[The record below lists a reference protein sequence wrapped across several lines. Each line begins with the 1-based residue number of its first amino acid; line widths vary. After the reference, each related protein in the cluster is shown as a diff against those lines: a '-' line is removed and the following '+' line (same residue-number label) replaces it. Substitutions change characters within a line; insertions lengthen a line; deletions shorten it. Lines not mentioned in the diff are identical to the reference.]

1 MERFEQTH
9 KFKLIYVFSMPYD
22 THKGMLK
29 VGETTLNT
37 DKKPNELVPN
47 CHDLNQAAKARIDSY
62 TKTASMT
69 YKLEY
74 TELARYMDCG
84 EPFTLSDKD
93 VHKVLMNSGVHKVQ
107 PNGATGEEWFA
118 TDLETVKAAIKAVK
132 NGKSTLSS
140 ADVIRETP
148 YERIDFREEQID
160 AIEKTIKTFKKD
172 DEMLWYAKMR
182 FGKTLTALEVIRR
195 SQYRRVIIV
204 THRPVVD
211 DGWSEDF
218 KKVFFPGNSEHE
230 YHYER
235 KTKDSAYTFDEKTD
249 YENDLKIRKLDKD
262 GTYFVYFASIQDLR
276 GSQKVGGNFNK
287 NNAVFSLDWDLIV
300 IDEAHEGTQTELG
313 DNVVK
318 ALKKDKTKVLALSG
332 TPFNLL
338 SKFGEDNVYTWDY
351 VMEQKKKTEWDLT
364 HQGDHN
370 PYADLPKMHIFT
382 YDLGEKLK
390 KYVSDEYDT
399 KAFNFKEFFKVWYK
413 GPNGNREL
421 PKNATEGKFVH
432 ENDIK
437 AFLDLM
443 VREDTDSGYPY
454 STQEYRDMFRH
465 TLWMVPGV
473 KEAKALSELLRN
485 HPVFKNFGIA
495 NVAGEGDRYEE
506 EHSKDALE
514 LVRDTIKNYDYSI
527 TLSCGKLTTGVTV
540 KEWTAVL
547 MLSGSYSTAA
557 AQYMQT
563 IFRVQSAGTIDGKQK
578 TDCYVFDFAPDRT
591 LKVLTETVHL
601 SRKPGKSQQK
611 HREAMSE
618 FLNYCPV
625 IAISGSR
632 TRTYSV
638 ESMMEQI
645 KQIYAERAVNS
656 GFEDESLYN
665 DELLKLDEIDAS
677 KFNELKN
684 IIGASKASKKKK
696 DVVVNGQGLT
706 DEQVEHIDDP
716 EPPKEKEP
724 LTKEELE
731 ERKKK
736 KQAKEARKKAIDI
749 LRGVSIRMP
758 LMIYG
763 ANVPIYEDID
773 IEDFVKIVD
782 DESWKEFMPS
792 GVTKEIFKEFTKY
805 YDRDVFIAAGKRIR
819 RLAAAAD
826 KETPTRRV
834 IQIAEIFRHFKN
846 PDKETV
852 LTPWRV
858 VNMHMSET
866 LGGWCFYNEKF
877 EEDTQEEKHRLEE
890 PRFVDRGEVTK
901 TVFAENAKILEI
913 NSKTGL
919 YPLYV
924 AYSFYK
930 QRMEGMS
937 DDDWTP
943 EKCQY
948 FWNEVIRDNV
958 YVICKTP
965 MAKSI
970 TLRTLC
976 GYSDIKCNAHYFDDL
991 VNMLKNKPEQFKKR
1005 VLKGSYWKKDVK
1017 EMKFDAVVGN
1027 PPYQDSVSVNNRQ
1040 GAIYHYFY
1048 DIASEL
1054 SDRYSLI
1061 SPARFLFNAGL
1072 TPKEWNKKMLNDSN
1086 FKVVRYESDATQI
1099 FPNTEIKG
1107 GVVITY
1113 RDKNIEFGA
1122 IEKFIPDKYLQ
1133 SIVSHFKQDEE
1144 HNISSIMY
1152 GGRSDL
1158 KFNDLFLADYPQ
1170 SVDDRLKAIQAEH
1183 PKVTK
1188 LGPNEEYEL
1197 KSPTLDI
1204 LSYAFVETKPENADE
1219 YYKILGLISGKRVYR
1234 YIPKKYMV
1242 PRYPSNNNLDGYKVF
1257 ITKASGNGS
1266 VGEKLSKPVVASP
1279 NTSATPTFISIGN
1292 FKTEEEAVNVEKYIR
1307 TKFARILLSVL
1318 KITQDIVPSKWA
1330 YVPMQDFTSKS
1341 DIDWSKSVHDIDLQL
1356 YEKYGLNQSEIDYI
1370 EDTAESM
1377 DPNVLSEYES
1387 LLALSYNEVVKY
1399 LLKKYGAA
1407 KQSYFKDIACTI
1419 KNPKVTRTN
1428 EGLYCHHIDEDK
1440 AIMLSNDKFAANN
1453 PYEYQKA
1460 DRLVYCNLLEHLLLH
1475 VKIAENPN
1483 PDANENE
1490 LPGIGGAINFICKD
1504 LNDIYSGK
1512 EFTEDWRKNVA
1523 EKVKDSFD
1531 DYIAILRYLWN
1542 VVEKNPIYKAI
1553 ITKEMLC
1560 VGWDGKVNKEVM
1572 AALLDGE

>member
-1 MERFEQTH
+1 
-9 KFKLIYVFSMPYD
+9 MPYD
-22 THKGMLK
+22 DHKGLLK
-29 VGETTLNT
+29 VGEATLKSN
-37 DKKPNELVPN
+37 KQPNDILPN
-47 CHDLNQAAKARIDSY
+47 SRDLNQAAHARI
-62 TKTASMT
+62 KQEVGTASVRYT
-69 YKLEY
+69 LLH
-74 TELARYMDCG
+74 TELAVRTVGNYLAA
-84 EPFTLSDKD
+84 FSDKD
-93 VHKVLMNSGVHKVQ
+93 VQKVLMNSGIHKVQ
-107 PNGATGEEWFA
+107 PNGKTGAEWFA
-118 TDLETVKAAIKAVK
+118 TNIETAKAAIKALK
-132 NGKSTLSS
+132 EGKSSLSS
-140 ADVIRETP
+140 ADIAKNTPHETI
-148 YERIDFREEQID
+148 EFREEQID
-160 AIEKTIKTFKKD
+160 AVNKTLRTFKKD

-195 SQYRRVIIV
+195 NQYRRVIIV

-211 DGWSEDF
+211 DGWSDDF
-218 KKVFFPGNSEHE
+218 KKVFFHGNSEHD
-230 YHYER
+230 YYYER

-249 YENDLKIRKLDKD
+249 SENDLKIRNHDKNGD
-262 GTYFVYFASIQDLR
+262 HFIYFASMQDLR
-276 GSQKVGGNFNK
+276 GSQIVGGNFNK
-287 NNAVFSLDWDLIV
+287 NNAVFALDWDLIV
-300 IDEAHEGTQTELG
+300 IDEAHEGTQTKLG

-318 ALKKDKTKVLALSG
+318 ALKKEHTKVLALSG

-338 SKFGEDNVYTWDY
+338 DKFGEDNVYTWDY
-351 VMEQKKKTEWDLT
+351 VMEQKKKTEWDLA
-364 HQGDHN
+364 HYGDHN
-370 PYADLPKMHIFT
+370 PYADLPQMHIYT

-390 KYVSDEYDT
+390 KYISDDYGT
-399 KAFNFKEFFKVWYK
+399 KAFNFREFFRVWYK

-421 PKNATEGKFVH
+421 PKNAVEGKFVH
-432 ENDIK
+432 ENDVN

-443 VREDTDSGYPY
+443 VTEDANSGYPY

-473 KEAKALSELLRN
+473 KEAKALSELLRS
-485 HPVFKNFGIA
+485 HHVFKNFGIA
-495 NVAGEGDRYEE
+495 NVAGEGDKYEE
-506 EHSKDALE
+506 EHLNDALE
-514 LVRDTIKNYDYSI
+514 LVRKTIEENDYSI

-563 IFRVQSAGTIDGKQK
+563 IFRVQSAGAIDGKQK

-611 HREAMSE
+611 RREAMTE

-625 IAISGSR
+625 IAIAGSR
-632 TRTYSV
+632 TKTYSV

-665 DELLKLDEIDAS
+665 DELLKLNEIDAS
-677 KFNELKN
+677 KFNELKD

-706 DEQVEHIDDP
+706 DEQIEHLDDP
-716 EPPKEKEP
+716 EPATPP
-724 LTKEELE
+724 TSSTPEELE
-731 ERKKK
+731 DRKKK

-763 ANVPIYEDID
+763 ADVPIDEDID
-773 IEDFVKIVD
+773 IDSFVDIVD
-782 DESWKEFMPS
+782 DESWKEFMPT
-792 GVTKEIFKEFTKY
+792 GVSKKIFTEFTKY

-826 KETPTRRV
+826 RETPTRRV

-866 LGGWCFYNEKF
+866 LGGWCFFNENF
-877 EEDTQEEKHRLEE
+877 EDDTQEEKHRLEE
-890 PRFVDRGEVTK
+890 PRFVDRGEVTN

-937 DDDWTP
+937 DDDWAP
-943 EKCQY
+943 EECQY

-970 TLRTLC
+970 TRRTLC
-976 GYSDIKCNAHYFDDL
+976 GYSDVKCNAHYFDDL

-1027 PPYQDSVSVNNRQ
+1027 PPYQEESNGDSNAKKS
-1040 GAIYHYFY
+1040 IYNYFI
-1048 DIASEL
+1048 DSGEEL
-1054 SDRYSLI
+1054 ADRVTLI
-1061 SPARFLFNAGL
+1061 HPARFLFNAGD
-1072 TPKEWNKKMLNDSN
+1072 TPKAWNEKKLNDIHYQVI
-1086 FKVVRYESDATQI
+1086 KYWSDSSDI
-1099 FPNTEIKG
+1099 FPTVDIKG
-1107 GVVITY
+1107 GVAVTYWDKRKEFKPIKLFTAFDELHSILEKVEKLNEDSLSSIITNRGTYKYSNLAYTEQPDEMMKTADRRIAPSSFERMPKLFTEEKPNDKHEYVQILGHIKNERCYRWFRKDYISPVDNLEKYKVIVP
-1113 RDKNIEFGA
+1113 KANGSGA
-1122 IEKFIPDKYLQ
+1122 IGE
-1133 SIVSHFKQDEE
+1133 V
-1144 HNISSIMY
+1144 
-1152 GGRSDL
+1152 
-1158 KFNDLFLADYPQ
+1158 
-1170 SVDDRLKAIQAEH
+1170 
-1183 PKVTK
+1183 
-1188 LGPNEEYEL
+1188 
-1197 KSPTLDI
+1197 
-1204 LSYAFVETKPENADE
+1204 LSTPLIGTPLIGTPLIGYTET
-1219 YYKILGLISGKRVYR
+1219 Y
-1234 YIPKKYMV
+1234 
-1242 PRYPSNNNLDGYKVF
+1242 
-1257 ITKASGNGS
+1257 
-1266 VGEKLSKPVVASP
+1266 
-1279 NTSATPTFISIGN
+1279 ISIGSTDS
-1292 FKTEEEAVNVEKYIR
+1292 FSEAEAILKYVK
-1307 TKFARILLSVL
+1307 TKFARTMLGILKV
-1318 KITQDIVPSKWA
+1318 TQNNPKETWQ
-1330 YVPMQDFTSKS
+1330 YVPMQDFTDNS
-1341 DIDWSKSVHDIDLQL
+1341 DIDWSKSVHEIDLQL
-1356 YEKYGLNQSEIDYI
+1356 YKKYGLSDEEIAFI
-1370 EDTAESM
+1370 ESKVKPMDGTSYYESM
-1377 DPNVLSEYES
+1377 LKM
-1387 LLALSYNEVVKY
+1387 SYQDIVSA
-1399 LLKKYGAA
+1399 LLKKYGSA
-1407 KQSYFKDIACTI
+1407 KHNYFKDTACKA
-1419 KNPKVTRTN
+1419 KNPLVTRTN
-1428 EGLYCHHIDEDK
+1428 EGLFCHHIDEDK
-1440 AIMLSNDKFAANN
+1440 AIMLCNDKFAVNN
-1453 PYEYQKA
+1453 PFEYQKA

-1512 EFTEDWRKNVA
+1512 EFADEWRKNVA
-1523 EKVKDSFD
+1523 NKVKDNFD
-1531 DYIAILRYLWN
+1531 DYIIILRYLWN
-1542 VVEKNPIYKAI
+1542 IVEKNPVYKAI

-1560 VGWDGKVNKEVM
+1560 VGWDGKVVKEVM
-1572 AALLDGE
+1572 NALNDGE

>member
-1 MERFEQTH
+1 
-9 KFKLIYVFSMPYD
+9 MPYD
-22 THKGMLK
+22 DHKGLLK
-29 VGETTLNT
+29 VGEATLKSN
-37 DKKPNELVPN
+37 KQPNDILPN
-47 CHDLNQAAKARIDSY
+47 SRDLNQAAHARI
-62 TKTASMT
+62 KQEVGTASVRYT
-69 YKLEY
+69 LLH
-74 TELARYMDCG
+74 TELAVRTVGNYLAA
-84 EPFTLSDKD
+84 FSDKD
-93 VHKVLMNSGVHKVQ
+93 VQKVLMNSGIHKVQ
-107 PNGATGEEWFA
+107 PNGKTGAEWFA
-118 TDLETVKAAIKAVK
+118 TNIETAKAAIKALK
-132 NGKSTLSS
+132 EGKSSLSS
-140 ADVIRETP
+140 ADIAKNTPHETI
-148 YERIDFREEQID
+148 EFREEQID
-160 AIEKTIKTFKKD
+160 AVNKTLRTFKKD

-195 SQYRRVIIV
+195 NQYRRVIIV

-211 DGWSEDF
+211 DGWSDDF
-218 KKVFFPGNSEHE
+218 KKVFFHGNSEHD
-230 YHYER
+230 YYYER

-249 YENDLKIRKLDKD
+249 SENDLKIRNHDKNGD
-262 GTYFVYFASIQDLR
+262 HFIYFASMQDLR
-276 GSQKVGGNFNK
+276 GSQIVGGNFNK
-287 NNAVFSLDWDLIV
+287 NNAVFALDWDLIV
-300 IDEAHEGTQTELG
+300 IDEAHEGTQTKLG

-318 ALKKDKTKVLALSG
+318 ALKKEHTKVLALSG

-338 SKFGEDNVYTWDY
+338 DKFGEDNVYTWDY
-351 VMEQKKKTEWDLT
+351 VMEQKKKTEWDLA
-364 HQGDHN
+364 HYGDHN
-370 PYADLPKMHIFT
+370 PYADLPQMHIYT

-390 KYVSDEYDT
+390 KYISDDYGT
-399 KAFNFKEFFKVWYK
+399 KAFNFREFFRVWYK

-421 PKNATEGKFVH
+421 PKNVVEGKFVH
-432 ENDIK
+432 ENDVN

-443 VREDTDSGYPY
+443 VTEDANSGYPY

-473 KEAKALSELLRN
+473 KEAKALSELLRS
-485 HPVFKNFGIA
+485 HHVFKNFGIA
-495 NVAGEGDRYEE
+495 NVAGEGDKYEE
-506 EHSKDALE
+506 EHLNDALE
-514 LVRDTIKNYDYSI
+514 LVRKTIEENDYSI

-563 IFRVQSAGTIDGKQK
+563 IFRVQSAGAIDGKQK

-611 HREAMSE
+611 RREAMTE

-625 IAISGSR
+625 IAIAGSR
-632 TRTYSV
+632 TKTYSV

-665 DELLKLDEIDAS
+665 DELLKLNEIDAS
-677 KFNELKN
+677 KFNELKD

-706 DEQVEHIDDP
+706 DEQIEHLDDP
-716 EPPKEKEP
+716 EPATPP
-724 LTKEELE
+724 TSSTPEELE
-731 ERKKK
+731 DRKKK

-763 ANVPIYEDID
+763 ADVPIDEDID
-773 IEDFVKIVD
+773 IDSFVDIVD
-782 DESWKEFMPS
+782 DESWKEFMPT
-792 GVTKEIFKEFTKY
+792 GVSKKIFTEFTKY

-826 KETPTRRV
+826 RETPTRRV

-866 LGGWCFYNEKF
+866 LGGWCFFNENF
-877 EEDTQEEKHRLEE
+877 EDDTQEEKHRLEE
-890 PRFVDRGEVTK
+890 PRFVDRGEVTN

-937 DDDWTP
+937 DDDWAP
-943 EKCQY
+943 EECQY

-970 TLRTLC
+970 TRRTLC
-976 GYSDIKCNAHYFDDL
+976 GYSDVKCNAHYFDDL

-1027 PPYQDSVSVNNRQ
+1027 PPYQEESNGDSNAKKS
-1040 GAIYHYFY
+1040 IYNYFI
-1048 DIASEL
+1048 DSGEEL
-1054 SDRYSLI
+1054 ADRVTLI
-1061 SPARFLFNAGL
+1061 HPARFLFNAGD
-1072 TPKEWNKKMLNDSN
+1072 TPKAWNEKKLNDIHYQVI
-1086 FKVVRYESDATQI
+1086 KYWSDSSDI
-1099 FPNTEIKG
+1099 FPTVDIKG
-1107 GVVITY
+1107 GVAVTYWDKRKEFKPIKLFTAFDELHSILEKVEKLNEDSLSSIITNRGTYKYSNLAYTEQPDEMMKTADRRIAPSSFERMPKLFTEEKPNDKHEYVQILGNIKNERCYRWFRKDYISPVDNLEKYKVIVP
-1113 RDKNIEFGA
+1113 KANGSGA
-1122 IEKFIPDKYLQ
+1122 IGE
-1133 SIVSHFKQDEE
+1133 V
-1144 HNISSIMY
+1144 
-1152 GGRSDL
+1152 
-1158 KFNDLFLADYPQ
+1158 
-1170 SVDDRLKAIQAEH
+1170 
-1183 PKVTK
+1183 
-1188 LGPNEEYEL
+1188 
-1197 KSPTLDI
+1197 
-1204 LSYAFVETKPENADE
+1204 LSTPLIGTPLIGYTET
-1219 YYKILGLISGKRVYR
+1219 Y
-1234 YIPKKYMV
+1234 
-1242 PRYPSNNNLDGYKVF
+1242 
-1257 ITKASGNGS
+1257 
-1266 VGEKLSKPVVASP
+1266 
-1279 NTSATPTFISIGN
+1279 ISIGSTDS
-1292 FKTEEEAVNVEKYIR
+1292 FSEAEAILKYVK
-1307 TKFARILLSVL
+1307 TKFARTMLGILKV
-1318 KITQDIVPSKWA
+1318 TQNNPKETWQ
-1330 YVPMQDFTSKS
+1330 YVPMQDFTDNS
-1341 DIDWSKSVHDIDLQL
+1341 DIDWSKSVHEIDLQL
-1356 YEKYGLNQSEIDYI
+1356 YKKYGLSDEEIAFI
-1370 EDTAESM
+1370 ESKVKPMDGTSYYESM
-1377 DPNVLSEYES
+1377 LKM
-1387 LLALSYNEVVKY
+1387 SYQDIVSA
-1399 LLKKYGAA
+1399 LLKKYGSA
-1407 KQSYFKDIACTI
+1407 KHNYFKDTACKA
-1419 KNPKVTRTN
+1419 KNPLVTRTN
-1428 EGLYCHHIDEDK
+1428 EGLFCHHIDEDK
-1440 AIMLSNDKFAANN
+1440 AIMLCNDKFAVNN
-1453 PYEYQKA
+1453 PFEYQKA

-1512 EFTEDWRKNVA
+1512 EFADEWRKNVA
-1523 EKVKDSFD
+1523 NKVKDNFD
-1531 DYIAILRYLWN
+1531 DYIIILRYLWN
-1542 VVEKNPIYKAI
+1542 IVEKNPVYKAI

-1560 VGWDGKVNKEVM
+1560 VGWDGKVVKEVM
-1572 AALLDGE
+1572 NALNDGE

>member
-1 MERFEQTH
+1 MEKFEQTYSY
-9 KFKLIYVFSMPYD
+9 KLIYVFSMPYE

-29 VGETTLNT
+29 VGEATLKT
-37 DKKPNELVPN
+37 DIMPNELVPN
-47 CHDLNQAAKARIDSY
+47 CHTLNQAAKARIDSY
-62 TKTASMT
+62 TKTASMS

-74 TELARYMDCG
+74 TELALKTEFGYS
-84 EPFTLSDKD
+84 FTFKDKD

-118 TDLETVKAAIKAVK
+118 TDIETVKAAIKSVK

-140 ADVIRETP
+140 SDFVRETRQ
-148 YERIDFREEQID
+148 ETIDFREEQIN
-160 AIEKTIKTFKKD
+160 AIEKTLKTFKKD

-182 FGKTLTALEVIRR
+182 FGKTLSALEVIRR
-195 SQYRRVIIV
+195 SQYRRVIIA

-218 KKVFFPGNSEHE
+218 KKIFFPGNSEHE

-249 YENDLKIRKLDKD
+249 AENDLKIRKLDKD
-262 GTYFVYFASIQDLR
+262 GTYFVYFASVQDLR
-276 GSQKVGGNFNK
+276 GSKIVGGKFNK
-287 NNAVFSLDWDLIV
+287 NNAVFALDWDLII

-318 ALKKDKTKVLALSG
+318 ALKKDHTKVLALSG

-338 SKFGEDNVYTWDY
+338 DKFGEDNVYTWDY

-399 KAFNFKEFFKVWYK
+399 KAFNFREFFRVWYK

-421 PKNATEGKFVH
+421 PKNAVEGKFVH
-432 ENDIK
+432 ENDVN
-437 AFLDLM
+437 AFLNLM

-473 KEAKALSELLRN
+473 KEAQALSELLRN
-485 HPVFKNFGIA
+485 HPVFKHFGIA
-495 NVAGEGDRYEE
+495 NVAGKGDRYEE
-506 EHSKDALE
+506 EHSGDALE
-514 LVRDTIKNYDYSI
+514 LVRDTIKNYDHSI

-611 HREAMSE
+611 RREAMTE

-625 IAISGSR
+625 IAISGSK

-677 KFNELKN
+677 KFNELKD

-716 EPPKEKEP
+716 EPPTPPKD
-724 LTKEELE
+724 LTKEEQE

-763 ANVPIYEDID
+763 ADVPIEEDID
-773 IEDFVKIVD
+773 INSFVDIID
-782 DESWKEFMPS
+782 DESWKEFMPT
-792 GVTKEIFKEFTKY
+792 GVSKKIFTEFTKY

-826 KETPTRRV
+826 RETPTRRV

-866 LGGWCFYNEKF
+866 LGGWCFYNDKF
-877 EEDTQEEKHRLEE
+877 EEDTQEKKHRLEE
-890 PRFVDRGEVTK
+890 PRFVDHGEVTEA
-901 TVFAENAKILEI
+901 VFAKNSKILEI

-930 QRMEGMS
+930 QRMDGMS

-943 EKCQY
+943 EECQY

-970 TLRTLC
+970 TRRTLC
-976 GYSDIKCNAHYFDDL
+976 GYSDVKCNAHYFDDL

-1005 VLKGSYWKKDVK
+1005 VMKGSYWKKDVK

-1027 PPYQDSVSVNNRQ
+1027 PPYQEETDATRKPP
-1040 GAIYHYFY
+1040 IYNYFY
-1048 DIASEL
+1048 DMAFELAPIATL
-1054 SDRYSLI
+1054 VT
-1061 SPARFLFNAGL
+1061 PARFLFDAGQ
-1072 TPKEWNKKMLNDSN
+1072 TSKEWNRKMLSDEH
-1086 FKVVRYESDATQI
+1086 FKVIRYFENSKDVFDTVD
-1099 FPNTEIKG
+1099 IKG
-1107 GVVITY
+1107 GVAITY
-1113 RDKNIEFGA
+1113 HDSNTNFGA
-1122 IEKFIPDKYLQ
+1122 IDIFTAYSELNEIISKVKHMCEPTMDTIISARGTYRTT
-1133 SIVSHFKQDEE
+1133 
-1144 HNISSIMY
+1144 NI
-1152 GGRSDL
+1152 
-1158 KFNDLFLADYPQ
+1158 FNADYP
-1170 SVDDRLKAIQAEH
+1170 DAIERLGKGTGNMLVSNFFEKVPEAIA
-1183 PKVTK
+1183 
-1188 LGPNEEYEL
+1188 NETNEPCL
-1197 KSPTLDI
+1197 RI
-1204 LSYAFVETKPENADE
+1204 LCRV
-1219 YYKILGLISGKRVYR
+1219 GGKRS
-1234 YIPKKYMV
+1234 ICNILKKYIQ
-1242 PRYPSNNNLDGYKVF
+1242 PNKF
-1257 ITKASGNGS
+1257 IDKYN
-1266 VGEKLSKPVVASP
+1266 VASP
-1279 NTSATPTFISIGN
+1279 EANSNGRFGERLTVGELLSPEEGATDTFISLGA
-1292 FKTEEEAVNVEKYIR
+1292 FD
-1307 TKFARILLSVL
+1307 TKFEALALQKYMKTKFFRALLGV
-1318 KITQDIVPSKWA
+1318 KKVTQHCP
-1330 YVPMQDFTSKS
+1330 PMVWEMIPCQEFSENS
-1341 DIDWSKSVHDIDLQL
+1341 DIDWSKSIHEIDLLL
-1356 YEKYGLNQSEIDYI
+1356 YKKYGLSDEEIAFI
-1370 EDTAESM
+1370 ESKVKPMDGTSYYESM
-1377 DPNVLSEYES
+1377 LKTNYQDIVS
-1387 LLALSYNEVVKY
+1387 A
-1399 LLKKYGAA
+1399 LLKKYGSA
-1407 KQSYFKDIACTI
+1407 KHNYFKDTACKI
-1419 KNPKVTRTN
+1419 KNPLVTRTN
-1428 EGLYCHHIDEDK
+1428 EGLFCHHIDEDK
-1440 AIMLSNDKFAANN
+1440 AIMLCNDKFAVNN
-1453 PYEYQKA
+1453 SFEYQKA

-1475 VKIAENPN
+1475 VKIAENPS

-1512 EFTEDWRKNVA
+1512 KFSDEWRKNVA
-1523 EKVKDSFD
+1523 DKVKDNFD
-1531 DYIAILRYLWN
+1531 DYIIILRYLWN
-1542 VVEKNPIYKAI
+1542 IVEKNPVYKAI

-1560 VGWDGKVNKEVM
+1560 VGWDGKVVKEVM
-1572 AALLDGE
+1572 NALNANE

>member
-1 MERFEQTH
+1 
-9 KFKLIYVFSMPYD
+9 MPYD

-29 VGETTLNT
+29 VGEATLKT
-37 DKKPNELVPN
+37 DIKPNELVPN
-47 CHDLNQAAKARIDSY
+47 CHILNQAAKARIDSY
-62 TKTASMT
+62 TKTASMS

-74 TELARYMDCG
+74 TELALKTEGGYS
-84 EPFTLSDKD
+84 FAFKDKD
-93 VHKVLMNSGVHKVQ
+93 VHKILMNSGVHKVQ

-118 TDLETVKAAIKAVK
+118 TDLETVKAAITSVK
-132 NGKSTLSS
+132 NGKLTLSS
-140 ADVIRETP
+140 EEFAEAAQ
-148 YERIDFREEQID
+148 EKIDFREEQKD
-160 AIEKTIKTFKKD
+160 AIEKTLKTFKKD

-211 DGWSEDF
+211 DGWNEDF

-249 YENDLKIRKLDKD
+249 CENDIKIHKLDKD
-262 GTYFVYFASIQDLR
+262 GIYFVYFASIQDLR

-287 NNAVFSLDWDLIV
+287 NNAVFELDWDLII

-318 ALKKDKTKVLALSG
+318 ALKKKKTKVLALSG

-338 SKFGEDNVYTWDY
+338 DKFGEDNVYTWDY
-351 VMEQKKKTEWDLT
+351 VMEQKRKTEWDLT

-399 KAFNFKEFFKVWYK
+399 KAFNFKEFFRVWYK

-421 PKNATEGKFVH
+421 PQNAVEGKFVH
-432 ENDIK
+432 ENDVK

-443 VREDTDSGYPY
+443 AREDTDSGYPY
-454 STQEYRDMFRH
+454 STKEYRDMFRH

-473 KEAKALSELLRN
+473 KEARALSELLRK
-485 HPVFKNFGIA
+485 HPVFEHFGIA

-506 EHSKDALE
+506 EHAKDALE
-514 LVRDTIKNYDYSI
+514 LVRDTIKNNKYSI

-601 SRKPGKSQQK
+601 SRKPGKSRQRRRK
-611 HREAMSE
+611 AMSE
-618 FLNYCPV
+618 FLNFCPV
-625 IAISGSR
+625 IAISGSK

-638 ESMMEQI
+638 ESMMEQL

-677 KFNELKN
+677 KFNELKD
-684 IIGASKASKKKK
+684 IIGSSKASKKKK

-716 EPPKEKEP
+716 EP
-724 LTKEELE
+724 LTPPRALTQEEQE

-749 LRGVSIRMP
+749 LRGISIRMP

-763 ANVPIYEDID
+763 ADVSIDEDID

-782 DESWKEFMPS
+782 DNSWKEFMPI
-792 GVTKEIFKEFTKY
+792 GVTKEIFADFTKY

-834 IQIAEIFRHFKN
+834 VQITEIFRHFKN

-858 VNMHMSET
+858 VNIHMSET
-866 LGGWCFYNEKF
+866 LGGWCFYNDKF

-924 AYSFYK
+924 AYSSYK
-930 QRMEGMS
+930 QRMDGMS
-937 DDDWTP
+937 DDDQTP
-943 EKCQY
+943 EDCQY

-970 TLRTLC
+970 TRRTLC
-976 GYSDIKCNAHYFDDL
+976 GYSDVKCNAHYFDDL

-1005 VLKGSYWKKDVK
+1005 VMKGSYWKKDVK

-1027 PPYQDSVSVNNRQ
+1027 PPYQEETDATRKPP
-1040 GAIYHYFY
+1040 IYNYFY
-1048 DIASEL
+1048 DMAFELAPIATL
-1054 SDRYSLI
+1054 VT
-1061 SPARFLFNAGL
+1061 PARFLFDAGQ
-1072 TPKEWNKKMLNDSN
+1072 TSKEWNRKMLSDEH
-1086 FKVVRYESDATQI
+1086 FKVIRYFENSKDVFDTVD
-1099 FPNTEIKG
+1099 IKG
-1107 GVVITY
+1107 GVAITY
-1113 RDKNIEFGA
+1113 HDSNTNFGA
-1122 IEKFIPDKYLQ
+1122 IDIFTAYSELNEIISKVKHMCEPTMDTIISARGTYRTT
-1133 SIVSHFKQDEE
+1133 
-1144 HNISSIMY
+1144 NI
-1152 GGRSDL
+1152 
-1158 KFNDLFLADYPQ
+1158 FNADYP
-1170 SVDDRLKAIQAEH
+1170 DAIERLGKGTGNMLVSNFFEKVPEAIA
-1183 PKVTK
+1183 
-1188 LGPNEEYEL
+1188 NETNEPCL
-1197 KSPTLDI
+1197 RI
-1204 LSYAFVETKPENADE
+1204 LCRV
-1219 YYKILGLISGKRVYR
+1219 SGKRS
-1234 YIPKKYMV
+1234 ICNILKKYIQ
-1242 PRYPSNNNLDGYKVF
+1242 PNKF
-1257 ITKASGNGS
+1257 IDKYN
-1266 VGEKLSKPVVASP
+1266 VASP
-1279 NTSATPTFISIGN
+1279 EANSNGRFGERLTVGELLSPGEGATDTFISLGA
-1292 FKTEEEAVNVEKYIR
+1292 FD
-1307 TKFARILLSVL
+1307 TKFEALALQKYMKTKFFRALLGV
-1318 KITQDIVPSKWA
+1318 KKVTQHCP
-1330 YVPMQDFTSKS
+1330 PMVWEMIPCQEFSENS
-1341 DIDWSKSVHDIDLQL
+1341 DIDWSKSIHEIDLLL
-1356 YEKYGLNQSEIDYI
+1356 YKKYGLSDEEIAFI
-1370 EDTAESM
+1370 ESKVKPMDGTSYYESM
-1377 DPNVLSEYES
+1377 LKMNYQDIVS
-1387 LLALSYNEVVKY
+1387 A
-1399 LLKKYGAA
+1399 LLKKYGSA
-1407 KQSYFKDIACTI
+1407 KHNYFKDTACKI
-1419 KNPKVTRTN
+1419 KNPLVTRTN
-1428 EGLYCHHIDEDK
+1428 EGLFCHHIDEDK
-1440 AIMLSNDKFAANN
+1440 AIMLCNDKFAVNN
-1453 PYEYQKA
+1453 PFEYQKA
-1460 DRLVYCNLLEHLLLH
+1460 DRLVYCNFLEHLLLH
-1475 VKIAENPN
+1475 VKIAENPS

-1490 LPGIGGAINFICKD
+1490 LPGIGGAINFICKE

-1512 EFTEDWRKNVA
+1512 EFADDWRKNVA
-1523 EKVKDSFD
+1523 DKVKDSFD
-1531 DYIAILRYLWN
+1531 DYITILRYLWN
-1542 VVEKNPIYKAI
+1542 VVEKSPLYKSI

-1560 VGWDGKVNKEVM
+1560 TNWDGKVVKEVM
-1572 AALLDGE
+1572 NALSADE

>member
-1 MERFEQTH
+1 MEKFEQTYSY
-9 KFKLIYVFSMPYD
+9 KLIYVFSMPYE

-29 VGETTLNT
+29 VGEATLKT
-37 DKKPNELVPN
+37 DIMPNELVPN
-47 CHDLNQAAKARIDSY
+47 CHTLNQAAKARIDSY
-62 TKTASMT
+62 TKTASMS

-74 TELARYMDCG
+74 TELALKTEFGYS
-84 EPFTLSDKD
+84 FTFKDKD

-118 TDLETVKAAIKAVK
+118 TDIETVKAAIKSVK

-140 ADVIRETP
+140 SDFVRETRQ
-148 YERIDFREEQID
+148 ETIDFREEQIN
-160 AIEKTIKTFKKD
+160 AIEKTLKTFKKD

-182 FGKTLTALEVIRR
+182 FGKTLSALEVIRR
-195 SQYRRVIIV
+195 SQYRRVIIA

-218 KKVFFPGNSEHE
+218 KKIFFPGNSEHE

-249 YENDLKIRKLDKD
+249 AENDLKIRKLDKD
-262 GTYFVYFASIQDLR
+262 GTYFVYFASVQDLR
-276 GSQKVGGNFNK
+276 GSKIVGGKFNK
-287 NNAVFSLDWDLIV
+287 NNAVFALDWDLII

-318 ALKKDKTKVLALSG
+318 ALKKDHTKVLALSG

-338 SKFGEDNVYTWDY
+338 DKFGEDNVYTWDY

-399 KAFNFKEFFKVWYK
+399 KAFNFREFFRVWYK

-421 PKNATEGKFVH
+421 PKNAVEGKFVH
-432 ENDIK
+432 ENDVN
-437 AFLDLM
+437 AFLNLM

-473 KEAKALSELLRN
+473 KEAQALSELLRN
-485 HPVFKNFGIA
+485 HPVFKHFGIA
-495 NVAGEGDRYEE
+495 NVAGKGDRYEE
-506 EHSKDALE
+506 EHSGDALE
-514 LVRDTIKNYDYSI
+514 LVRDTIKNYDHSI

-611 HREAMSE
+611 RREAMTE

-625 IAISGSR
+625 IAISGSK

-677 KFNELKN
+677 KFNELKD

-716 EPPKEKEP
+716 EPPTPPKD
-724 LTKEELE
+724 LTKEEQE

-763 ANVPIYEDID
+763 ADVPIEEDID
-773 IEDFVKIVD
+773 INSFVDIID
-782 DESWKEFMPS
+782 DESWKEFMPT
-792 GVTKEIFKEFTKY
+792 GVSKKIFTEFTKY

-819 RLAAAAD
+819 RLAATAD
-826 KETPTRRV
+826 RETPTRRV

-866 LGGWCFYNEKF
+866 LGGWCFYNDKF
-877 EEDTQEEKHRLEE
+877 EEDTQEKKHRLEE
-890 PRFVDRGEVTK
+890 PRFVDHGEVTEA
-901 TVFAENAKILEI
+901 VFAKNSKILEI

-930 QRMEGMS
+930 QRMDGMS

-943 EKCQY
+943 EECQY

-970 TLRTLC
+970 TRRTLC
-976 GYSDIKCNAHYFDDL
+976 GYSDVKCNAHYFDDL

-1005 VLKGSYWKKDVK
+1005 VMKGSYWKKDVK

-1027 PPYQDSVSVNNRQ
+1027 PPYQEETDATRKPP
-1040 GAIYHYFY
+1040 IYNYFY
-1048 DIASEL
+1048 DMAFELAPIATL
-1054 SDRYSLI
+1054 VT
-1061 SPARFLFNAGL
+1061 PARFLFDAGQ
-1072 TPKEWNKKMLNDSN
+1072 TSKEWNRKMLSDEH
-1086 FKVVRYESDATQI
+1086 FKVIRYFENSKDVFDTVD
-1099 FPNTEIKG
+1099 IKG
-1107 GVVITY
+1107 GVAITY
-1113 RDKNIEFGA
+1113 HDSNTNFGA
-1122 IEKFIPDKYLQ
+1122 IDIFTAYSELNEIISKVKHMCEPTMDTIISARGTYRTT
-1133 SIVSHFKQDEE
+1133 
-1144 HNISSIMY
+1144 NI
-1152 GGRSDL
+1152 
-1158 KFNDLFLADYPQ
+1158 FNADYP
-1170 SVDDRLKAIQAEH
+1170 DAIERLGKGTGNMLVSNFFEKVPEAIA
-1183 PKVTK
+1183 
-1188 LGPNEEYEL
+1188 NETNEPCL
-1197 KSPTLDI
+1197 RI
-1204 LSYAFVETKPENADE
+1204 LCRV
-1219 YYKILGLISGKRVYR
+1219 GGKRS
-1234 YIPKKYMV
+1234 ICNILKKYIQ
-1242 PRYPSNNNLDGYKVF
+1242 PNKF
-1257 ITKASGNGS
+1257 IDKYN
-1266 VGEKLSKPVVASP
+1266 VASP
-1279 NTSATPTFISIGN
+1279 EANSNGRFGERLTVGELLSPEEGATDTFISLGA
-1292 FKTEEEAVNVEKYIR
+1292 FD
-1307 TKFARILLSVL
+1307 TKFEALALQKYMKTKFFRALLGV
-1318 KITQDIVPSKWA
+1318 KKVTQHCP
-1330 YVPMQDFTSKS
+1330 PMVWEMIPCQEFSENS
-1341 DIDWSKSVHDIDLQL
+1341 DIDWSKSIHEIDLLL
-1356 YEKYGLNQSEIDYI
+1356 YKKYGLSDEEIAFI
-1370 EDTAESM
+1370 ESKVKPMDGTSYYESM
-1377 DPNVLSEYES
+1377 LKTNYQDIVS
-1387 LLALSYNEVVKY
+1387 A
-1399 LLKKYGAA
+1399 LLKKYGSA
-1407 KQSYFKDIACTI
+1407 KHNYFKDTACKI
-1419 KNPKVTRTN
+1419 KNPLVTRTN
-1428 EGLYCHHIDEDK
+1428 EGLFCHHIDEDK
-1440 AIMLSNDKFAANN
+1440 AIMLCNDKFAVNN
-1453 PYEYQKA
+1453 PFEYQKA

-1475 VKIAENPN
+1475 VKIAENPS

-1512 EFTEDWRKNVA
+1512 KFSDEWRKNVA
-1523 EKVKDSFD
+1523 DKVKDNFD
-1531 DYIAILRYLWN
+1531 DYIIILRYLWN
-1542 VVEKNPIYKAI
+1542 IVEKNPVYKAI

-1560 VGWDGKVNKEVM
+1560 VGWDGKVVKEVM
-1572 AALLDGE
+1572 NALNANE

>member
-1 MERFEQTH
+1 MEKFEQTYSY
-9 KFKLIYVFSMPYD
+9 KLIYVFSMPYE

-29 VGETTLNT
+29 VGEATLKT
-37 DKKPNELVPN
+37 DIMPNELVPN
-47 CHDLNQAAKARIDSY
+47 CHTLNQAAKARIDSY
-62 TKTASMT
+62 TKTASMS

-74 TELARYMDCG
+74 TELALKTEFGYS
-84 EPFTLSDKD
+84 FTFKDKD

-118 TDLETVKAAIKAVK
+118 TDIETVKAAIKSVK

-140 ADVIRETP
+140 SDFVRETRQ
-148 YERIDFREEQID
+148 ETIDFREEQIN
-160 AIEKTIKTFKKD
+160 AIEKTLKTFKKD

-182 FGKTLTALEVIRR
+182 FGKTLSALEVIRR
-195 SQYRRVIIV
+195 SQYRRVIIA

-218 KKVFFPGNSEHE
+218 KKIFFPGNSEHE

-249 YENDLKIRKLDKD
+249 AENDLKIRKLDKD
-262 GTYFVYFASIQDLR
+262 GTYFVYFASVQDLR
-276 GSQKVGGNFNK
+276 GSKIVGGKFNK
-287 NNAVFSLDWDLIV
+287 NNAVFALDWDLII

-318 ALKKDKTKVLALSG
+318 ALKKDHTKVLALSG

-338 SKFGEDNVYTWDY
+338 DKFGEDNVYTWDY

-399 KAFNFKEFFKVWYK
+399 KAFNFREFFRVWYK

-421 PKNATEGKFVH
+421 PKNAVEGKFVH
-432 ENDIK
+432 ENDVN
-437 AFLDLM
+437 AFLNLM

-473 KEAKALSELLRN
+473 KEAQALSELLRN
-485 HPVFKNFGIA
+485 HPVFKHFGIA
-495 NVAGEGDRYEE
+495 NVAGKGDRYEE
-506 EHSKDALE
+506 EHSGDALE
-514 LVRDTIKNYDYSI
+514 LVRDTIKNYDHSI

-611 HREAMSE
+611 RREAMTE

-625 IAISGSR
+625 IAISGSK

-677 KFNELKN
+677 KFNELKD

-716 EPPKEKEP
+716 EPPTPPKD
-724 LTKEELE
+724 LTKEEQE

-763 ANVPIYEDID
+763 ADVPIEEDID
-773 IEDFVKIVD
+773 INSFVDIID
-782 DESWKEFMPS
+782 DESWKEFMPT
-792 GVTKEIFKEFTKY
+792 GVSKKIFTEFTKY

-826 KETPTRRV
+826 RETPTRRV
-834 IQIAEIFRHFKN
+834 IQIAEIFCHFKN

-866 LGGWCFYNEKF
+866 LGGWCFYNDKF
-877 EEDTQEEKHRLEE
+877 EEDTQEKKHRLEE
-890 PRFVDRGEVTK
+890 PRFVDHGEVTEA
-901 TVFAENAKILEI
+901 VFAKNSKILEI

-930 QRMEGMS
+930 QRMDGMS

-943 EKCQY
+943 EECQY

-970 TLRTLC
+970 TRRTLC
-976 GYSDIKCNAHYFDDL
+976 GYSDVKCNAHYFDDL

-1005 VLKGSYWKKDVK
+1005 VMKGSYWKKDVK

-1027 PPYQDSVSVNNRQ
+1027 PPYQEETDATRKPP
-1040 GAIYHYFY
+1040 IYNYFY
-1048 DIASEL
+1048 DMAFELAPIATL
-1054 SDRYSLI
+1054 VT
-1061 SPARFLFNAGL
+1061 PARFLFDAGQ
-1072 TPKEWNKKMLNDSN
+1072 TSKEWNRKMLSDEH
-1086 FKVVRYESDATQI
+1086 FKVIRYFENSKDVFDTVD
-1099 FPNTEIKG
+1099 IKG
-1107 GVVITY
+1107 GVAITY
-1113 RDKNIEFGA
+1113 HDSNTNFGA
-1122 IEKFIPDKYLQ
+1122 IDIFTAYSELNEIISKVKHMCEPTMDTIISARGTYRTT
-1133 SIVSHFKQDEE
+1133 
-1144 HNISSIMY
+1144 NI
-1152 GGRSDL
+1152 
-1158 KFNDLFLADYPQ
+1158 FNADYP
-1170 SVDDRLKAIQAEH
+1170 DAIERLGKGTGNMLVSNFFEKVPEAIA
-1183 PKVTK
+1183 
-1188 LGPNEEYEL
+1188 NETNEPCL
-1197 KSPTLDI
+1197 RI
-1204 LSYAFVETKPENADE
+1204 LCRV
-1219 YYKILGLISGKRVYR
+1219 GGKRS
-1234 YIPKKYMV
+1234 ICNILKKYIQ
-1242 PRYPSNNNLDGYKVF
+1242 PNKF
-1257 ITKASGNGS
+1257 IDKYN
-1266 VGEKLSKPVVASP
+1266 VASP
-1279 NTSATPTFISIGN
+1279 EANSNGRFGERLTVGELLSPEEGATDTFISLGA
-1292 FKTEEEAVNVEKYIR
+1292 FD
-1307 TKFARILLSVL
+1307 TKFEALALQKYMKTKFFRALLGV
-1318 KITQDIVPSKWA
+1318 KKVTQHCP
-1330 YVPMQDFTSKS
+1330 PMVWEMIPCQEFSENS
-1341 DIDWSKSVHDIDLQL
+1341 DIDWSKSIHEIDLLL
-1356 YEKYGLNQSEIDYI
+1356 YKKYGLSDEEIAFI
-1370 EDTAESM
+1370 ESKVKPMDGTSYYESM
-1377 DPNVLSEYES
+1377 LKTNYQDIVS
-1387 LLALSYNEVVKY
+1387 A
-1399 LLKKYGAA
+1399 LLKKYGSA
-1407 KQSYFKDIACTI
+1407 KHNYFKDTACKI
-1419 KNPKVTRTN
+1419 KNPLVTRTN
-1428 EGLYCHHIDEDK
+1428 EGLFCHHIDEDK
-1440 AIMLSNDKFAANN
+1440 AIMLCNDKFAVNN
-1453 PYEYQKA
+1453 PFEYQKA

-1475 VKIAENPN
+1475 VKIAENPS

-1512 EFTEDWRKNVA
+1512 KFSDEWRKNVA
-1523 EKVKDSFD
+1523 DKVKDNFD
-1531 DYIAILRYLWN
+1531 DYIIILRYLWN
-1542 VVEKNPIYKAI
+1542 IVEKNPVYKAI

-1560 VGWDGKVNKEVM
+1560 VGWDGKVVKEVM
-1572 AALLDGE
+1572 NALNANE

>member
-1 MERFEQTH
+1 MEKFEQTYSY
-9 KFKLIYVFSMPYD
+9 KLIYVFSMPYE

-29 VGETTLNT
+29 VGEATLKT
-37 DKKPNELVPN
+37 DIMPNELVPN
-47 CHDLNQAAKARIDSY
+47 CHTLNQAAKARIDSY
-62 TKTASMT
+62 TKTASMS

-74 TELARYMDCG
+74 TELALKTEFGYS
-84 EPFTLSDKD
+84 FTFKDKD

-118 TDLETVKAAIKAVK
+118 TDIETVKAAIKSVK

-140 ADVIRETP
+140 PDFVRETRQ
-148 YERIDFREEQID
+148 ETIDFREEQIN
-160 AIEKTIKTFKKD
+160 AIEKTLKTFKKD

-182 FGKTLTALEVIRR
+182 FGKTLSALEVIRR
-195 SQYRRVIIV
+195 SQYRRVIIA

-218 KKVFFPGNSEHE
+218 KKIFFPGNSEHE

-249 YENDLKIRKLDKD
+249 AENDLKIRKLDKD
-262 GTYFVYFASIQDLR
+262 GTYFVYFASVQDLR
-276 GSQKVGGNFNK
+276 GSKIVGGKFNK
-287 NNAVFSLDWDLIV
+287 NNAVFALDWDLII

-318 ALKKDKTKVLALSG
+318 ALKKDHTKVLALSG

-338 SKFGEDNVYTWDY
+338 DKFGEDNVYTWDY

-399 KAFNFKEFFKVWYK
+399 KAFNFREFFRVWYK

-421 PKNATEGKFVH
+421 PKNAVEGKFVH
-432 ENDIK
+432 ENDVN
-437 AFLDLM
+437 AFLNLM

-473 KEAKALSELLRN
+473 KEAQALSELLRN
-485 HPVFKNFGIA
+485 HPVFKHFGIA
-495 NVAGEGDRYEE
+495 NVAGKGDRYEE
-506 EHSKDALE
+506 EHSGDALE
-514 LVRDTIKNYDYSI
+514 LVRDTIKNYDHSI

-611 HREAMSE
+611 RREAMTE

-625 IAISGSR
+625 IAISGSK

-677 KFNELKN
+677 KFNELKD

-716 EPPKEKEP
+716 EPPTPPKD
-724 LTKEELE
+724 LTKEEQE

-763 ANVPIYEDID
+763 ADVPIEEDID
-773 IEDFVKIVD
+773 INSFVDIID
-782 DESWKEFMPS
+782 DESWKEFMPT
-792 GVTKEIFKEFTKY
+792 GVSKKIFTEFTKY

-826 KETPTRRV
+826 RETPTRRV

-866 LGGWCFYNEKF
+866 LGGWCFYNDKF
-877 EEDTQEEKHRLEE
+877 EEDTQEKKHRLEE
-890 PRFVDRGEVTK
+890 PRFVDHGEVTEA
-901 TVFAENAKILEI
+901 VFAKNSKILEI

-930 QRMEGMS
+930 QRMDGMS

-943 EKCQY
+943 EECQY

-970 TLRTLC
+970 TRRTLC
-976 GYSDIKCNAHYFDDL
+976 GYSDVKCNAHYFDDL

-1005 VLKGSYWKKDVK
+1005 VMKGSYWKKDVK

-1027 PPYQDSVSVNNRQ
+1027 PPYQEETDATRKPP
-1040 GAIYHYFY
+1040 IYNYFY
-1048 DIASEL
+1048 DMAFELAPIATL
-1054 SDRYSLI
+1054 VT
-1061 SPARFLFNAGL
+1061 PARFLFDAGQ
-1072 TPKEWNKKMLNDSN
+1072 TSKEWNRKMLSDEH
-1086 FKVVRYESDATQI
+1086 FKVIRYFENSKDVFDTVD
-1099 FPNTEIKG
+1099 IKG
-1107 GVVITY
+1107 GVAITY
-1113 RDKNIEFGA
+1113 HDSNTNFGA
-1122 IEKFIPDKYLQ
+1122 IDIFTAYSELNEIISKVKHMCEPTMDTIISARGTYRTT
-1133 SIVSHFKQDEE
+1133 
-1144 HNISSIMY
+1144 NI
-1152 GGRSDL
+1152 
-1158 KFNDLFLADYPQ
+1158 FNADYP
-1170 SVDDRLKAIQAEH
+1170 DAIERLGKGTGNMLVSNFFEKVPEAIA
-1183 PKVTK
+1183 
-1188 LGPNEEYEL
+1188 NETNEPCL
-1197 KSPTLDI
+1197 RI
-1204 LSYAFVETKPENADE
+1204 LCRV
-1219 YYKILGLISGKRVYR
+1219 GGKRS
-1234 YIPKKYMV
+1234 ICNILKKYIQ
-1242 PRYPSNNNLDGYKVF
+1242 PNKF
-1257 ITKASGNGS
+1257 IDKYN
-1266 VGEKLSKPVVASP
+1266 VASP
-1279 NTSATPTFISIGN
+1279 EANSNGRFGERLTVGELLSPEEGATDTFISLGA
-1292 FKTEEEAVNVEKYIR
+1292 FD
-1307 TKFARILLSVL
+1307 TKFEALALQKYMKTKFFRALLGV
-1318 KITQDIVPSKWA
+1318 KKVTQHCP
-1330 YVPMQDFTSKS
+1330 PMVWEMIPCQEFSENS
-1341 DIDWSKSVHDIDLQL
+1341 DIDWSKSIHEIDLLL
-1356 YEKYGLNQSEIDYI
+1356 YKKYGLSDEEVAFI
-1370 EDTAESM
+1370 ESKVKPMDGTSYYESM
-1377 DPNVLSEYES
+1377 LKTNYQDIVS
-1387 LLALSYNEVVKY
+1387 A
-1399 LLKKYGAA
+1399 LLKKYGSA
-1407 KQSYFKDIACTI
+1407 KHNYFKDTACKI
-1419 KNPKVTRTN
+1419 KNPLVTRTN
-1428 EGLYCHHIDEDK
+1428 EGLFCHHIDEDK
-1440 AIMLSNDKFAANN
+1440 AIMLCNDKFAVNN
-1453 PYEYQKA
+1453 PFEYQKA

-1475 VKIAENPN
+1475 VKIAENPS

-1512 EFTEDWRKNVA
+1512 KFSDEWRKNVA
-1523 EKVKDSFD
+1523 DKVKDNFD
-1531 DYIAILRYLWN
+1531 DYIIILRYLWN
-1542 VVEKNPIYKAI
+1542 IVEKNPVYKAI

-1560 VGWDGKVNKEVM
+1560 VGWDGKVVKEVM
-1572 AALLDGE
+1572 NALNANE

>member
-1 MERFEQTH
+1 MEKFEQTYSY
-9 KFKLIYVFSMPYD
+9 KLIYVFSMPYK

-29 VGETTLNT
+29 VGEATLKT
-37 DKKPNELVPN
+37 DIMPNELVPN
-47 CHDLNQAAKARIDSY
+47 CHTLNQAAKARIDSY
-62 TKTASMT
+62 TKTASMS

-74 TELARYMDCG
+74 TELALKTEFGYS
-84 EPFTLSDKD
+84 FTFKDKD

-118 TDLETVKAAIKAVK
+118 TDIETVKAAIKSVK

-140 ADVIRETP
+140 SDFVRETRQ
-148 YERIDFREEQID
+148 ETIDFREEQIN
-160 AIEKTIKTFKKD
+160 AIEKTLKTFKKD

-182 FGKTLTALEVIRR
+182 FGKTLSALEVIRR
-195 SQYRRVIIV
+195 SQYRRVIIA

-218 KKVFFPGNSEHE
+218 KKIFFPGNSEHE

-249 YENDLKIRKLDKD
+249 AENDLKIRKLDKD
-262 GTYFVYFASIQDLR
+262 GTYFVYFASVQDLR
-276 GSQKVGGNFNK
+276 GSKIVGGKFNK
-287 NNAVFSLDWDLIV
+287 NNAVFALDWDLII

-318 ALKKDKTKVLALSG
+318 ALKKDHTKVLALSG

-338 SKFGEDNVYTWDY
+338 DKFGEDNVYTWDY

-399 KAFNFKEFFKVWYK
+399 KAFNFREFFRVWYK

-421 PKNATEGKFVH
+421 PKNAVEGKFVH
-432 ENDIK
+432 ENDVN
-437 AFLDLM
+437 AFLNLM

-473 KEAKALSELLRN
+473 KEAQALSELLRN
-485 HPVFKNFGIA
+485 HPVFKYFGIA
-495 NVAGEGDRYEE
+495 NVAGKGDRYEE
-506 EHSKDALE
+506 EHSGDALE
-514 LVRDTIKNYDYSI
+514 LVRDTIKNYDHSI

-611 HREAMSE
+611 RREAMTE

-625 IAISGSR
+625 IAISGSK

-677 KFNELKN
+677 KFNELKD

-716 EPPKEKEP
+716 EPPTPPKD
-724 LTKEELE
+724 LTKEEQE

-763 ANVPIYEDID
+763 ADVPIEEDID
-773 IEDFVKIVD
+773 INSFVDIID
-782 DESWKEFMPS
+782 DESWKEFMPT
-792 GVTKEIFKEFTKY
+792 GVSKKIFTEFTKY

-826 KETPTRRV
+826 RETPTRRV

-866 LGGWCFYNEKF
+866 LGGWCFYNDKF
-877 EEDTQEEKHRLEE
+877 EEDTQEKKHRLEE
-890 PRFVDRGEVTK
+890 PRFVDHGEVTEA
-901 TVFAENAKILEI
+901 VFAKNSKILEI

-930 QRMEGMS
+930 QRMDGMS

-943 EKCQY
+943 EECQY

-970 TLRTLC
+970 TRRTLC
-976 GYSDIKCNAHYFDDL
+976 GYSDVKCNAHYFDDL

-1005 VLKGSYWKKDVK
+1005 VMKGSYWKKDVK

-1027 PPYQDSVSVNNRQ
+1027 PPYQEETDATRKPP
-1040 GAIYHYFY
+1040 IYNYFY
-1048 DIASEL
+1048 DMAFELAPIATL
-1054 SDRYSLI
+1054 VT
-1061 SPARFLFNAGL
+1061 PARFLFDAGQ
-1072 TPKEWNKKMLNDSN
+1072 TSKEWNRKMLSDEH
-1086 FKVVRYESDATQI
+1086 FKVIRYFENSKDVFDTVD
-1099 FPNTEIKG
+1099 IKG
-1107 GVVITY
+1107 GVAITY
-1113 RDKNIEFGA
+1113 HDSNTNFGA
-1122 IEKFIPDKYLQ
+1122 IDIFTAYSELNEIISKVKHMCEPTMDTIISARGTYRTT
-1133 SIVSHFKQDEE
+1133 
-1144 HNISSIMY
+1144 NI
-1152 GGRSDL
+1152 
-1158 KFNDLFLADYPQ
+1158 FNADYP
-1170 SVDDRLKAIQAEH
+1170 DAIERLGKGTGNMLVSNFFEKVPEAIA
-1183 PKVTK
+1183 
-1188 LGPNEEYEL
+1188 NETNEPCL
-1197 KSPTLDI
+1197 RI
-1204 LSYAFVETKPENADE
+1204 LCRV
-1219 YYKILGLISGKRVYR
+1219 GGKRS
-1234 YIPKKYMV
+1234 ICNILKKYIQ
-1242 PRYPSNNNLDGYKVF
+1242 PNKF
-1257 ITKASGNGS
+1257 IDKYN
-1266 VGEKLSKPVVASP
+1266 VASP
-1279 NTSATPTFISIGN
+1279 EANSNGRFGERLTVGELLSPEEGATDTFISLGA
-1292 FKTEEEAVNVEKYIR
+1292 FD
-1307 TKFARILLSVL
+1307 TKFEALALQKYMKTKFFRALLGV
-1318 KITQDIVPSKWA
+1318 KKVTQHCP
-1330 YVPMQDFTSKS
+1330 PMVWEMIPCQEFSENS
-1341 DIDWSKSVHDIDLQL
+1341 DIDWSKSIHEIDLLL
-1356 YEKYGLNQSEIDYI
+1356 YKKYGLSDEEIAFI
-1370 EDTAESM
+1370 ESKVKPMDGTSYYESM
-1377 DPNVLSEYES
+1377 LKTNYQDIVS
-1387 LLALSYNEVVKY
+1387 A
-1399 LLKKYGAA
+1399 LLKKYGSA
-1407 KQSYFKDIACTI
+1407 KHNYFKDTACKI
-1419 KNPKVTRTN
+1419 KNPLVTRTN
-1428 EGLYCHHIDEDK
+1428 EGLFCHHIDEDK
-1440 AIMLSNDKFAANN
+1440 AIMLCNDKFAVNN
-1453 PYEYQKA
+1453 PFEYQKA

-1475 VKIAENPN
+1475 VKIAENPS

-1512 EFTEDWRKNVA
+1512 KFSDEWRKNVA
-1523 EKVKDSFD
+1523 DKVKDNFD
-1531 DYIAILRYLWN
+1531 DYIIILRYLWN
-1542 VVEKNPIYKAI
+1542 IVEKNPVYKAI

-1560 VGWDGKVNKEVM
+1560 VGWDGKVVKEVM
-1572 AALLDGE
+1572 NALNANE

>member
-1 MERFEQTH
+1 MEKFEQTYSY
-9 KFKLIYVFSMPYD
+9 KLIYVFSMPYE

-29 VGETTLNT
+29 VGEATLKT
-37 DKKPNELVPN
+37 DIMPNELVPN
-47 CHDLNQAAKARIDSY
+47 CHTLNQAAKARIDSY
-62 TKTASMT
+62 TKTASMS

-74 TELARYMDCG
+74 TELALKTEFGYS
-84 EPFTLSDKD
+84 FTFKDKD

-118 TDLETVKAAIKAVK
+118 TDIETVKAAIKSVK

-140 ADVIRETP
+140 SDFVRETRQ
-148 YERIDFREEQID
+148 ETIDFREEQIN
-160 AIEKTIKTFKKD
+160 AIEKTLKTFKKD

-182 FGKTLTALEVIRR
+182 FGKTLSALEVIRR
-195 SQYRRVIIV
+195 SQYRRVIIA

-218 KKVFFPGNSEHE
+218 KKIFFPGNSEHE

-249 YENDLKIRKLDKD
+249 AENDLKIRKLDKD
-262 GTYFVYFASIQDLR
+262 GTYFVYFASVQDLR
-276 GSQKVGGNFNK
+276 GSKIVGGKFNK
-287 NNAVFSLDWDLIV
+287 NNAVFALDWDLII

-318 ALKKDKTKVLALSG
+318 ALKKDHTKVLALSG

-338 SKFGEDNVYTWDY
+338 DKFGEDNVYTWDY

-399 KAFNFKEFFKVWYK
+399 KAFNFREFFRVWYK

-421 PKNATEGKFVH
+421 PKNAVEGKFVH
-432 ENDIK
+432 ENDVN
-437 AFLDLM
+437 AFLNLM

-473 KEAKALSELLRN
+473 KEAQALSELLRN
-485 HPVFKNFGIA
+485 HPVFKHFGIA
-495 NVAGEGDRYEE
+495 NVAGKGDRYEE
-506 EHSKDALE
+506 EHSGDALE
-514 LVRDTIKNYDYSI
+514 LVRDTIKNYDHSI

-611 HREAMSE
+611 RREAMTE

-625 IAISGSR
+625 IAISGSK

-677 KFNELKN
+677 KFNELKD

-716 EPPKEKEP
+716 EPPTPPKD
-724 LTKEELE
+724 LTKEEQE

-763 ANVPIYEDID
+763 ADVPIEEDID
-773 IEDFVKIVD
+773 INSFVDIID
-782 DESWKEFMPS
+782 DESWKEFMPT
-792 GVTKEIFKEFTKY
+792 GVSKKIFTEFTKY

-826 KETPTRRV
+826 RETPTRRV

-866 LGGWCFYNEKF
+866 LGGWCFYNDKF
-877 EEDTQEEKHRLEE
+877 EEDTQEKKHRLEE
-890 PRFVDRGEVTK
+890 PRFVDHGEVTEA
-901 TVFAENAKILEI
+901 VFAKNSKILEI

-930 QRMEGMS
+930 QRMDGMS

-943 EKCQY
+943 EECQY

-970 TLRTLC
+970 TRRTLC
-976 GYSDIKCNAHYFDDL
+976 GYSDVKCNAHYFDDL

-1005 VLKGSYWKKDVK
+1005 VMKGSYWKKDVK

-1027 PPYQDSVSVNNRQ
+1027 PPYQEETDATRKPP
-1040 GAIYHYFY
+1040 IYNYFY
-1048 DIASEL
+1048 DMAFELAPIATL
-1054 SDRYSLI
+1054 VT
-1061 SPARFLFNAGL
+1061 PARFLFDAGQ
-1072 TPKEWNKKMLNDSN
+1072 TSKEWNRKMLSDEH
-1086 FKVVRYESDATQI
+1086 FKVIRYFENSKDVFDTVD
-1099 FPNTEIKG
+1099 IKG
-1107 GVVITY
+1107 GVAITY
-1113 RDKNIEFGA
+1113 HDSNTNFGA
-1122 IEKFIPDKYLQ
+1122 IDIFTAYSELNGIISKVKHMCEPTMDTIISARGTYRTT
-1133 SIVSHFKQDEE
+1133 
-1144 HNISSIMY
+1144 NI
-1152 GGRSDL
+1152 
-1158 KFNDLFLADYPQ
+1158 FNADYP
-1170 SVDDRLKAIQAEH
+1170 DAIERLGKGTGNMLVSNFFEKVPEAIA
-1183 PKVTK
+1183 
-1188 LGPNEEYEL
+1188 NETNEPCL
-1197 KSPTLDI
+1197 RI
-1204 LSYAFVETKPENADE
+1204 LCRV
-1219 YYKILGLISGKRVYR
+1219 GGKRS
-1234 YIPKKYMV
+1234 ICNILKKYIQ
-1242 PRYPSNNNLDGYKVF
+1242 PNKF
-1257 ITKASGNGS
+1257 IDKYN
-1266 VGEKLSKPVVASP
+1266 VASP
-1279 NTSATPTFISIGN
+1279 EANSNGRFGERLTVGELLSPEEGATDTFISLGA
-1292 FKTEEEAVNVEKYIR
+1292 FD
-1307 TKFARILLSVL
+1307 TKFEALALQKYMKTKFFRALLGV
-1318 KITQDIVPSKWA
+1318 KKVTQHCP
-1330 YVPMQDFTSKS
+1330 PMVWEMIPCQEFSENS
-1341 DIDWSKSVHDIDLQL
+1341 DIDWSKSIHEIDLLL
-1356 YEKYGLNQSEIDYI
+1356 YKKYGLSDEEIAFI
-1370 EDTAESM
+1370 ESKVKPMDGTSYYESM
-1377 DPNVLSEYES
+1377 LKTNYQDIVS
-1387 LLALSYNEVVKY
+1387 A
-1399 LLKKYGAA
+1399 LLKKYGSA
-1407 KQSYFKDIACTI
+1407 KHNYFKDTACKI
-1419 KNPKVTRTN
+1419 KNPLVTRTN
-1428 EGLYCHHIDEDK
+1428 EGLFCHHIDEDK
-1440 AIMLSNDKFAANN
+1440 AIMLCNDKFAVNN
-1453 PYEYQKA
+1453 PFEYQKA

-1475 VKIAENPN
+1475 VKIAENPS

-1490 LPGIGGAINFICKD
+1490 LPGIGGAINFICED

-1512 EFTEDWRKNVA
+1512 KFSDEWRKNVA
-1523 EKVKDSFD
+1523 DKVKDNFD
-1531 DYIAILRYLWN
+1531 DYIIILRYLWN
-1542 VVEKNPIYKAI
+1542 IVEKNPVYKAI

-1560 VGWDGKVNKEVM
+1560 VGWDGKVVKEVM
-1572 AALLDGE
+1572 NALNANE

>member
-1 MERFEQTH
+1 MEKFEQTYSY
-9 KFKLIYVFSMPYD
+9 KLIYVFSMPYE

-29 VGETTLNT
+29 VGEATLKT
-37 DKKPNELVPN
+37 DIMPNELVPN
-47 CHDLNQAAKARIDSY
+47 CHTLNQAAKARIDSY
-62 TKTASMT
+62 TKTASMS

-74 TELARYMDCG
+74 TELALKTEFGYS
-84 EPFTLSDKD
+84 FTFKDKD

-118 TDLETVKAAIKAVK
+118 TDIETVKAAIKSVK

-140 ADVIRETP
+140 SDFVRETRQ
-148 YERIDFREEQID
+148 ETIDFREEQIN
-160 AIEKTIKTFKKD
+160 AIEKTLKTFKKD

-182 FGKTLTALEVIRR
+182 FGKTLSALEVIRR
-195 SQYRRVIIV
+195 SQYRRVIIA

-218 KKVFFPGNSEHE
+218 KKIFFPGNSEHE

-249 YENDLKIRKLDKD
+249 AENDLKIRKLDKD
-262 GTYFVYFASIQDLR
+262 GTYFVYFASVQDLR
-276 GSQKVGGNFNK
+276 GSKIVGGKFNK
-287 NNAVFSLDWDLIV
+287 NNAVFALDWDLII

-318 ALKKDKTKVLALSG
+318 ALKKDHTKVLALSG

-338 SKFGEDNVYTWDY
+338 DKFGEDNVYTWDY

-399 KAFNFKEFFKVWYK
+399 KAFNFREFFRVWYK

-421 PKNATEGKFVH
+421 PKNAVEGKFVH
-432 ENDIK
+432 ENDVN
-437 AFLDLM
+437 AFLNLM

-473 KEAKALSELLRN
+473 KEAQALSELLRN
-485 HPVFKNFGIA
+485 HPVFKHFGIA
-495 NVAGEGDRYEE
+495 NVAGKGDRYEE
-506 EHSKDALE
+506 EHSGDALE
-514 LVRDTIKNYDYSI
+514 LVRDTIKNYDHSI

-611 HREAMSE
+611 RREAMTE

-625 IAISGSR
+625 IAISGSK

-677 KFNELKN
+677 KFNELKD

-716 EPPKEKEP
+716 EPPTPPKD
-724 LTKEELE
+724 LTKEEQE

-763 ANVPIYEDID
+763 ADVPIEEDID
-773 IEDFVKIVD
+773 INSFVDIID
-782 DESWKEFMPS
+782 DESWKEFMPT
-792 GVTKEIFKEFTKY
+792 GVSKKIFTEFTKY

-826 KETPTRRV
+826 RETPTRRV

-866 LGGWCFYNEKF
+866 LGGWCFYNDKF
-877 EEDTQEEKHRLEE
+877 EEDTQEKKHRLEE
-890 PRFVDRGEVTK
+890 PRFVDHGEVTEA
-901 TVFAENAKILEI
+901 VFAKNSKILEI

-930 QRMEGMS
+930 QRMDGMS

-943 EKCQY
+943 EECQY

-970 TLRTLC
+970 TRRTLC
-976 GYSDIKCNAHYFDDL
+976 GYSDVKCNAHYFDDL

-1005 VLKGSYWKKDVK
+1005 VMKGSYWKKDVK

-1027 PPYQDSVSVNNRQ
+1027 PPYQEETDATRKPP
-1040 GAIYHYFY
+1040 IYNYFY
-1048 DIASEL
+1048 DMAFELAPIATL
-1054 SDRYSLI
+1054 VT
-1061 SPARFLFNAGL
+1061 PARFLFDAGQ
-1072 TPKEWNKKMLNDSN
+1072 TSKEWNRKMLSDEH
-1086 FKVVRYESDATQI
+1086 FKVIRYFENSKDVFDTVD
-1099 FPNTEIKG
+1099 IKG
-1107 GVVITY
+1107 GVAITY
-1113 RDKNIEFGA
+1113 HDSNTNFGA
-1122 IEKFIPDKYLQ
+1122 IDIFTAYSELNEIISKVKHMCEPTMDTIISARGTYRTT
-1133 SIVSHFKQDEE
+1133 
-1144 HNISSIMY
+1144 NI
-1152 GGRSDL
+1152 
-1158 KFNDLFLADYPQ
+1158 FNADYP
-1170 SVDDRLKAIQAEH
+1170 DAIERLGKGTGNMLVSNFFEKVPEAIA
-1183 PKVTK
+1183 
-1188 LGPNEEYEL
+1188 NETNEPCL
-1197 KSPTLDI
+1197 RI
-1204 LSYAFVETKPENADE
+1204 LCRV
-1219 YYKILGLISGKRVYR
+1219 GGKRS
-1234 YIPKKYMV
+1234 ICNILKKYIQ
-1242 PRYPSNNNLDGYKVF
+1242 PNKF
-1257 ITKASGNGS
+1257 IDKYN
-1266 VGEKLSKPVVASP
+1266 VASP
-1279 NTSATPTFISIGN
+1279 EANSNGRFGERLTVGELLSPEEGATDTFISLGA
-1292 FKTEEEAVNVEKYIR
+1292 FD
-1307 TKFARILLSVL
+1307 TKFEALALQKYMKTKFFRALLGV
-1318 KITQDIVPSKWA
+1318 KKVTQHCP
-1330 YVPMQDFTSKS
+1330 PMVWEMIPCQEFSENS
-1341 DIDWSKSVHDIDLQL
+1341 DIDWSKSIHEIDLLL
-1356 YEKYGLNQSEIDYI
+1356 YKKYGLSDEEIAFI
-1370 EDTAESM
+1370 ESKVKPMDGTSYYESM
-1377 DPNVLSEYES
+1377 LKTNYQDIVS
-1387 LLALSYNEVVKY
+1387 A
-1399 LLKKYGAA
+1399 LLKKYGSA
-1407 KQSYFKDIACTI
+1407 KHNYFKDTACKI
-1419 KNPKVTRTN
+1419 KNPLVTRTN
-1428 EGLYCHHIDEDK
+1428 EGLFCHHIDEDK
-1440 AIMLSNDKFAANN
+1440 AIMLCNDKFAVNN
-1453 PYEYQKA
+1453 PFEYQKA
-1460 DRLVYCNLLEHLLLH
+1460 DRLVYCNLLEHLQLH
-1475 VKIAENPN
+1475 VKIAENPS

-1512 EFTEDWRKNVA
+1512 KFSDEWRKNVA
-1523 EKVKDSFD
+1523 DKVKDNFD
-1531 DYIAILRYLWN
+1531 DYIIILRYLWN
-1542 VVEKNPIYKAI
+1542 IVEKNPVYKAI

-1560 VGWDGKVNKEVM
+1560 VGWDGKVVKEVM
-1572 AALLDGE
+1572 NALNANE

>member
-1 MERFEQTH
+1 MEKFEQTYSY
-9 KFKLIYVFSMPYD
+9 KLIYVFSMPYE

-29 VGETTLNT
+29 VGEATLKT
-37 DKKPNELVPN
+37 DIMPNELVPN
-47 CHDLNQAAKARIDSY
+47 CHTLNQAAKARIDSY
-62 TKTASMT
+62 TKTASMS

-74 TELARYMDCG
+74 TELALKTEFGYS
-84 EPFTLSDKD
+84 FTFKDKD

-118 TDLETVKAAIKAVK
+118 TDIETVKAAIKSVK

-140 ADVIRETP
+140 SDFVRETRQ
-148 YERIDFREEQID
+148 ETIDFREEQIN
-160 AIEKTIKTFKKD
+160 AIEKTLKTFKKD

-182 FGKTLTALEVIRR
+182 FGKTLSALEVIRR
-195 SQYRRVIIV
+195 SQYRRVIIA

-218 KKVFFPGNSEHE
+218 KKIFFPGNSEHE

-249 YENDLKIRKLDKD
+249 AENDLKIRKLDKD
-262 GTYFVYFASIQDLR
+262 GTYFVYFASVQDLR
-276 GSQKVGGNFNK
+276 GSKIVGGKFNK
-287 NNAVFSLDWDLIV
+287 NNAVFALDWDLII

-318 ALKKDKTKVLALSG
+318 ALKKDHTKVLALSG

-338 SKFGEDNVYTWDY
+338 DKFGEDNVYTWDY

-399 KAFNFKEFFKVWYK
+399 KAFNFREFFRVWYK

-421 PKNATEGKFVH
+421 PKNAVEGKFVH
-432 ENDIK
+432 ENDVN
-437 AFLDLM
+437 AFLNLM

-473 KEAKALSELLRN
+473 KEAQALSELLRN
-485 HPVFKNFGIA
+485 HPVFKHFGIA
-495 NVAGEGDRYEE
+495 NVAGKGDRYEE
-506 EHSKDALE
+506 EHSGDALE
-514 LVRDTIKNYDYSI
+514 LVRDTIKNYAHSI

-611 HREAMSE
+611 RREAMTE

-625 IAISGSR
+625 IAISGSK

-677 KFNELKN
+677 KFNELKD

-716 EPPKEKEP
+716 EPPTPPKD
-724 LTKEELE
+724 LTKEEQE

-763 ANVPIYEDID
+763 ADVPIEEDID
-773 IEDFVKIVD
+773 INSFVDIID
-782 DESWKEFMPS
+782 DESWKEFMPT
-792 GVTKEIFKEFTKY
+792 GVSKKIFTEFTKY

-826 KETPTRRV
+826 RETPTRRV

-866 LGGWCFYNEKF
+866 LGGWCFYNDKF
-877 EEDTQEEKHRLEE
+877 EEDTQEKKHRLEE
-890 PRFVDRGEVTK
+890 PRFVDHGEVTEA
-901 TVFAENAKILEI
+901 VFAKNSKILEI

-930 QRMEGMS
+930 QRMDGMS

-943 EKCQY
+943 EECQY

-970 TLRTLC
+970 TRRTLC
-976 GYSDIKCNAHYFDDL
+976 GYSDVKCNAHYFDDL

-1005 VLKGSYWKKDVK
+1005 VMKGSYWKKDVK

-1027 PPYQDSVSVNNRQ
+1027 PPYQEETDATRKPP
-1040 GAIYHYFY
+1040 IYNYFY
-1048 DIASEL
+1048 DMAFELAPIATL
-1054 SDRYSLI
+1054 VT
-1061 SPARFLFNAGL
+1061 PARFLFDAGQ
-1072 TPKEWNKKMLNDSN
+1072 TSKEWNRKMLSDEH
-1086 FKVVRYESDATQI
+1086 FKVIRYFENSKDVFDTVD
-1099 FPNTEIKG
+1099 IKG
-1107 GVVITY
+1107 GVAITY
-1113 RDKNIEFGA
+1113 HDSNTNFGA
-1122 IEKFIPDKYLQ
+1122 IDIFTAYSELNEIISKVKHMCEPTMDTIISARGTYRTT
-1133 SIVSHFKQDEE
+1133 
-1144 HNISSIMY
+1144 NI
-1152 GGRSDL
+1152 
-1158 KFNDLFLADYPQ
+1158 FNADYP
-1170 SVDDRLKAIQAEH
+1170 DAIERLGKGTGNMLVSNFFEKVPEAIA
-1183 PKVTK
+1183 
-1188 LGPNEEYEL
+1188 NETNEPCL
-1197 KSPTLDI
+1197 RI
-1204 LSYAFVETKPENADE
+1204 LCRV
-1219 YYKILGLISGKRVYR
+1219 GGKRS
-1234 YIPKKYMV
+1234 ICNILKKYIQ
-1242 PRYPSNNNLDGYKVF
+1242 PNKF
-1257 ITKASGNGS
+1257 IDKYN
-1266 VGEKLSKPVVASP
+1266 VASP
-1279 NTSATPTFISIGN
+1279 EANSNGRFGERLTVGELLSPEEGATDTFISLGA
-1292 FKTEEEAVNVEKYIR
+1292 FD
-1307 TKFARILLSVL
+1307 TKFEALALQKYMKTKFFRALLGV
-1318 KITQDIVPSKWA
+1318 KKVTQHCP
-1330 YVPMQDFTSKS
+1330 PMVWKMIPCQEFSENS
-1341 DIDWSKSVHDIDLQL
+1341 EIDWSKSIHEIDLLL
-1356 YEKYGLNQSEIDYI
+1356 YKKYGLSDEEIAFI
-1370 EDTAESM
+1370 ESKVKPMDGTSYYESM
-1377 DPNVLSEYES
+1377 LKTNYQDIVS
-1387 LLALSYNEVVKY
+1387 A
-1399 LLKKYGAA
+1399 LLKKYGSA
-1407 KQSYFKDIACTI
+1407 KHNYFKDTACKI
-1419 KNPKVTRTN
+1419 KNPLVTRTN
-1428 EGLYCHHIDEDK
+1428 EGLFCHHIDEDK
-1440 AIMLSNDKFAANN
+1440 AIMLCNDKFAVNN
-1453 PYEYQKA
+1453 PFEYQKA

-1475 VKIAENPN
+1475 VKIAENPS

-1512 EFTEDWRKNVA
+1512 KFSDEWRKNVA
-1523 EKVKDSFD
+1523 DKVKDNFD
-1531 DYIAILRYLWN
+1531 DYIIILRYLWN
-1542 VVEKNPIYKAI
+1542 IVEKNPVYKAI

-1560 VGWDGKVNKEVM
+1560 VGWDGKVVKEVM
-1572 AALLDGE
+1572 NALNANE

>member
-1 MERFEQTH
+1 MEKFEQTYSY
-9 KFKLIYVFSMPYD
+9 KLIYVFSMPYE

-29 VGETTLNT
+29 VGEATLKT
-37 DKKPNELVPN
+37 DIMPNELVPN
-47 CHDLNQAAKARIDSY
+47 CHTLNQAAKARIDSY
-62 TKTASMT
+62 TKTASMS

-74 TELARYMDCG
+74 TELALKTEFGYS
-84 EPFTLSDKD
+84 FTFKDKD

-118 TDLETVKAAIKAVK
+118 TDIETVKAAIKSVK

-140 ADVIRETP
+140 SDFVRETRQ
-148 YERIDFREEQID
+148 ETIDFREEQIN
-160 AIEKTIKTFKKD
+160 AIEKTLKTFKKD

-182 FGKTLTALEVIRR
+182 FGKTLSALEVIRR
-195 SQYRRVIIV
+195 SQYRRVIIA

-218 KKVFFPGNSEHE
+218 KKIFFPGNSEHE

-249 YENDLKIRKLDKD
+249 AENDLKIRKLDKD
-262 GTYFVYFASIQDLR
+262 GTYFVYFASVQDLR
-276 GSQKVGGNFNK
+276 GSKIVGGKFNK
-287 NNAVFSLDWDLIV
+287 NNAVFALDWDLII

-318 ALKKDKTKVLALSG
+318 ALKKDHTKVLALSG

-338 SKFGEDNVYTWDY
+338 DKFGEDNVYTWDY

-399 KAFNFKEFFKVWYK
+399 KAFNFRKFFRVWYK

-421 PKNATEGKFVH
+421 PKNAVEGKFVH
-432 ENDIK
+432 ENDVN
-437 AFLDLM
+437 AFLNLM

-473 KEAKALSELLRN
+473 KEAQALSELLRN
-485 HPVFKNFGIA
+485 HPVFKHFGIA
-495 NVAGEGDRYEE
+495 NVAGKGDRYEE
-506 EHSKDALE
+506 EHSGDALE
-514 LVRDTIKNYDYSI
+514 LVRDTIKNYDHSI

-611 HREAMSE
+611 RREAMTE

-625 IAISGSR
+625 IAISGSK

-677 KFNELKN
+677 KFNELKD

-716 EPPKEKEP
+716 EPPTPPKD
-724 LTKEELE
+724 LTKEEQE

-763 ANVPIYEDID
+763 ADVPIEEDID
-773 IEDFVKIVD
+773 INSFVDIID
-782 DESWKEFMPS
+782 DESWKEFMPT
-792 GVTKEIFKEFTKY
+792 GVSKKIFTEFTKY

-826 KETPTRRV
+826 RETPTRRV

-866 LGGWCFYNEKF
+866 LGGWCFYNDKF
-877 EEDTQEEKHRLEE
+877 EEDTQEKKHRLEE
-890 PRFVDRGEVTK
+890 PRFVDHGEVTEA
-901 TVFAENAKILEI
+901 VFAKNSKILEI

-930 QRMEGMS
+930 QRMDGMS

-943 EKCQY
+943 EECQY

-970 TLRTLC
+970 TRRTLC
-976 GYSDIKCNAHYFDDL
+976 GYSDVKCNAHYFDDL

-1005 VLKGSYWKKDVK
+1005 VMKGSYWKKDVK

-1027 PPYQDSVSVNNRQ
+1027 PPYQEETDATRKPP
-1040 GAIYHYFY
+1040 IYNYFY
-1048 DIASEL
+1048 DMAFELAPIATL
-1054 SDRYSLI
+1054 VT
-1061 SPARFLFNAGL
+1061 PARFLFDAGQ
-1072 TPKEWNKKMLNDSN
+1072 TSKEWNRKMLSDEH
-1086 FKVVRYESDATQI
+1086 FKVIRYFENSKDVFDTVD
-1099 FPNTEIKG
+1099 IKG
-1107 GVVITY
+1107 GVAITY
-1113 RDKNIEFGA
+1113 HDSNTNFGA
-1122 IEKFIPDKYLQ
+1122 IDIFTAYSELNEIISKVKHMCEPTMDTIISARGTYRTT
-1133 SIVSHFKQDEE
+1133 
-1144 HNISSIMY
+1144 NI
-1152 GGRSDL
+1152 
-1158 KFNDLFLADYPQ
+1158 FNADYP
-1170 SVDDRLKAIQAEH
+1170 DAIERLGKGTGNMLVSNFFEKVPEAIA
-1183 PKVTK
+1183 
-1188 LGPNEEYEL
+1188 NETNEPCL
-1197 KSPTLDI
+1197 RI
-1204 LSYAFVETKPENADE
+1204 LCRV
-1219 YYKILGLISGKRVYR
+1219 GGKRS
-1234 YIPKKYMV
+1234 ICNILKKYIQ
-1242 PRYPSNNNLDGYKVF
+1242 PNKF
-1257 ITKASGNGS
+1257 IDKYN
-1266 VGEKLSKPVVASP
+1266 VASP
-1279 NTSATPTFISIGN
+1279 EANSNGRFGERLTVGELLSPEEGATDTFISLGA
-1292 FKTEEEAVNVEKYIR
+1292 FD
-1307 TKFARILLSVL
+1307 TKFEALALQKYMKTKFFRALLGV
-1318 KITQDIVPSKWA
+1318 KIVTQLCPPLVWEMIPCQEFSEN
-1330 YVPMQDFTSKS
+1330 S
-1341 DIDWSKSVHDIDLQL
+1341 DIDWSKSIHEIDLLL
-1356 YEKYGLNQSEIDYI
+1356 YKKYGLSDEEIAFI
-1370 EDTAESM
+1370 ESKVKPMDGTSYYESM
-1377 DPNVLSEYES
+1377 LKTNYQDIVS
-1387 LLALSYNEVVKY
+1387 A
-1399 LLKKYGAA
+1399 LLKKYGSA
-1407 KQSYFKDIACTI
+1407 KHNYFKDTACKI
-1419 KNPKVTRTN
+1419 KNPLVTRTN
-1428 EGLYCHHIDEDK
+1428 EGLFCHHIDEDK
-1440 AIMLSNDKFAANN
+1440 AIMLCNDKFAVNN
-1453 PYEYQKA
+1453 PFEYQKA

-1475 VKIAENPN
+1475 VKIAENPS

-1512 EFTEDWRKNVA
+1512 KFSDEWRKNVA
-1523 EKVKDSFD
+1523 DKVKDNFD
-1531 DYIAILRYLWN
+1531 DYIIILRYLWN
-1542 VVEKNPIYKAI
+1542 IVEKNPVYKAI

-1560 VGWDGKVNKEVM
+1560 VGWDGKVVKEVM
-1572 AALLDGE
+1572 NALNANE

>member
-1 MERFEQTH
+1 MEKFEQTYSY
-9 KFKLIYVFSMPYD
+9 KLIYVFSMPYE

-29 VGETTLNT
+29 VGEATLKT
-37 DKKPNELVPN
+37 DIMPNELVPN
-47 CHDLNQAAKARIDSY
+47 CHTLNHAAKARIDSY
-62 TKTASMT
+62 TKTASMS

-74 TELARYMDCG
+74 TELALKTEFGYS
-84 EPFTLSDKD
+84 FTFKDKD

-118 TDLETVKAAIKAVK
+118 TDIETVKAAIKSVK

-140 ADVIRETP
+140 SDFVRETRQ
-148 YERIDFREEQID
+148 ETIDFREEQIN
-160 AIEKTIKTFKKD
+160 AIEKTLKTFKKD

-182 FGKTLTALEVIRR
+182 FGKTLSALEVIRR
-195 SQYRRVIIV
+195 SQYRRVIIA

-218 KKVFFPGNSEHE
+218 KKIFFPGNSEHE

-249 YENDLKIRKLDKD
+249 AENDLKIRKLDKD
-262 GTYFVYFASIQDLR
+262 GTYFVYFASVQDLR
-276 GSQKVGGNFNK
+276 GSKIVGGKFNK
-287 NNAVFSLDWDLIV
+287 NNAVFALDWDLII

-318 ALKKDKTKVLALSG
+318 ALKKDHTKVLALSG

-338 SKFGEDNVYTWDY
+338 DKFGEDNVYTWDY

-399 KAFNFKEFFKVWYK
+399 KAFNFREFFRVWYK

-421 PKNATEGKFVH
+421 PKNAVEGKFVH
-432 ENDIK
+432 ENDVN
-437 AFLDLM
+437 AFLNLM

-473 KEAKALSELLRN
+473 KEAQALSELLRN
-485 HPVFKNFGIA
+485 HPVFKHFGIA
-495 NVAGEGDRYEE
+495 NVAGKGDRYEE
-506 EHSKDALE
+506 EHSGDALE
-514 LVRDTIKNYDYSI
+514 LVRDTIKNYDHSI

-611 HREAMSE
+611 RREAMTE

-625 IAISGSR
+625 IAISGSK

-677 KFNELKN
+677 KFNELKD

-716 EPPKEKEP
+716 EPPTPPKD
-724 LTKEELE
+724 LTKEEQE

-763 ANVPIYEDID
+763 ADVPIEEDID
-773 IEDFVKIVD
+773 INSFVDIID
-782 DESWKEFMPS
+782 DESWKEFMPT
-792 GVTKEIFKEFTKY
+792 GVSKKIFTEFTKY

-826 KETPTRRV
+826 RETPTRRV

-866 LGGWCFYNEKF
+866 LGGWCFYNDKF
-877 EEDTQEEKHRLEE
+877 EEDTQEKKHRLEE
-890 PRFVDRGEVTK
+890 PRFVDHGEVTEA
-901 TVFAENAKILEI
+901 VFAKNSKILEI

-930 QRMEGMS
+930 QRMDGMS

-943 EKCQY
+943 EECQY

-970 TLRTLC
+970 TRRTLC
-976 GYSDIKCNAHYFDDL
+976 GYSDGKCNAHYFDDL

-1005 VLKGSYWKKDVK
+1005 VMKGSYWKKDVK

-1027 PPYQDSVSVNNRQ
+1027 PPYQEETDATRKPP
-1040 GAIYHYFY
+1040 IYNYFY
-1048 DIASEL
+1048 DMAFELAPIATL
-1054 SDRYSLI
+1054 VT
-1061 SPARFLFNAGL
+1061 PARFLFDAGQ
-1072 TPKEWNKKMLNDSN
+1072 TSKEWNRKMLSDEH
-1086 FKVVRYESDATQI
+1086 FKVIRYFENSKDVFDTVD
-1099 FPNTEIKG
+1099 IKG
-1107 GVVITY
+1107 GVAITY
-1113 RDKNIEFGA
+1113 HDSNTNFGA
-1122 IEKFIPDKYLQ
+1122 IDIFTAYSELNEIISKVKHMCEPTMDTIISARGTYRTT
-1133 SIVSHFKQDEE
+1133 
-1144 HNISSIMY
+1144 NI
-1152 GGRSDL
+1152 
-1158 KFNDLFLADYPQ
+1158 FNADYP
-1170 SVDDRLKAIQAEH
+1170 DAIERLGKGTGNMLVSNFFEKVPEAIA
-1183 PKVTK
+1183 
-1188 LGPNEEYEL
+1188 NETNEPCL
-1197 KSPTLDI
+1197 RI
-1204 LSYAFVETKPENADE
+1204 LCRV
-1219 YYKILGLISGKRVYR
+1219 GGKRS
-1234 YIPKKYMV
+1234 ICNILKKYIQ
-1242 PRYPSNNNLDGYKVF
+1242 PNKF
-1257 ITKASGNGS
+1257 IDKYN
-1266 VGEKLSKPVVASP
+1266 VASP
-1279 NTSATPTFISIGN
+1279 EANSNGRFGERLTVGELLSPEEGATDTFISLGA
-1292 FKTEEEAVNVEKYIR
+1292 FD
-1307 TKFARILLSVL
+1307 TKFEALALQKYMKTKFFRALLGV
-1318 KITQDIVPSKWA
+1318 KKVTQHCP
-1330 YVPMQDFTSKS
+1330 PMVWEMIPCQEFSENS
-1341 DIDWSKSVHDIDLQL
+1341 DIDWSKSIHEIDLLL
-1356 YEKYGLNQSEIDYI
+1356 YKKYGLSDEEIAFI
-1370 EDTAESM
+1370 ESKVKPMDGTSYYESM
-1377 DPNVLSEYES
+1377 LKTNYQDIVS
-1387 LLALSYNEVVKY
+1387 A
-1399 LLKKYGAA
+1399 LLKKYGSA
-1407 KQSYFKDIACTI
+1407 KHNYFKDTACKI
-1419 KNPKVTRTN
+1419 KNPLVTRTN
-1428 EGLYCHHIDEDK
+1428 EGLFCHHIDEDK
-1440 AIMLSNDKFAANN
+1440 AIMLCNDKFAVNN
-1453 PYEYQKA
+1453 PFEYQKA

-1475 VKIAENPN
+1475 VKIAENPS

-1512 EFTEDWRKNVA
+1512 KFSDEWRKNVA
-1523 EKVKDSFD
+1523 DKVKDNFD
-1531 DYIAILRYLWN
+1531 DYIIILRYLWN
-1542 VVEKNPIYKAI
+1542 IVEKNPVYKAI

-1560 VGWDGKVNKEVM
+1560 VGWDGKVVKEVM
-1572 AALLDGE
+1572 NALNANE

>member
-1 MERFEQTH
+1 MEKFEQTYSY
-9 KFKLIYVFSMPYD
+9 KLIYVFSMPYE

-29 VGETTLNT
+29 VGEATLKT
-37 DKKPNELVPN
+37 DIMPNELVPN
-47 CHDLNQAAKARIDSY
+47 CHTLNQAAKARIDSY
-62 TKTASMT
+62 TKTASMS

-74 TELARYMDCG
+74 TELALKTEFGYS
-84 EPFTLSDKD
+84 FTFKDKD

-118 TDLETVKAAIKAVK
+118 TDIETVKAAIKSVK

-140 ADVIRETP
+140 SDFVRETRQ
-148 YERIDFREEQID
+148 ETIDFREEQIN
-160 AIEKTIKTFKKD
+160 AIEKTLKTFKKD

-182 FGKTLTALEVIRR
+182 FGKTLSALEVIRR
-195 SQYRRVIIV
+195 SQYRRVIIA

-218 KKVFFPGNSEHE
+218 KKIFFPGNSEHE

-249 YENDLKIRKLDKD
+249 AENDLKIRKLDKD
-262 GTYFVYFASIQDLR
+262 GTYFVYFASVQDLR
-276 GSQKVGGNFNK
+276 GSKIVGGKFNK
-287 NNAVFSLDWDLIV
+287 NNAVFALDWDLII

-318 ALKKDKTKVLALSG
+318 ALKKDHTKVLALSG

-338 SKFGEDNVYTWDY
+338 DKFGEDNVYTWDY

-399 KAFNFKEFFKVWYK
+399 KAFNFREFFRVWYK

-421 PKNATEGKFVH
+421 PKNAVEGKFVH
-432 ENDIK
+432 ENDVN
-437 AFLDLM
+437 AFLNLM

-473 KEAKALSELLRN
+473 KEAQALSELLRN
-485 HPVFKNFGIA
+485 HPVFKHFGIA
-495 NVAGEGDRYEE
+495 NVAGKGDRYEE
-506 EHSKDALE
+506 EHSGDALE
-514 LVRDTIKNYDYSI
+514 LVRDTIKNYDHSI

-611 HREAMSE
+611 RREAMTE

-625 IAISGSR
+625 IAISGSK

-677 KFNELKN
+677 KFNELKD

-716 EPPKEKEP
+716 EPPTPPKD
-724 LTKEELE
+724 LTKEEQE

-763 ANVPIYEDID
+763 ADVPIEEDID
-773 IEDFVKIVD
+773 INSFVDIID
-782 DESWKEFMPS
+782 DESWKEFMPT
-792 GVTKEIFKEFTKY
+792 GVSKKIFTEFTKY

-826 KETPTRRV
+826 RETPTRRV

-866 LGGWCFYNEKF
+866 LGGWCFYNDKF
-877 EEDTQEEKHRLEE
+877 EEDTQEKKHRLEE
-890 PRFVDRGEVTK
+890 PRFVDHGEVTEA
-901 TVFAENAKILEI
+901 VFAKNSKILEI

-930 QRMEGMS
+930 QRMDGMS

-943 EKCQY
+943 EECQY

-970 TLRTLC
+970 TRRTLC
-976 GYSDIKCNAHYFDDL
+976 GYSDVKCNAHYFDDL

-1005 VLKGSYWKKDVK
+1005 VMKGSYWKKDVK

-1027 PPYQDSVSVNNRQ
+1027 PPYQEETDATRKPP
-1040 GAIYHYFY
+1040 IYNYFY
-1048 DIASEL
+1048 DMAFELAPIATL
-1054 SDRYSLI
+1054 VT
-1061 SPARFLFNAGL
+1061 PARFLFDAGQ
-1072 TPKEWNKKMLNDSN
+1072 TSKEWNRKMLSDEH
-1086 FKVVRYESDATQI
+1086 FKVIRYFENSKDVFDTVD
-1099 FPNTEIKG
+1099 IKG
-1107 GVVITY
+1107 GVAITY
-1113 RDKNIEFGA
+1113 HDSNTNFGA
-1122 IEKFIPDKYLQ
+1122 IDIFTAYSELNEIISKVKHMCEPTMDTIISARGTYRTT
-1133 SIVSHFKQDEE
+1133 
-1144 HNISSIMY
+1144 NI
-1152 GGRSDL
+1152 
-1158 KFNDLFLADYPQ
+1158 FNADYP
-1170 SVDDRLKAIQAEH
+1170 DAIERLGKGTGNMLVSNFFEKVPEAIA
-1183 PKVTK
+1183 
-1188 LGPNEEYEL
+1188 NETNEPCL
-1197 KSPTLDI
+1197 RI
-1204 LSYAFVETKPENADE
+1204 LCRV
-1219 YYKILGLISGKRVYR
+1219 GGKRS
-1234 YIPKKYMV
+1234 ICNILKKYIQ
-1242 PRYPSNNNLDGYKVF
+1242 PNKF
-1257 ITKASGNGS
+1257 IDKYN
-1266 VGEKLSKPVVASP
+1266 VASP
-1279 NTSATPTFISIGN
+1279 EANSNGRFGERLTVGELLSPEEGATDTFISLGA
-1292 FKTEEEAVNVEKYIR
+1292 FD
-1307 TKFARILLSVL
+1307 TKFEALALQKYMKTKFFRALLGV
-1318 KITQDIVPSKWA
+1318 KKVTQHCP
-1330 YVPMQDFTSKS
+1330 PMVWEMIPCQEFSENS
-1341 DIDWSKSVHDIDLQL
+1341 DIDWSKSIHEIDLLL
-1356 YEKYGLNQSEIDYI
+1356 YKKYGLSDEEIAFI
-1370 EDTAESM
+1370 ESKVKPMDGTSYYESM
-1377 DPNVLSEYES
+1377 LKTNYQDIVS
-1387 LLALSYNEVVKY
+1387 A
-1399 LLKKYGAA
+1399 LLKKYGSA
-1407 KQSYFKDIACTI
+1407 KHNYFKDTACKI
-1419 KNPKVTRTN
+1419 KNPLVTRTN
-1428 EGLYCHHIDEDK
+1428 EGLFCHHIDEDK
-1440 AIMLSNDKFAANN
+1440 AIMLCNDKFAVNN
-1453 PYEYQKA
+1453 PFEYQKA

-1475 VKIAENPN
+1475 VKIAENPS

-1512 EFTEDWRKNVA
+1512 KFSDEWRKNVA
-1523 EKVKDSFD
+1523 DKVKDNFD
-1531 DYIAILRYLWN
+1531 DYIIILRYLWN
-1542 VVEKNPIYKAI
+1542 IVEKNPVYKAI

-1560 VGWDGKVNKEVM
+1560 VGWDGKVVKEVM
-1572 AALLDGE
+1572 NALNDGE

>member
-1 MERFEQTH
+1 MEKFEQTYSY
-9 KFKLIYVFSMPYD
+9 KLIYVFSMPYE

-29 VGETTLNT
+29 VGEATLKT
-37 DKKPNELVPN
+37 DIMPNELVPN
-47 CHDLNQAAKARIDSY
+47 CHTLNQAAKARIDSY
-62 TKTASMT
+62 TKTASMS

-74 TELARYMDCG
+74 TELALKTEFGYS
-84 EPFTLSDKD
+84 FTFKDKD

-118 TDLETVKAAIKAVK
+118 TDIETVKAAIKSVK

-140 ADVIRETP
+140 SDFVRETRQ
-148 YERIDFREEQID
+148 ETIDFREEQIN
-160 AIEKTIKTFKKD
+160 AIEKTLKTFKKD

-182 FGKTLTALEVIRR
+182 FGKTLSALEVIRR
-195 SQYRRVIIV
+195 SQYRRVIIA

-218 KKVFFPGNSEHE
+218 KKIFFPGNSEHE

-249 YENDLKIRKLDKD
+249 AENDLKIRKLDKD
-262 GTYFVYFASIQDLR
+262 GTYFVYFASVQDLR
-276 GSQKVGGNFNK
+276 GSKIVGGKFNK
-287 NNAVFSLDWDLIV
+287 NNAVFALDWDLII

-318 ALKKDKTKVLALSG
+318 ALKKDHTKVLALSG

-338 SKFGEDNVYTWDY
+338 DKFGEDNVYTWDY

-399 KAFNFKEFFKVWYK
+399 KAFNFREFFRVWYK

-421 PKNATEGKFVH
+421 PKNAVEGKFVH
-432 ENDIK
+432 ENDVN
-437 AFLDLM
+437 AFLNLM

-473 KEAKALSELLRN
+473 KEAQALSELLRN
-485 HPVFKNFGIA
+485 HPVFKHFGIA
-495 NVAGEGDRYEE
+495 NVAGKGDRYEE
-506 EHSKDALE
+506 EHSGDALE
-514 LVRDTIKNYDYSI
+514 LVRDTIKNYDHSI

-611 HREAMSE
+611 RREAMTE

-625 IAISGSR
+625 IAISGSK

-677 KFNELKN
+677 KFNELKD

-716 EPPKEKEP
+716 EPPTPPKD
-724 LTKEELE
+724 LTKEEQE

-763 ANVPIYEDID
+763 ADVPIEEDID
-773 IEDFVKIVD
+773 INSFVDIID
-782 DESWKEFMPS
+782 DESWKEFMPT
-792 GVTKEIFKEFTKY
+792 GVSKKIFTEFTKY

-826 KETPTRRV
+826 RETPTRRV

-866 LGGWCFYNEKF
+866 LGGWCFYSDKF
-877 EEDTQEEKHRLEE
+877 EEDTQEKKHRLEE
-890 PRFVDRGEVTK
+890 PRFVDHGEVTEA
-901 TVFAENAKILEI
+901 VFAKNSKILEI

-930 QRMEGMS
+930 QRMDGMS

-943 EKCQY
+943 EECQY

-970 TLRTLC
+970 TRRTLC
-976 GYSDIKCNAHYFDDL
+976 GYSDVKCNAHYFDDL

-1005 VLKGSYWKKDVK
+1005 VMKGSYWKKDVK

-1027 PPYQDSVSVNNRQ
+1027 PPYQEETDATRKPP
-1040 GAIYHYFY
+1040 IYNYFY
-1048 DIASEL
+1048 DMAFELAPIATL
-1054 SDRYSLI
+1054 VT
-1061 SPARFLFNAGL
+1061 PARFLFDAGQ
-1072 TPKEWNKKMLNDSN
+1072 TSKEWNRKMLSDEH
-1086 FKVVRYESDATQI
+1086 FKVIRYFENSKDVFDTVD
-1099 FPNTEIKG
+1099 IKG
-1107 GVVITY
+1107 GVAITY
-1113 RDKNIEFGA
+1113 HDSNTNFGA
-1122 IEKFIPDKYLQ
+1122 IDIFTAYSELNEIISKVKHMCEPTMDTIISARGTYRTT
-1133 SIVSHFKQDEE
+1133 
-1144 HNISSIMY
+1144 NI
-1152 GGRSDL
+1152 
-1158 KFNDLFLADYPQ
+1158 FNADYP
-1170 SVDDRLKAIQAEH
+1170 DAIERLGKGTGNMLVSNFFEKVPEAIA
-1183 PKVTK
+1183 
-1188 LGPNEEYEL
+1188 NETNEPCL
-1197 KSPTLDI
+1197 RI
-1204 LSYAFVETKPENADE
+1204 LCRV
-1219 YYKILGLISGKRVYR
+1219 GGKRS
-1234 YIPKKYMV
+1234 ICNILKKYIQ
-1242 PRYPSNNNLDGYKVF
+1242 PNKF
-1257 ITKASGNGS
+1257 IDKYN
-1266 VGEKLSKPVVASP
+1266 VASP
-1279 NTSATPTFISIGN
+1279 EANSNGRFGERLTVGELLSPEEGATDTFISLGA
-1292 FKTEEEAVNVEKYIR
+1292 FD
-1307 TKFARILLSVL
+1307 TKFEALALQKYMKTKFFRALLGV
-1318 KITQDIVPSKWA
+1318 KKVTQHCP
-1330 YVPMQDFTSKS
+1330 PMVWEMIPCQEFSENS
-1341 DIDWSKSVHDIDLQL
+1341 DIDWSKSIHEIDLLL
-1356 YEKYGLNQSEIDYI
+1356 YKKYGLSDEEIAFI
-1370 EDTAESM
+1370 ESKVKPMDGTSYYESM
-1377 DPNVLSEYES
+1377 LKTNYQDIVS
-1387 LLALSYNEVVKY
+1387 A
-1399 LLKKYGAA
+1399 LLKKYGSA
-1407 KQSYFKDIACTI
+1407 KHNYFKDTACKI
-1419 KNPKVTRTN
+1419 KNPLVTRTN
-1428 EGLYCHHIDEDK
+1428 EGLFCHHIDEDK
-1440 AIMLSNDKFAANN
+1440 AIMLCNDKFAVNN
-1453 PYEYQKA
+1453 PFEYQKA

-1475 VKIAENPN
+1475 VKIAENPS

-1512 EFTEDWRKNVA
+1512 KFSDEWRKNVA
-1523 EKVKDSFD
+1523 DKVKDNFD
-1531 DYIAILRYLWN
+1531 DYIIILRYLWN
-1542 VVEKNPIYKAI
+1542 IVEKNPVYKAI

-1560 VGWDGKVNKEVM
+1560 VGWDGKVVKEVM
-1572 AALLDGE
+1572 NALNANE

>member
-1 MERFEQTH
+1 MEKFEQTYSY
-9 KFKLIYVFSMPYD
+9 KLIYVFSMPYE

-29 VGETTLNT
+29 VGEATLKT
-37 DKKPNELVPN
+37 DIMPNELVPN
-47 CHDLNQAAKARIDSY
+47 CHTLNQAAKARIDSY
-62 TKTASMT
+62 TKTASMS

-74 TELARYMDCG
+74 TELALKTEFGYS
-84 EPFTLSDKD
+84 FTFKDKN

-118 TDLETVKAAIKAVK
+118 TDIETVKAAIKSVK

-140 ADVIRETP
+140 SDFVRETRQ
-148 YERIDFREEQID
+148 ETIDFREEQIN
-160 AIEKTIKTFKKD
+160 AIEKTLKTFKKD

-182 FGKTLTALEVIRR
+182 FGKTLSALEVIRR
-195 SQYRRVIIV
+195 SQYRRVIIA

-218 KKVFFPGNSEHE
+218 KKIFFPGNSEHE

-249 YENDLKIRKLDKD
+249 AENDLKIRKLDKD
-262 GTYFVYFASIQDLR
+262 GTYFVYFASVQDLR
-276 GSQKVGGNFNK
+276 GSKIVGGKFNK
-287 NNAVFSLDWDLIV
+287 NNAVFALDWDLII

-318 ALKKDKTKVLALSG
+318 ALKKDHTKVLALSG

-338 SKFGEDNVYTWDY
+338 DKFGEDNVYTWDY

-399 KAFNFKEFFKVWYK
+399 KAFNFREFFRVWYK

-421 PKNATEGKFVH
+421 PKNAVEGKFVH
-432 ENDIK
+432 ENDVN
-437 AFLDLM
+437 AFLNLM

-473 KEAKALSELLRN
+473 KEAQALSELLRN
-485 HPVFKNFGIA
+485 HPVFKHFGIA
-495 NVAGEGDRYEE
+495 NVAGKGDRYEE
-506 EHSKDALE
+506 EHSGDALE
-514 LVRDTIKNYDYSI
+514 LVRDTIKNYDHSI

-611 HREAMSE
+611 RREAMTE

-625 IAISGSR
+625 IAISGSK

-677 KFNELKN
+677 KFNELKD

-716 EPPKEKEP
+716 EPPTPPKD
-724 LTKEELE
+724 LTKEEQE

-763 ANVPIYEDID
+763 ADVPIEEDID
-773 IEDFVKIVD
+773 IDSFVDIID
-782 DESWKEFMPS
+782 DESWKEFMPT
-792 GVTKEIFKEFTKY
+792 GVSKKIFTEFTKY

-826 KETPTRRV
+826 RETPTRRV

-866 LGGWCFYNEKF
+866 LGGWCFYNDKF
-877 EEDTQEEKHRLEE
+877 EEDTQEKKHRLEE
-890 PRFVDRGEVTK
+890 PRFVDHGEVTEA
-901 TVFAENAKILEI
+901 VFAKNSKILEI

-930 QRMEGMS
+930 QRMDGMS

-943 EKCQY
+943 EECQY

-970 TLRTLC
+970 TRRTLC
-976 GYSDIKCNAHYFDDL
+976 GYSDVKCNAHYFDDL

-1005 VLKGSYWKKDVK
+1005 VMKGSYWKKDVK

-1027 PPYQDSVSVNNRQ
+1027 PPYQEETDATRKPP
-1040 GAIYHYFY
+1040 IYNYFY
-1048 DIASEL
+1048 DMAFELAPIATL
-1054 SDRYSLI
+1054 VT
-1061 SPARFLFNAGL
+1061 PARFLFDAGQ
-1072 TPKEWNKKMLNDSN
+1072 TSKEWNRKMLSDEH
-1086 FKVVRYESDATQI
+1086 FKVIRYFENSKDVFDTVD
-1099 FPNTEIKG
+1099 IKG
-1107 GVVITY
+1107 GVAITY
-1113 RDKNIEFGA
+1113 HDSNTNFGA
-1122 IEKFIPDKYLQ
+1122 IDIFTAYSELNEIISKVKHMCEPTMDTIISARGTYRTT
-1133 SIVSHFKQDEE
+1133 
-1144 HNISSIMY
+1144 NI
-1152 GGRSDL
+1152 
-1158 KFNDLFLADYPQ
+1158 FNADYP
-1170 SVDDRLKAIQAEH
+1170 DAIERLGKGTGNMLVSNFFEKVPEAIA
-1183 PKVTK
+1183 
-1188 LGPNEEYEL
+1188 NETNEPCL
-1197 KSPTLDI
+1197 RI
-1204 LSYAFVETKPENADE
+1204 LCRV
-1219 YYKILGLISGKRVYR
+1219 GGKRS
-1234 YIPKKYMV
+1234 ICNILKKYIQ
-1242 PRYPSNNNLDGYKVF
+1242 PNKF
-1257 ITKASGNGS
+1257 IDKYN
-1266 VGEKLSKPVVASP
+1266 VASP
-1279 NTSATPTFISIGN
+1279 EANSNGRFGERLTVGELLSPEEGATDTFISLGA
-1292 FKTEEEAVNVEKYIR
+1292 FD
-1307 TKFARILLSVL
+1307 TKFEALALQKYMKTKFFRALLGV
-1318 KITQDIVPSKWA
+1318 KKVTQHCP
-1330 YVPMQDFTSKS
+1330 PMVWEMIPCQEFSENS
-1341 DIDWSKSVHDIDLQL
+1341 DIDWSKSIHEIDLLL
-1356 YEKYGLNQSEIDYI
+1356 YKKYGLSDEEIAFI
-1370 EDTAESM
+1370 ESKVKPMDGTSYYESM
-1377 DPNVLSEYES
+1377 LKTNYQDIVS
-1387 LLALSYNEVVKY
+1387 A
-1399 LLKKYGAA
+1399 LLKKYGSA
-1407 KQSYFKDIACTI
+1407 KHNYFKDTACKI
-1419 KNPKVTRTN
+1419 KNPLVTRTN
-1428 EGLYCHHIDEDK
+1428 EGLFCHHIDEDK
-1440 AIMLSNDKFAANN
+1440 AIMLCNDKFAVNN
-1453 PYEYQKA
+1453 PFEYQKA

-1475 VKIAENPN
+1475 VKIAENPS

-1512 EFTEDWRKNVA
+1512 KFSDEWRKNVA
-1523 EKVKDSFD
+1523 DKVKDNFD
-1531 DYIAILRYLWN
+1531 DYIIILRYLWN
-1542 VVEKNPIYKAI
+1542 IVEKNPVYKAI

-1560 VGWDGKVNKEVM
+1560 VGWDGKVVKEVM
-1572 AALLDGE
+1572 NALNANE

>member
-1 MERFEQTH
+1 MEKFEQTYSY
-9 KFKLIYVFSMPYD
+9 KLIYVFSMPYE

-29 VGETTLNT
+29 VGEATLKT
-37 DKKPNELVPN
+37 DIMPNELVPN
-47 CHDLNQAAKARIDSY
+47 CHTLNQAAKARIDSY
-62 TKTASMT
+62 TKTASMS

-74 TELARYMDCG
+74 TELALKTEFGYS
-84 EPFTLSDKD
+84 FTFKDKD

-118 TDLETVKAAIKAVK
+118 TDIETVKAAIKSVK

-140 ADVIRETP
+140 SDFVRETRQ
-148 YERIDFREEQID
+148 ETIDFREEQIN
-160 AIEKTIKTFKKD
+160 AIEKTLKTFKKD

-182 FGKTLTALEVIRR
+182 FGKTLSALEVIRR
-195 SQYRRVIIV
+195 SQYRRVIIA

-218 KKVFFPGNSEHE
+218 KKIFFPGNSEHE

-249 YENDLKIRKLDKD
+249 AENDLKIRKLDKD
-262 GTYFVYFASIQDLR
+262 GTYFVYFASVQDLR
-276 GSQKVGGNFNK
+276 GSKIVGGKFNK
-287 NNAVFSLDWDLIV
+287 NNAVFVLDWDLII

-318 ALKKDKTKVLALSG
+318 ALKKDHTKVLALSG

-338 SKFGEDNVYTWDY
+338 DKFGEDNVYTWDY

-399 KAFNFKEFFKVWYK
+399 KAFNFREFFRVWYK

-421 PKNATEGKFVH
+421 PKNAVEGKFVH
-432 ENDIK
+432 ENDVN
-437 AFLDLM
+437 AFLNLM

-473 KEAKALSELLRN
+473 KEAQALSELLRN
-485 HPVFKNFGIA
+485 HPVFKHFGIA
-495 NVAGEGDRYEE
+495 NVAGKGDRYEE
-506 EHSKDALE
+506 EHSGDALE
-514 LVRDTIKNYDYSI
+514 LVRDTIKNYDHSI

-611 HREAMSE
+611 RREAMTE

-625 IAISGSR
+625 IAISGSK

-677 KFNELKN
+677 KFNELKD

-716 EPPKEKEP
+716 EPPTPPKD
-724 LTKEELE
+724 LTKEEQE

-763 ANVPIYEDID
+763 ADVPIEEDID
-773 IEDFVKIVD
+773 IDSFVDIID
-782 DESWKEFMPS
+782 DESWKEFMPT
-792 GVTKEIFKEFTKY
+792 GVSKKIFTEFTKY

-826 KETPTRRV
+826 RETPTRRV

-866 LGGWCFYNEKF
+866 LGGWCFYNDKF
-877 EEDTQEEKHRLEE
+877 EEDTQEKKHRLEE
-890 PRFVDRGEVTK
+890 PRFVDHGEVTEA
-901 TVFAENAKILEI
+901 VFAKNSKILEI

-930 QRMEGMS
+930 QRMDGMS

-943 EKCQY
+943 EECQY

-970 TLRTLC
+970 TRRTLC
-976 GYSDIKCNAHYFDDL
+976 GYSDVKCNAHYFDDL

-1005 VLKGSYWKKDVK
+1005 VMKGSYWKKDVK

-1027 PPYQDSVSVNNRQ
+1027 PPYQEETDATRKPP
-1040 GAIYHYFY
+1040 IYNYFY
-1048 DIASEL
+1048 DMAFELAPIATL
-1054 SDRYSLI
+1054 VT
-1061 SPARFLFNAGL
+1061 PARFLFDAGQ
-1072 TPKEWNKKMLNDSN
+1072 TSKEWNRKMLSDEH
-1086 FKVVRYESDATQI
+1086 FKVIRYFENSKDVFDTVD
-1099 FPNTEIKG
+1099 IKG
-1107 GVVITY
+1107 GVAITY
-1113 RDKNIEFGA
+1113 HDSNTNFGA
-1122 IEKFIPDKYLQ
+1122 IDIFTAYSELNEIISKVKHMCEPTMDTIISARGTYRTT
-1133 SIVSHFKQDEE
+1133 
-1144 HNISSIMY
+1144 NI
-1152 GGRSDL
+1152 
-1158 KFNDLFLADYPQ
+1158 FNADYP
-1170 SVDDRLKAIQAEH
+1170 DAIERLGKGTGNMLVSNFFEKVPEAIA
-1183 PKVTK
+1183 
-1188 LGPNEEYEL
+1188 NETNEPCL
-1197 KSPTLDI
+1197 RI
-1204 LSYAFVETKPENADE
+1204 LCRV
-1219 YYKILGLISGKRVYR
+1219 GGKRS
-1234 YIPKKYMV
+1234 ICNILKKYIQ
-1242 PRYPSNNNLDGYKVF
+1242 PNKF
-1257 ITKASGNGS
+1257 IDKYN
-1266 VGEKLSKPVVASP
+1266 VASP
-1279 NTSATPTFISIGN
+1279 EANSNGRFGERLTVGELLSPEEGATDTFISLGA
-1292 FKTEEEAVNVEKYIR
+1292 FD
-1307 TKFARILLSVL
+1307 TKFEALALQKYMKTKFFRALLGV
-1318 KITQDIVPSKWA
+1318 KKVTQHCP
-1330 YVPMQDFTSKS
+1330 PMVWEMIPCQEFSENS
-1341 DIDWSKSVHDIDLQL
+1341 DIDWSKSIHEIDLLL
-1356 YEKYGLNQSEIDYI
+1356 YKKYGLSDEEIAFI
-1370 EDTAESM
+1370 ESKVKPMDGTSYYESM
-1377 DPNVLSEYES
+1377 LKTNYQDIVS
-1387 LLALSYNEVVKY
+1387 A
-1399 LLKKYGAA
+1399 LLKKYGSA
-1407 KQSYFKDIACTI
+1407 KHNYFKDTACKI
-1419 KNPKVTRTN
+1419 KNPLVTRTN
-1428 EGLYCHHIDEDK
+1428 EGLFCHHIDEDK
-1440 AIMLSNDKFAANN
+1440 AIMLCNDKFAVNN
-1453 PYEYQKA
+1453 PFEYQKA

-1475 VKIAENPN
+1475 VKIAENPS

-1512 EFTEDWRKNVA
+1512 KFSDEWRKNVA
-1523 EKVKDSFD
+1523 DKVKDNFD
-1531 DYIAILRYLWN
+1531 DYIIILRYLWN
-1542 VVEKNPIYKAI
+1542 IVEKNPVYKAI

-1560 VGWDGKVNKEVM
+1560 VGWDGKVVKEVM
-1572 AALLDGE
+1572 NALNANE

>member
-1 MERFEQTH
+1 MEKFEQTYSY
-9 KFKLIYVFSMPYD
+9 KLIYVFSMPYE

-29 VGETTLNT
+29 VGEATLKT
-37 DKKPNELVPN
+37 DIMPNELVPN
-47 CHDLNQAAKARIDSY
+47 CHTLNQAAKARIDSY
-62 TKTASMT
+62 TKTASMS

-74 TELARYMDCG
+74 TELALKTEFGYS
-84 EPFTLSDKD
+84 FTFKDKD

-118 TDLETVKAAIKAVK
+118 TDIETVKAAIKSVK

-140 ADVIRETP
+140 SDFVRETRQ
-148 YERIDFREEQID
+148 ETIDFREEQIN
-160 AIEKTIKTFKKD
+160 AIEKTLKTFKKD

-182 FGKTLTALEVIRR
+182 FGKTLSALEVIRR
-195 SQYRRVIIV
+195 SQYRRVIIA

-218 KKVFFPGNSEHE
+218 KKIFFPGNSEHE

-249 YENDLKIRKLDKD
+249 AENDLKIRKLDKD
-262 GTYFVYFASIQDLR
+262 GTYFVYFASVQDLR
-276 GSQKVGGNFNK
+276 GSKIVGGKFNK
-287 NNAVFSLDWDLIV
+287 NNAVFALDWDLII

-318 ALKKDKTKVLALSG
+318 ALKKDHTKVLALSG

-338 SKFGEDNVYTWDY
+338 DKFGEDNVYTWDY

-399 KAFNFKEFFKVWYK
+399 KAFNFREFFRVWYK

-421 PKNATEGKFVH
+421 PKNAVEGKFVH
-432 ENDIK
+432 ENDVN
-437 AFLDLM
+437 AFLNLM

-473 KEAKALSELLRN
+473 KEAQALSELLRN
-485 HPVFKNFGIA
+485 HPVFKYFGIA
-495 NVAGEGDRYEE
+495 NVAGKGDRYEE
-506 EHSKDALE
+506 EHSGDALE
-514 LVRDTIKNYDYSI
+514 LVRDTIKNYDHSI

-611 HREAMSE
+611 RREAMTE

-625 IAISGSR
+625 IAISGSK

-677 KFNELKN
+677 KFNELKD

-716 EPPKEKEP
+716 EPPTPPKD
-724 LTKEELE
+724 LTKEEQE

-763 ANVPIYEDID
+763 ADVPIEEDID
-773 IEDFVKIVD
+773 INSFVDIID
-782 DESWKEFMPS
+782 DESWKEFMPT
-792 GVTKEIFKEFTKY
+792 GVSKKIFTEFTKY

-826 KETPTRRV
+826 RETPTRRV

-866 LGGWCFYNEKF
+866 LGGWCFYNDKF
-877 EEDTQEEKHRLEE
+877 EEDTQEKKHRLEE
-890 PRFVDRGEVTK
+890 PRFVDHGEVTEA
-901 TVFAENAKILEI
+901 VFAKNSKILEI

-930 QRMEGMS
+930 QRMDGMS

-943 EKCQY
+943 EECQY

-970 TLRTLC
+970 TRRTLC
-976 GYSDIKCNAHYFDDL
+976 GYSDVKCNAHYFDDL

-1005 VLKGSYWKKDVK
+1005 VMKGSYWKKDVK

-1027 PPYQDSVSVNNRQ
+1027 PPYQEETDATRKPP
-1040 GAIYHYFY
+1040 IYNYFY
-1048 DIASEL
+1048 DMAFELAPIATL
-1054 SDRYSLI
+1054 VT
-1061 SPARFLFNAGL
+1061 PARFLFDAGQ
-1072 TPKEWNKKMLNDSN
+1072 TSKEWNRKMLSDEH
-1086 FKVVRYESDATQI
+1086 FKVIRYFENSKDVFDTVD
-1099 FPNTEIKG
+1099 IKG
-1107 GVVITY
+1107 GVAITY
-1113 RDKNIEFGA
+1113 HDSNTNFGA
-1122 IEKFIPDKYLQ
+1122 IDIFTAYSELNEIISKVKHMCEPTMDTIISARGTYRTT
-1133 SIVSHFKQDEE
+1133 
-1144 HNISSIMY
+1144 NI
-1152 GGRSDL
+1152 
-1158 KFNDLFLADYPQ
+1158 FNADYP
-1170 SVDDRLKAIQAEH
+1170 DAIERLGKGTGNMLVSNFFEKVPEAIA
-1183 PKVTK
+1183 
-1188 LGPNEEYEL
+1188 NETNEPCL
-1197 KSPTLDI
+1197 RI
-1204 LSYAFVETKPENADE
+1204 LCRV
-1219 YYKILGLISGKRVYR
+1219 GGKRS
-1234 YIPKKYMV
+1234 ICNILKKYIQ
-1242 PRYPSNNNLDGYKVF
+1242 PNKF
-1257 ITKASGNGS
+1257 IDKYN
-1266 VGEKLSKPVVASP
+1266 VASP
-1279 NTSATPTFISIGN
+1279 EANSNGRFGERLTVGELLSPEEGATDTFISLGA
-1292 FKTEEEAVNVEKYIR
+1292 FD
-1307 TKFARILLSVL
+1307 TKFEALALQKYMKTKFFRALLGV
-1318 KITQDIVPSKWA
+1318 KKVTQHCP
-1330 YVPMQDFTSKS
+1330 PMVWEMIPCQEFSENS
-1341 DIDWSKSVHDIDLQL
+1341 DIDWSKSIHEIDLLL
-1356 YEKYGLNQSEIDYI
+1356 YKKYGLSDEEIAFI
-1370 EDTAESM
+1370 ESKVKPMDGTSYYESM
-1377 DPNVLSEYES
+1377 LKTNYQDIVS
-1387 LLALSYNEVVKY
+1387 A
-1399 LLKKYGAA
+1399 LLKKYGSA
-1407 KQSYFKDIACTI
+1407 KHNYFKDTACKI
-1419 KNPKVTRTN
+1419 KNPLVTRTN
-1428 EGLYCHHIDEDK
+1428 EGLFCHHIDEDK
-1440 AIMLSNDKFAANN
+1440 AIMLCNDKFAVNN
-1453 PYEYQKA
+1453 PFEYQKA

-1475 VKIAENPN
+1475 VKIAENPS

-1512 EFTEDWRKNVA
+1512 KFSDEWRKNVA
-1523 EKVKDSFD
+1523 DKVKDNFD
-1531 DYIAILRYLWN
+1531 DYIIILRYLWN
-1542 VVEKNPIYKAI
+1542 IVEKNPVYKAI

-1560 VGWDGKVNKEVM
+1560 VGWDGKVVKEVM
-1572 AALLDGE
+1572 NALNANE

>member
-1 MERFEQTH
+1 MEKFEQTYSY
-9 KFKLIYVFSMPYD
+9 KLIYVFSMPYE

-29 VGETTLNT
+29 VGEATLKT
-37 DKKPNELVPN
+37 DIMPNELVPN
-47 CHDLNQAAKARIDSY
+47 CHTLNQAAKARIDSY
-62 TKTASMT
+62 TKTASMS

-74 TELARYMDCG
+74 TELALKTEFGYS
-84 EPFTLSDKD
+84 FTFKDKD

-118 TDLETVKAAIKAVK
+118 TDIETVKAAIKSVK

-140 ADVIRETP
+140 SDFVRETRQ
-148 YERIDFREEQID
+148 ETIDFREEQIN
-160 AIEKTIKTFKKD
+160 AIEKTLKTFKKD

-182 FGKTLTALEVIRR
+182 FGKTLSALEVIRR
-195 SQYRRVIIV
+195 SQYRRVIIA

-218 KKVFFPGNSEHE
+218 KKIFFPGNSEHE

-249 YENDLKIRKLDKD
+249 AENDLKIRKLDKD
-262 GTYFVYFASIQDLR
+262 GTYFVYFASVQDLR
-276 GSQKVGGNFNK
+276 GSKIVGGKFNK
-287 NNAVFSLDWDLIV
+287 NNAVFALDWDLII

-318 ALKKDKTKVLALSG
+318 ALKKDHTKVLALSG

-338 SKFGEDNVYTWDY
+338 DKFGEDNVYTWDY

-399 KAFNFKEFFKVWYK
+399 KAFNFREFFRVWYK

-421 PKNATEGKFVH
+421 PKNAVEGKFVH
-432 ENDIK
+432 ENDVN
-437 AFLDLM
+437 AFLNLM

-473 KEAKALSELLRN
+473 KEAQALSELLRN
-485 HPVFKNFGIA
+485 HPVFKHFGIA
-495 NVAGEGDRYEE
+495 NVAGKGDRYEE
-506 EHSKDALE
+506 EHSGDALE
-514 LVRDTIKNYDYSI
+514 LVRDTIKNYDHSI

-611 HREAMSE
+611 RREAMTE

-625 IAISGSR
+625 IAISGSK

-677 KFNELKN
+677 KFNELKD

-716 EPPKEKEP
+716 EPPTPPKD
-724 LTKEELE
+724 LTKEEQE

-763 ANVPIYEDID
+763 ADVPIEEDID
-773 IEDFVKIVD
+773 INSFVDIID
-782 DESWKEFMPS
+782 DESWKEFMPT
-792 GVTKEIFKEFTKY
+792 GVSKKIFTEFTKY

-826 KETPTRRV
+826 RETPTRRV

-866 LGGWCFYNEKF
+866 LGGWCFYNDKF
-877 EEDTQEEKHRLEE
+877 EEDTQEKKNRLEE
-890 PRFVDRGEVTK
+890 PRFVDHGEVTEA
-901 TVFAENAKILEI
+901 VFAKNSKILEI

-930 QRMEGMS
+930 QRMDGMS

-943 EKCQY
+943 EECQY

-970 TLRTLC
+970 TRRTLC
-976 GYSDIKCNAHYFDDL
+976 GYSDVKCNAHYFDDL

-1005 VLKGSYWKKDVK
+1005 VMKGSYWKKDVK

-1027 PPYQDSVSVNNRQ
+1027 PPYQEETDATRKPP
-1040 GAIYHYFY
+1040 IYNYFY
-1048 DIASEL
+1048 DMAFELAPIATL
-1054 SDRYSLI
+1054 VT
-1061 SPARFLFNAGL
+1061 PARFLFDAGQ
-1072 TPKEWNKKMLNDSN
+1072 TSKEWNRKMLSDEH
-1086 FKVVRYESDATQI
+1086 FKVIRYFENSKDVFDTVD
-1099 FPNTEIKG
+1099 IKG
-1107 GVVITY
+1107 GVAITY
-1113 RDKNIEFGA
+1113 HDSNTNFGA
-1122 IEKFIPDKYLQ
+1122 IDIFTAYSELNEIISKVKHMREPTMDTIISARGTYRTT
-1133 SIVSHFKQDEE
+1133 
-1144 HNISSIMY
+1144 NI
-1152 GGRSDL
+1152 
-1158 KFNDLFLADYPQ
+1158 FNADYP
-1170 SVDDRLKAIQAEH
+1170 DAIERLGKGTGNMLVSNFFEKVPEAIA
-1183 PKVTK
+1183 
-1188 LGPNEEYEL
+1188 NETNEPCL
-1197 KSPTLDI
+1197 RI
-1204 LSYAFVETKPENADE
+1204 LCRV
-1219 YYKILGLISGKRVYR
+1219 GGKRS
-1234 YIPKKYMV
+1234 ICNILKKYIQ
-1242 PRYPSNNNLDGYKVF
+1242 PNKF
-1257 ITKASGNGS
+1257 IDKYN
-1266 VGEKLSKPVVASP
+1266 VASP
-1279 NTSATPTFISIGN
+1279 EANSNGRFGERLTVGELLSPEEGATDTFISLGA
-1292 FKTEEEAVNVEKYIR
+1292 FD
-1307 TKFARILLSVL
+1307 TKFEALALQKYMKTKFFRALLGV
-1318 KITQDIVPSKWA
+1318 KKVTQHCP
-1330 YVPMQDFTSKS
+1330 PMVWEMIPCQEFSENS
-1341 DIDWSKSVHDIDLQL
+1341 DIDWSKSIHEIDLLL
-1356 YEKYGLNQSEIDYI
+1356 YKKYGLSDEEIAFI
-1370 EDTAESM
+1370 ESKVKPMDGTSYYESM
-1377 DPNVLSEYES
+1377 LKTNYQDIVS
-1387 LLALSYNEVVKY
+1387 A
-1399 LLKKYGAA
+1399 LLKKYGSA
-1407 KQSYFKDIACTI
+1407 KHNYFKDTACKI
-1419 KNPKVTRTN
+1419 KNPLVTRTN
-1428 EGLYCHHIDEDK
+1428 EGLFCHHIDEDK
-1440 AIMLSNDKFAANN
+1440 AIMLCNDKFAVNN
-1453 PYEYQKA
+1453 PFEYQKA

-1475 VKIAENPN
+1475 VKIAENPS

-1512 EFTEDWRKNVA
+1512 KFSDEWRKNVA
-1523 EKVKDSFD
+1523 DKVKDNFD
-1531 DYIAILRYLWN
+1531 DYIIILRYLWN
-1542 VVEKNPIYKAI
+1542 IVEKNPVYKAI

-1560 VGWDGKVNKEVM
+1560 VGWDGKVVKEVM
-1572 AALLDGE
+1572 NALNANE

>member
-1 MERFEQTH
+1 
-9 KFKLIYVFSMPYD
+9 MPYD
-22 THKGMLK
+22 DHKGLLK
-29 VGETTLNT
+29 VGEATLKSN
-37 DKKPNELVPN
+37 KQPNDILPN
-47 CHDLNQAAKARIDSY
+47 SRDLNQAAHARI
-62 TKTASMT
+62 KQEVGTASVRYT
-69 YKLEY
+69 LLH
-74 TELARYMDCG
+74 TELAVRTVGNYLAA
-84 EPFTLSDKD
+84 FSDKD
-93 VHKVLMNSGVHKVQ
+93 VQKVLMNSGIHKVQ
-107 PNGATGEEWFA
+107 PNGKTGAEWFA
-118 TDLETVKAAIKAVK
+118 TNIETAKAAIKALK
-132 NGKSTLSS
+132 EGKSSLSS
-140 ADVIRETP
+140 ADIAKNTPHETI
-148 YERIDFREEQID
+148 EFREEQID
-160 AIEKTIKTFKKD
+160 AVNKTLRTFKKD

-195 SQYRRVIIV
+195 NQYRRVIIV

-211 DGWSEDF
+211 DGWSDDF
-218 KKVFFPGNSEHE
+218 KKVFFHGNSEHD
-230 YHYER
+230 YYYER

-249 YENDLKIRKLDKD
+249 SENDLKIRNHDKNGD
-262 GTYFVYFASIQDLR
+262 HFIYFASMQDLR
-276 GSQKVGGNFNK
+276 GSQIVGGNFNK
-287 NNAVFSLDWDLIV
+287 NNAVFALDWDLIV
-300 IDEAHEGTQTELG
+300 IDEAHEGTQTKLG

-318 ALKKDKTKVLALSG
+318 ALKKEHTKVLALSG

-338 SKFGEDNVYTWDY
+338 DKFGEDNVYTWDY
-351 VMEQKKKTEWDLT
+351 VMEQKKKTEWDLA
-364 HQGDHN
+364 HYGDHN
-370 PYADLPKMHIFT
+370 PYADLPQMHIYT

-390 KYVSDEYDT
+390 KYISDDYGT
-399 KAFNFKEFFKVWYK
+399 KAFNFREFFRVWYK

-421 PKNATEGKFVH
+421 PKNAVEGKFVH
-432 ENDIK
+432 ENDVN

-443 VREDTDSGYPY
+443 VTEDANSGYPY

-473 KEAKALSELLRN
+473 KEAKALSELLRS
-485 HPVFKNFGIA
+485 HHVFKNFGIA
-495 NVAGEGDRYEE
+495 NVAGEGDKYEE
-506 EHSKDALE
+506 EHLNDALE
-514 LVRDTIKNYDYSI
+514 LVRKTIEENDYSI

-563 IFRVQSAGTIDGKQK
+563 IFRVQSAGAIDGKQK

-611 HREAMSE
+611 RREAMTE

-625 IAISGSR
+625 IAIAGSR
-632 TRTYSV
+632 TKTYSV

-665 DELLKLDEIDAS
+665 DELLKLNEIDAS
-677 KFNELKN
+677 KFNELKD

-706 DEQVEHIDDP
+706 DEQIEHLDDP
-716 EPPKEKEP
+716 EPATPP
-724 LTKEELE
+724 TSSTPEELE
-731 ERKKK
+731 DRKKK

-763 ANVPIYEDID
+763 ADVPIDEDID
-773 IEDFVKIVD
+773 IDSFVDIVD
-782 DESWKEFMPS
+782 DESWKEFMPT
-792 GVTKEIFKEFTKY
+792 GVSKKIFTEFTKY

-826 KETPTRRV
+826 RETPTRRV

-866 LGGWCFYNEKF
+866 LGGWCFFNENF
-877 EEDTQEEKHRLEE
+877 EDDTQEEKHRLEE
-890 PRFVDRGEVTK
+890 PRFVDRGEVTN

-937 DDDWTP
+937 DDDWAP
-943 EKCQY
+943 EECQY

-970 TLRTLC
+970 TRRTLC
-976 GYSDIKCNAHYFDDL
+976 GYSDVKCNAHYFDDL

-1027 PPYQDSVSVNNRQ
+1027 PPYQEESNGDSNAKKS
-1040 GAIYHYFY
+1040 IYNYFI
-1048 DIASEL
+1048 DSGEEL
-1054 SDRYSLI
+1054 ADRVTLI
-1061 SPARFLFNAGL
+1061 HPARFLFNAGD
-1072 TPKEWNKKMLNDSN
+1072 TPKAWNEKKLNDIHYQVI
-1086 FKVVRYESDATQI
+1086 KYWSDSSDI
-1099 FPNTEIKG
+1099 FPTVDIKG
-1107 GVVITY
+1107 GVAVTYWDKRKEFKPIKLFTAFDELHSILEKVEKLNEDSLSSIITNRGTYKYSNLAYTEQPDEMMKTADRRIAPSSFERMPKLFTEEKPNDKHEYVQILGNIKNERCYRWFRKDYISPVDNLEKYKVIVP
-1113 RDKNIEFGA
+1113 KANGSGA
-1122 IEKFIPDKYLQ
+1122 IGE
-1133 SIVSHFKQDEE
+1133 V
-1144 HNISSIMY
+1144 
-1152 GGRSDL
+1152 
-1158 KFNDLFLADYPQ
+1158 
-1170 SVDDRLKAIQAEH
+1170 
-1183 PKVTK
+1183 
-1188 LGPNEEYEL
+1188 
-1197 KSPTLDI
+1197 
-1204 LSYAFVETKPENADE
+1204 LSTPLIGTPLIGYTET
-1219 YYKILGLISGKRVYR
+1219 Y
-1234 YIPKKYMV
+1234 
-1242 PRYPSNNNLDGYKVF
+1242 
-1257 ITKASGNGS
+1257 
-1266 VGEKLSKPVVASP
+1266 
-1279 NTSATPTFISIGN
+1279 ISIGSTDS
-1292 FKTEEEAVNVEKYIR
+1292 FSEAEAILKYVK
-1307 TKFARILLSVL
+1307 TKFARTMLGILKV
-1318 KITQDIVPSKWA
+1318 TQNNPKETWQ
-1330 YVPMQDFTSKS
+1330 YVPMQDFTDNS
-1341 DIDWSKSVHDIDLQL
+1341 DIDWSKSVHEIDLQL
-1356 YEKYGLNQSEIDYI
+1356 YKKYGLSDEEIVFI
-1370 EDTAESM
+1370 ESKVKPMDGTSYYESM
-1377 DPNVLSEYES
+1377 LKM
-1387 LLALSYNEVVKY
+1387 SYQDIVSA
-1399 LLKKYGAA
+1399 LLKKYGSA
-1407 KQSYFKDIACTI
+1407 KHNYFKDTACKA
-1419 KNPKVTRTN
+1419 KNPLVTRTN
-1428 EGLYCHHIDEDK
+1428 EGLFCHHIDEDK
-1440 AIMLSNDKFAANN
+1440 AIMLCNDKFAVNN
-1453 PYEYQKA
+1453 PFEYQKA

-1512 EFTEDWRKNVA
+1512 EFADEWRKNVA
-1523 EKVKDSFD
+1523 NKVKDNFD
-1531 DYIAILRYLWN
+1531 DYIIILRYLWN
-1542 VVEKNPIYKAI
+1542 IVEKNPVYKAI

-1560 VGWDGKVNKEVM
+1560 VGWDGKVVKEVM
-1572 AALLDGE
+1572 NALNDGE

>member
-1 MERFEQTH
+1 MEKFEQTYSY
-9 KFKLIYVFSMPYD
+9 KLIYVFSMPYE

-29 VGETTLNT
+29 VGEATLKT
-37 DKKPNELVPN
+37 DIMPNELVPN
-47 CHDLNQAAKARIDSY
+47 CHTLNQAAKARIDSY
-62 TKTASMT
+62 TKTASMS

-74 TELARYMDCG
+74 TELALKTEFGYS
-84 EPFTLSDKD
+84 FTFKDKD

-118 TDLETVKAAIKAVK
+118 TDIETVKAAIKSVK

-140 ADVIRETP
+140 SDFVRETRQ
-148 YERIDFREEQID
+148 ETIDFREEQIN
-160 AIEKTIKTFKKD
+160 AIEKTLKTFKKD

-182 FGKTLTALEVIRR
+182 FGKTLSALEVIRR
-195 SQYRRVIIV
+195 SQYRRVIIA

-218 KKVFFPGNSEHE
+218 KKIFFPGNSEHE

-249 YENDLKIRKLDKD
+249 AENDLKIRKLDKD
-262 GTYFVYFASIQDLR
+262 GTYFVYFASVQDLR
-276 GSQKVGGNFNK
+276 GSKIVGGKFNK
-287 NNAVFSLDWDLIV
+287 NNAVFALDWDLII

-318 ALKKDKTKVLALSG
+318 ALKKDHTKVLALSG

-338 SKFGEDNVYTWDY
+338 DKFGEDNVYTWDY

-399 KAFNFKEFFKVWYK
+399 KAFNFREFFRVWYK

-421 PKNATEGKFVH
+421 PKNAVEGKFVH
-432 ENDIK
+432 ENDVN
-437 AFLDLM
+437 AFLNLM

-473 KEAKALSELLRN
+473 KEAQALSELLRN
-485 HPVFKNFGIA
+485 HPVFKHFGIA
-495 NVAGEGDRYEE
+495 NVAGKGDRYEE
-506 EHSKDALE
+506 EHSGDALE
-514 LVRDTIKNYDYSI
+514 LVRDTIKNYDHSI

-611 HREAMSE
+611 RREAMTE

-625 IAISGSR
+625 IAISGSK

-677 KFNELKN
+677 KFNELKD

-716 EPPKEKEP
+716 EPPTPPKD
-724 LTKEELE
+724 LTKEEQE

-763 ANVPIYEDID
+763 ADVPIEEDID
-773 IEDFVKIVD
+773 INSFVDIID
-782 DESWKEFMPS
+782 DESWKEFMPT
-792 GVTKEIFKEFTKY
+792 GVSKKIFTEFTKY

-826 KETPTRRV
+826 RETPTRRV

-866 LGGWCFYNEKF
+866 LGGWCFYNDKF
-877 EEDTQEEKHRLEE
+877 EEDTQEKKHRLEE
-890 PRFVDRGEVTK
+890 PRFVDHGEVTEA
-901 TVFAENAKILEI
+901 VFAKNSKILEI

-930 QRMEGMS
+930 QRMDGMS

-943 EKCQY
+943 EECQY

-970 TLRTLC
+970 TRRTLC
-976 GYSDIKCNAHYFDDL
+976 GYSDVKCNAHYFDDL

-1005 VLKGSYWKKDVK
+1005 VMKGSYWKKDVK

-1027 PPYQDSVSVNNRQ
+1027 PPYQEETDATRKPP
-1040 GAIYHYFY
+1040 IYNYFY
-1048 DIASEL
+1048 DMAFELAPIATL
-1054 SDRYSLI
+1054 VT
-1061 SPARFLFNAGL
+1061 PAIFLFDAGQ
-1072 TPKEWNKKMLNDSN
+1072 TSKEWNRKMLSDEH
-1086 FKVVRYESDATQI
+1086 FKVIRYFENSKDVFDTVD
-1099 FPNTEIKG
+1099 IKG
-1107 GVVITY
+1107 GVAITY
-1113 RDKNIEFGA
+1113 HDSNTNFGA
-1122 IEKFIPDKYLQ
+1122 IDIFTAYSELNEIISKVKHMCEPTMDTIISARGTYRTT
-1133 SIVSHFKQDEE
+1133 
-1144 HNISSIMY
+1144 NI
-1152 GGRSDL
+1152 
-1158 KFNDLFLADYPQ
+1158 FNADYP
-1170 SVDDRLKAIQAEH
+1170 DAIERLGKGTGNMLVSNFFEKVPEAIA
-1183 PKVTK
+1183 
-1188 LGPNEEYEL
+1188 NETNEPCL
-1197 KSPTLDI
+1197 RI
-1204 LSYAFVETKPENADE
+1204 LCRV
-1219 YYKILGLISGKRVYR
+1219 GGKRS
-1234 YIPKKYMV
+1234 ICNILKKYIQ
-1242 PRYPSNNNLDGYKVF
+1242 PNKF
-1257 ITKASGNGS
+1257 IDKYN
-1266 VGEKLSKPVVASP
+1266 VASP
-1279 NTSATPTFISIGN
+1279 EANSNGRFGERLTVGELLSPEEGATDTFISLGA
-1292 FKTEEEAVNVEKYIR
+1292 FD
-1307 TKFARILLSVL
+1307 TKFEALALQKYMKTKFFRALLGV
-1318 KITQDIVPSKWA
+1318 KKVTQHCP
-1330 YVPMQDFTSKS
+1330 PMVWEMIPCQEFSENS
-1341 DIDWSKSVHDIDLQL
+1341 DIDWSKSIHEIDLLL
-1356 YEKYGLNQSEIDYI
+1356 YKKYGLSDEEIAFI
-1370 EDTAESM
+1370 ESKVKPMDGTSYYESM
-1377 DPNVLSEYES
+1377 LKTNYQDIVS
-1387 LLALSYNEVVKY
+1387 A
-1399 LLKKYGAA
+1399 LLKKYGSA
-1407 KQSYFKDIACTI
+1407 KHNYFKDTACKI
-1419 KNPKVTRTN
+1419 KNPLVTRTN
-1428 EGLYCHHIDEDK
+1428 EGLFCHHIDEDK
-1440 AIMLSNDKFAANN
+1440 AIMLCNDKFAVNN
-1453 PYEYQKA
+1453 PFEYQKA

-1475 VKIAENPN
+1475 VKIAENPS

-1512 EFTEDWRKNVA
+1512 KFSDEWRKNVA
-1523 EKVKDSFD
+1523 DKVKDNFD
-1531 DYIAILRYLWN
+1531 DYIIILRYLWN
-1542 VVEKNPIYKAI
+1542 IVEKIRSIK
-1553 ITKEMLC
+1553 LS
-1560 VGWDGKVNKEVM
+1560 
-1572 AALLDGE
+1572 

>member
-1 MERFEQTH
+1 MIIWTIMKQDLER
-9 KFKLIYVFSMPYD
+9 
-22 THKGMLK
+22 
-29 VGETTLNT
+29 
-37 DKKPNELVPN
+37 
-47 CHDLNQAAKARIDSY
+47 KARIDSY
-62 TKTASMT
+62 TKTASMS

-74 TELARYMDCG
+74 TELALKTEFGYS
-84 EPFTLSDKD
+84 FTFKDKD

-118 TDLETVKAAIKAVK
+118 TDIETVKAAIKSVK

-140 ADVIRETP
+140 SDFVRETRQ
-148 YERIDFREEQID
+148 ETIDFREEQIN
-160 AIEKTIKTFKKD
+160 AIEKTLKTFKKD

-182 FGKTLTALEVIRR
+182 FGKTLSALEVIRR
-195 SQYRRVIIV
+195 SQYRRVIIA

-218 KKVFFPGNSEHE
+218 KKIFFPGNSEHE

-249 YENDLKIRKLDKD
+249 AENDLKIRKLDKD
-262 GTYFVYFASIQDLR
+262 GTYFVYFASVQDLR
-276 GSQKVGGNFNK
+276 GSKIVGGKFNK
-287 NNAVFSLDWDLIV
+287 NNAVFALDWDLII

-318 ALKKDKTKVLALSG
+318 ALKKDHTKVLALSG

-338 SKFGEDNVYTWDY
+338 DKFGEDNVYTWDY

-399 KAFNFKEFFKVWYK
+399 KAFNFREFFRVWYK

-421 PKNATEGKFVH
+421 PKNAVEGKFVH
-432 ENDIK
+432 ENDVN
-437 AFLDLM
+437 AFLNLM

-473 KEAKALSELLRN
+473 KEAQALSELLRN
-485 HPVFKNFGIA
+485 HPVFKHFGIA
-495 NVAGEGDRYEE
+495 NVAGKGDRYEE
-506 EHSKDALE
+506 EHSGDALE
-514 LVRDTIKNYDYSI
+514 LVRDTIKNYDHSI

-611 HREAMSE
+611 RREAMTE

-625 IAISGSR
+625 IAISGSK

-677 KFNELKN
+677 KFNELKD

-716 EPPKEKEP
+716 EPPTPPKD
-724 LTKEELE
+724 LTKEEQE

-763 ANVPIYEDID
+763 ADVPIEEDID
-773 IEDFVKIVD
+773 INRFVDIID
-782 DESWKEFMPS
+782 DESWKEFMPT
-792 GVTKEIFKEFTKY
+792 GVSKKIFTEFTKY

-826 KETPTRRV
+826 RETPTRRV

-866 LGGWCFYNEKF
+866 LGGWCFYNDKF
-877 EEDTQEEKHRLEE
+877 EEDTQEKKHRLEE
-890 PRFVDRGEVTK
+890 PRFVDHGEVTEA
-901 TVFAENAKILEI
+901 VFAKNSKILEI
-913 NSKTGL
+913 NSKTD
-919 YPLYV
+919 YPDAIERLG
-924 AYSFYK
+924 K
-930 QRMEGMS
+930 G
-937 DDDWTP
+937 T
-943 EKCQY
+943 
-948 FWNEVIRDNV
+948 
-958 YVICKTP
+958 
-965 MAKSI
+965 
-970 TLRTLC
+970 
-976 GYSDIKCNAHYFDDL
+976 G
-991 VNMLKNKPEQFKKR
+991 NML
-1005 VLKGSYWKKDVK
+1005 V
-1017 EMKFDAVVGN
+1017 
-1027 PPYQDSVSVNNRQ
+1027 
-1040 GAIYHYFY
+1040 
-1048 DIASEL
+1048 
-1054 SDRYSLI
+1054 
-1061 SPARFLFNAGL
+1061 
-1072 TPKEWNKKMLNDSN
+1072 SN
-1086 FKVVRYESDATQI
+1086 FFEKVPEAIANETNEPCLRILCRVGGKRSICNILKKYIQ
-1099 FPNTEIKG
+1099 PN
-1107 GVVITY
+1107 
-1113 RDKNIEFGA
+1113 
-1122 IEKFIPDKYLQ
+1122 KFIDKY
-1133 SIVSHFKQDEE
+1133 
-1144 HNISSIMY
+1144 N
-1152 GGRSDL
+1152 
-1158 KFNDLFLADYPQ
+1158 
-1170 SVDDRLKAIQAEH
+1170 
-1183 PKVTK
+1183 
-1188 LGPNEEYEL
+1188 
-1197 KSPTLDI
+1197 
-1204 LSYAFVETKPENADE
+1204 
-1219 YYKILGLISGKRVYR
+1219 
-1234 YIPKKYMV
+1234 
-1242 PRYPSNNNLDGYKVF
+1242 
-1257 ITKASGNGS
+1257 
-1266 VGEKLSKPVVASP
+1266 VASP
-1279 NTSATPTFISIGN
+1279 EANSNGRFGERLTVGELLSPEEGATDTFISLGA
-1292 FKTEEEAVNVEKYIR
+1292 FD
-1307 TKFARILLSVL
+1307 TKFEALALQKYMKTKFFRALLGV
-1318 KITQDIVPSKWA
+1318 KKVTQHCP
-1330 YVPMQDFTSKS
+1330 PMVWEMIPCQEFSENS
-1341 DIDWSKSVHDIDLQL
+1341 DIDWSKSIHEIDLLL
-1356 YEKYGLNQSEIDYI
+1356 YKKYGLSDEEIAFI
-1370 EDTAESM
+1370 ESKVKPMDGTSYYESM
-1377 DPNVLSEYES
+1377 LKTNYQDIVS
-1387 LLALSYNEVVKY
+1387 A
-1399 LLKKYGAA
+1399 LLKKYGSA
-1407 KQSYFKDIACTI
+1407 KHNYFKDTACKI
-1419 KNPKVTRTN
+1419 KNPLVTRTN
-1428 EGLYCHHIDEDK
+1428 EGLFCHHIDEDK
-1440 AIMLSNDKFAANN
+1440 AIMLCNDKFAVNN
-1453 PYEYQKA
+1453 PLVYQKA

-1475 VKIAENPN
+1475 VKIAENPS

-1512 EFTEDWRKNVA
+1512 KFSDEWRKNVA
-1523 EKVKDSFD
+1523 DKVKDNFD
-1531 DYIAILRYLWN
+1531 DYIIILRYLWN
-1542 VVEKNPIYKAI
+1542 IVEKNPVYKAI

-1560 VGWDGKVNKEVM
+1560 VGWDGKVVKEVM
-1572 AALLDGE
+1572 NALNANE

>member
-1 MERFEQTH
+1 MERFEQTYSY
-9 KFKLIYVFSMPYD
+9 KLIYVFSMPYE

-29 VGETTLNT
+29 VGEATLKT
-37 DKKPNELVPN
+37 DIKPNELVPN
-47 CHDLNQAAKARIDSY
+47 CHTLNQAAKARIDSY
-62 TKTASMT
+62 TRTASMS
-69 YKLEY
+69 YNLEY
-74 TELARYMDCG
+74 TELALKTEGGYS
-84 EPFTLSDKD
+84 FAFKDKD
-93 VHKVLMNSGVHKVQ
+93 VHKVLMNSGAHKVQ

-118 TDLETVKAAIKAVK
+118 TDLETVKAAIKSVK

-140 ADVIRETP
+140 ADIVRETP
-148 YERIDFREEQID
+148 YETIDFREEQID
-160 AIEKTIKTFKKD
+160 AIEKTLKTFKKD

-182 FGKTLTALEVIRR
+182 FGKTLSALEVIRR

-218 KKVFFPGNSEHE
+218 KKVFFQGNSEHE

-249 YENDLKIRKLDKD
+249 AENDLKIRKLDKD
-262 GTYFVYFASIQDLR
+262 GTYFVYFASVQDLR
-276 GSQKVGGNFNK
+276 GSQIVGGKFNK
-287 NNAVFSLDWDLIV
+287 NNAVFALDWDLVI

-318 ALKKDKTKVLALSG
+318 TLKKDHTKVLALSG

-338 SKFGEDNVYTWDY
+338 DKFGEDNVYTWDY
-351 VMEQKKKTEWDLT
+351 VMEQKKKNEWDLT
-364 HQGDHN
+364 HHGDHN

-399 KAFNFKEFFKVWYK
+399 KAFNFREFFKVWYK

-421 PKNATEGKFVH
+421 PKNAVEGNFVH
-432 ENDIK
+432 ENDVK

-443 VREDTDSGYPY
+443 IREDTDSGYPY
-454 STQEYRDMFRH
+454 STKEYRDMFRH

-473 KEAKALSELLRN
+473 KEAQALSELLRN
-485 HPVFKNFGIA
+485 HPVFEHFGIA
-495 NVAGEGDRYEE
+495 NVAGEGDKYEE
-506 EHSKDALE
+506 EHSGDALE

-563 IFRVQSAGTIDGKQK
+563 IFRVQSAGAIDGKQK

-611 HREAMSE
+611 RREAMSE

-625 IAISGSR
+625 ISISGSK
-632 TRTYSV
+632 TRKYSV

-677 KFNELKN
+677 KFNELKD

-716 EPPKEKEP
+716 EPPTP
-724 LTKEELE
+724 PTPPTKEELE

-763 ANVPIYEDID
+763 ADVPIDEDINID
-773 IEDFVKIVD
+773 SFVDIVD
-782 DESWKEFMPS
+782 DESWKEFMPT
-792 GVTKEIFKEFTKY
+792 GVTKEIFSEFTKY
-805 YDRDVFIAAGKRIR
+805 YDRDVFIAAGKHIR
-819 RLAAAAD
+819 RLAASAD

-834 IQIAEIFRHFKN
+834 IQIAEIFCHFKN

-877 EEDTQEEKHRLEE
+877 EEDTQEEKKRLEE

-901 TVFAENAKILEI
+901 TVFAEKAKILEI

-943 EKCQY
+943 EECQL

-970 TLRTLC
+970 TTRTLC
-976 GYSDIKCNAHYFDDL
+976 GYSDVKCNAHYFDDL

-1027 PPYQDSVSVNNRQ
+1027 PPYQEETDATRKPP
-1040 GAIYHYFY
+1040 IYNYFY
-1048 DIASEL
+1048 DMAFELAPIASL
-1054 SDRYSLI
+1054 VT
-1061 SPARFLFNAGL
+1061 PARFLFDAGQ
-1072 TPKEWNKKMLNDSN
+1072 TPKEWNKKMLSDEH
-1086 FKVVRYESDATQI
+1086 FKVIRYFENSKDVFDTVD
-1099 FPNTEIKG
+1099 IKG
-1107 GVVITY
+1107 GVAITY
-1113 RDKNIEFGA
+1113 HDMNKDFGKINIFTAYPRLTDIVRKVIMNGNGNNGLNSIIASQGLYRFSDYFFQLNPSVIEFIG
-1122 IEKFIPDKYLQ
+1122 KGTGNK
-1133 SIVSHFKQDEE
+1133 IVSSVMEKLPD
-1144 HNISSIMY
+1144 I
-1152 GGRSDL
+1152 
-1158 KFNDLFLADYPQ
+1158 FL
-1170 SVDDRLKAIQAEH
+1170 DDVASK
-1183 PKVTK
+1183 
-1188 LGPNEEYEL
+1188 
-1197 KSPTLDI
+1197 
-1204 LSYAFVETKPENADE
+1204 DE
-1219 YYKILGLISGKRVYR
+1219 YIRILGRIKNQRVWKWIKKEYIVKNEYLGTHNLLIPEANNTGKFGETLTSPSYGAPECGAADT
-1234 YIPKKYMV
+1234 YLSAGTFSTKGEAENLGKYM
-1242 PRYPSNNNLDGYKVF
+1242 
-1257 ITKASGNGS
+1257 
-1266 VGEKLSKPVVASP
+1266 
-1279 NTSATPTFISIGN
+1279 
-1292 FKTEEEAVNVEKYIR
+1292 R
-1307 TKFARILLSVL
+1307 TKFFRALLGV
-1318 KITQDIVPSKWA
+1318 KKVTQHCPPIVWEMIPC
-1330 YVPMQDFTSKS
+1330 QDFTENS
-1341 DIDWSKSVHDIDLQL
+1341 DIDWSKPIHEIDLQL
-1356 YEKYGLNQSEIDYI
+1356 YEKYGLSDEEIAFI
-1370 EDTAESM
+1370 ESKVKPMDGTSYYESM
-1377 DPNVLSEYES
+1377 LKM
-1387 LLALSYNEVVKY
+1387 SYQNIVSS
-1399 LLKKYGAA
+1399 LLKKYGSA
-1407 KQSYFKDIACTI
+1407 KHNYFKDAACKI
-1419 KNPKVTRTN
+1419 ENSLVTRTS
-1428 EGLYCHHIDEDK
+1428 EGLFCHHIDEDK
-1440 AIMLSNDKFAANN
+1440 AIMLCNDKFAVNN
-1453 PYEYQKA
+1453 PFEYQKA

-1483 PDANENE
+1483 PDANGNE
-1490 LPGIGGAINFICKD
+1490 LPGIGGAISFICKE

-1512 EFTEDWRKNVA
+1512 EFVDDWRKNVA
-1523 EKVKDSFD
+1523 DKVKDSFD
-1531 DYIAILRYLWN
+1531 DYIAILHYLWN
-1542 VVEKNPIYKAI
+1542 VVEKNPLYKAI

-1560 VGWDGKVNKEVM
+1560 VGWDGKVVKEVM
-1572 AALLDGE
+1572 SALNDSE

>member
-1 MERFEQTH
+1 MEKFEQTYSY
-9 KFKLIYVFSMPYD
+9 KLIYVFSMPYE

-29 VGETTLNT
+29 VGEATLKT
-37 DKKPNELVPN
+37 DIMPNELVPN
-47 CHDLNQAAKARIDSY
+47 CRILNQAAKARIDSY
-62 TKTASMT
+62 TKTASMS

-74 TELARYMDCG
+74 TELALKTEFGYS
-84 EPFTLSDKD
+84 FTFKDKD

-118 TDLETVKAAIKAVK
+118 TDIETVKAAIKSVK

-140 ADVIRETP
+140 SDFVRETRQ
-148 YERIDFREEQID
+148 ETIDFREEQID
-160 AIEKTIKTFKKD
+160 AIEKTLKTFKKD

-182 FGKTLTALEVIRR
+182 FGKTLSALEVIRR
-195 SQYRRVIIV
+195 SQYRRVIIA

-218 KKVFFPGNSEHE
+218 KKIFFPGNSEHE

-249 YENDLKIRKLDKD
+249 AENDLKIRKLDKD
-262 GTYFVYFASIQDLR
+262 GTYFVYFASVQDLR
-276 GSQKVGGNFNK
+276 GSKIVGGKFNK
-287 NNAVFSLDWDLIV
+287 NNAVFALDWDLII

-318 ALKKDKTKVLALSG
+318 ALKKDHTKVLALSG

-338 SKFGEDNVYTWDY
+338 DKFGEDNVYTWDY

-399 KAFNFKEFFKVWYK
+399 KAFNFREFFKVWYK

-421 PKNATEGKFVH
+421 PKNAVEGKFVH
-432 ENDIK
+432 ENDVN
-437 AFLDLM
+437 AFLNLM

-473 KEAKALSELLRN
+473 KEAQALSELLRN
-485 HPVFKNFGIA
+485 HPVFKHFGIA

-506 EHSKDALE
+506 EHSGDALE
-514 LVRDTIKNYDYSI
+514 LVRDTIKNYDHSI

-611 HREAMSE
+611 RREAMTE

-625 IAISGSR
+625 IAISGSK

-677 KFNELKN
+677 KFNELKD

-716 EPPKEKEP
+716 EPPTPPKD
-724 LTKEELE
+724 LTKEEQE

-763 ANVPIYEDID
+763 ADVPIEEDID
-773 IEDFVKIVD
+773 INSFVDIID
-782 DESWKEFMPS
+782 DESWKEFMPT
-792 GVTKEIFKEFTKY
+792 GVSKKIFTEFTKY

-826 KETPTRRV
+826 RETPTRRV

-866 LGGWCFYNEKF
+866 LGGWCFYNDKF
-877 EEDTQEEKHRLEE
+877 EEDTQEKKHRLEE
-890 PRFVDRGEVTK
+890 PRFVDHGEVTEA
-901 TVFAENAKILEI
+901 VFAKNSKILEI

-930 QRMEGMS
+930 QRMDGMS

-943 EKCQY
+943 EECQY

-970 TLRTLC
+970 TRRTLC
-976 GYSDIKCNAHYFDDL
+976 GYSDVKCNAHYFDDL

-1005 VLKGSYWKKDVK
+1005 VMKGSYWKKDVK

-1027 PPYQDSVSVNNRQ
+1027 PPYQEETDATRKPP
-1040 GAIYHYFY
+1040 IYNYFY
-1048 DIASEL
+1048 DMAFELAPIATL
-1054 SDRYSLI
+1054 VT
-1061 SPARFLFNAGL
+1061 PARFLFDAGQ
-1072 TPKEWNKKMLNDSN
+1072 TSKEWNRKMLSDEH
-1086 FKVVRYESDATQI
+1086 FKVIRYFENSKDVFDTVD
-1099 FPNTEIKG
+1099 IKG
-1107 GVVITY
+1107 GVAITY
-1113 RDKNIEFGA
+1113 HDSNTNFGA
-1122 IEKFIPDKYLQ
+1122 IDIFTAYSELNEIISKVKHMCEPTMDTIISARGTYRTT
-1133 SIVSHFKQDEE
+1133 
-1144 HNISSIMY
+1144 NI
-1152 GGRSDL
+1152 
-1158 KFNDLFLADYPQ
+1158 FNADYP
-1170 SVDDRLKAIQAEH
+1170 DAIERLGKGTGNMLVSNFFEKVPEAIA
-1183 PKVTK
+1183 
-1188 LGPNEEYEL
+1188 NETNEPCL
-1197 KSPTLDI
+1197 RI
-1204 LSYAFVETKPENADE
+1204 LCRV
-1219 YYKILGLISGKRVYR
+1219 SGKRS
-1234 YIPKKYMV
+1234 ICNILKKYIQ
-1242 PRYPSNNNLDGYKVF
+1242 PNKF
-1257 ITKASGNGS
+1257 IDKYN
-1266 VGEKLSKPVVASP
+1266 VASP
-1279 NTSATPTFISIGN
+1279 EANSNGRFGERLTVGELLSPEEGATDTFISLGA
-1292 FKTEEEAVNVEKYIR
+1292 FD
-1307 TKFARILLSVL
+1307 TKFEALALQKYMKTKFFRALLGV
-1318 KITQDIVPSKWA
+1318 KKVTQHCP
-1330 YVPMQDFTSKS
+1330 PMVWEMIPCQEFSENS
-1341 DIDWSKSVHDIDLQL
+1341 DIDWSKSIHEIDLLL
-1356 YEKYGLNQSEIDYI
+1356 YKKYGLSDEEIAFI
-1370 EDTAESM
+1370 ESKVKPMDGTSYYESM
-1377 DPNVLSEYES
+1377 LKTNYQDIVF
-1387 LLALSYNEVVKY
+1387 A
-1399 LLKKYGAA
+1399 LLKKYGSA
-1407 KQSYFKDIACTI
+1407 KHNYFKDTACKI
-1419 KNPKVTRTN
+1419 KNSLVTRTN
-1428 EGLYCHHIDEDK
+1428 EGLFCHHIDEDK
-1440 AIMLSNDKFAANN
+1440 AIMLCNDKFAVNN
-1453 PYEYQKA
+1453 PFEYQKA

-1475 VKIAENPN
+1475 VKIAENPSPN
-1483 PDANENE
+1483 ANENE

-1512 EFTEDWRKNVA
+1512 EFSDEWRKNVA
-1523 EKVKDSFD
+1523 DKVKDNFD
-1531 DYIAILRYLWN
+1531 DYIIILRYLWN
-1542 VVEKNPIYKAI
+1542 IVEKNPVYKAI

-1560 VGWDGKVNKEVM
+1560 VGWDGKVAKEVM
-1572 AALLDGE
+1572 KALNANE

>member
-1 MERFEQTH
+1 MEKFEQTYSY
-9 KFKLIYVFSMPYD
+9 KLIYVFSMPYE

-29 VGETTLNT
+29 VGETTLKT
-37 DKKPNELVPN
+37 DIMPNELVPN
-47 CHDLNQAAKARIDSY
+47 CHTLNQAAKARIDSY
-62 TKTASMT
+62 TKTASMS

-74 TELARYMDCG
+74 TELALKTEFGYS
-84 EPFTLSDKD
+84 FTFKDKD

-118 TDLETVKAAIKAVK
+118 TDIETVKAAIKSVK

-140 ADVIRETP
+140 SDFVRETRQ
-148 YERIDFREEQID
+148 ETIDFREEQIN
-160 AIEKTIKTFKKD
+160 AIEKTLKTFKKD

-182 FGKTLTALEVIRR
+182 FGKTLSALEVIRR
-195 SQYRRVIIV
+195 SQYRRVIIA

-218 KKVFFPGNSEHE
+218 KKIFFPGNSEHE

-249 YENDLKIRKLDKD
+249 AENDLKIRKLDKD
-262 GTYFVYFASIQDLR
+262 GTYFVYFASVQDLR
-276 GSQKVGGNFNK
+276 GSKIVGGKFNK
-287 NNAVFSLDWDLIV
+287 NNAVFALDWDLII

-318 ALKKDKTKVLALSG
+318 ALKKDHTKVLALSG

-338 SKFGEDNVYTWDY
+338 DKFGEDNVYTWDY

-399 KAFNFKEFFKVWYK
+399 KAFNFREFFRVWYK

-421 PKNATEGKFVH
+421 PKNAVEGKFVH
-432 ENDIK
+432 ENDVN
-437 AFLDLM
+437 AFLNLM

-473 KEAKALSELLRN
+473 KEAQALSELLRN
-485 HPVFKNFGIA
+485 HPVFKHFGIA
-495 NVAGEGDRYEE
+495 NVAGKGDRYEE
-506 EHSKDALE
+506 EHSGDALE
-514 LVRDTIKNYDYSI
+514 LVRDTIKNYDHSI

-611 HREAMSE
+611 RREAMTE

-625 IAISGSR
+625 IAISGSK

-677 KFNELKN
+677 KFNELKD

-716 EPPKEKEP
+716 EPPTPPKD
-724 LTKEELE
+724 LTKEEQE

-763 ANVPIYEDID
+763 ADVPIEEDID
-773 IEDFVKIVD
+773 IDSFVDIID
-782 DESWKEFMPS
+782 DESWKEFMPT
-792 GVTKEIFKEFTKY
+792 GVSKKIFTEFTKY

-826 KETPTRRV
+826 RETPTRRV

-866 LGGWCFYNEKF
+866 LGGWCFYNDKF
-877 EEDTQEEKHRLEE
+877 EEDTQEKKHRLEE
-890 PRFVDRGEVTK
+890 PRFVDHGEVTEA
-901 TVFAENAKILEI
+901 VFAKNSKILEI

-930 QRMEGMS
+930 QRMDGMS

-943 EKCQY
+943 EECQY

-970 TLRTLC
+970 TRRTLC
-976 GYSDIKCNAHYFDDL
+976 GYSDVKCNAHYFDDL

-1005 VLKGSYWKKDVK
+1005 VMKGSYWKKDVK

-1027 PPYQDSVSVNNRQ
+1027 PPYQEETDATRKPP
-1040 GAIYHYFY
+1040 IYNYFY
-1048 DIASEL
+1048 DMAFELAPIATL
-1054 SDRYSLI
+1054 VT
-1061 SPARFLFNAGL
+1061 PARFLFDAGQ
-1072 TPKEWNKKMLNDSN
+1072 TSKEWNRKMLSDEH
-1086 FKVVRYESDATQI
+1086 FKVIRYFENSKDVFDTVD
-1099 FPNTEIKG
+1099 IKG
-1107 GVVITY
+1107 GVAITY
-1113 RDKNIEFGA
+1113 HDSNTNFGA
-1122 IEKFIPDKYLQ
+1122 IDIFTAYSELNEIISKVKHMCEPTMDTIISARGTYRTT
-1133 SIVSHFKQDEE
+1133 
-1144 HNISSIMY
+1144 NI
-1152 GGRSDL
+1152 
-1158 KFNDLFLADYPQ
+1158 FNADYP
-1170 SVDDRLKAIQAEH
+1170 DAIERLGKGTGNMLVSNFFEKVPEAIA
-1183 PKVTK
+1183 
-1188 LGPNEEYEL
+1188 NETNEPCL
-1197 KSPTLDI
+1197 RI
-1204 LSYAFVETKPENADE
+1204 LCRV
-1219 YYKILGLISGKRVYR
+1219 GGKRS
-1234 YIPKKYMV
+1234 ICNILKKYIQ
-1242 PRYPSNNNLDGYKVF
+1242 PNKF
-1257 ITKASGNGS
+1257 IDKYN
-1266 VGEKLSKPVVASP
+1266 VASP
-1279 NTSATPTFISIGN
+1279 EANSNGRFGERLTVGELLSPEEGATDTFISLGA
-1292 FKTEEEAVNVEKYIR
+1292 FD
-1307 TKFARILLSVL
+1307 TKFEALALQKYMKTKFFRALLGV
-1318 KITQDIVPSKWA
+1318 KKVTQHCP
-1330 YVPMQDFTSKS
+1330 PMVWEMIPCQEFSENS
-1341 DIDWSKSVHDIDLQL
+1341 DIDWSKSIHEIDLLL
-1356 YEKYGLNQSEIDYI
+1356 YKKYGLSDEEIAFI
-1370 EDTAESM
+1370 ESKVKPMDGTSYYESM
-1377 DPNVLSEYES
+1377 LKTNYQDIVS
-1387 LLALSYNEVVKY
+1387 A
-1399 LLKKYGAA
+1399 LLKKYGSA
-1407 KQSYFKDIACTI
+1407 KHNYFKDTACKI
-1419 KNPKVTRTN
+1419 KNPLVTRTN
-1428 EGLYCHHIDEDK
+1428 EGLFCHHIDEDK
-1440 AIMLSNDKFAANN
+1440 AIMLCNDKFAVNN
-1453 PYEYQKA
+1453 PFEYQKA

-1475 VKIAENPN
+1475 VKIAENPS

-1512 EFTEDWRKNVA
+1512 KFSDEWRKNVA
-1523 EKVKDSFD
+1523 DKVKDNFD
-1531 DYIAILRYLWN
+1531 DYIIILRYLWN
-1542 VVEKNPIYKAI
+1542 IVEKNPVYKAI

-1560 VGWDGKVNKEVM
+1560 VGWDGKVVKEVM
-1572 AALLDGE
+1572 NALNANE

>member
-1 MERFEQTH
+1 MEKFEQTYSY
-9 KFKLIYVFSMPYD
+9 KLIYVFSMPYE

-29 VGETTLNT
+29 VGEATLKT
-37 DKKPNELVPN
+37 DIMPNELVPN
-47 CHDLNQAAKARIDSY
+47 CHTLNQAAKARIDSY
-62 TKTASMT
+62 TKTASMS

-74 TELARYMDCG
+74 TELALKTEFGYS
-84 EPFTLSDKD
+84 FTFKDKD

-118 TDLETVKAAIKAVK
+118 TDIETVKAAIKSVK

-140 ADVIRETP
+140 SDFVRETRQ
-148 YERIDFREEQID
+148 ETIDFREEQIN
-160 AIEKTIKTFKKD
+160 AIEKTLKTFKKD

-182 FGKTLTALEVIRR
+182 FGKTLSALEVIRR
-195 SQYRRVIIV
+195 SQYRRVIIA

-218 KKVFFPGNSEHE
+218 KKIFFPGNSEHE

-249 YENDLKIRKLDKD
+249 AENDLKIRKLDKD
-262 GTYFVYFASIQDLR
+262 GTYFVYFASVQDLR
-276 GSQKVGGNFNK
+276 GSKIVGGKFNK
-287 NNAVFSLDWDLIV
+287 NNAVFALDWDLII

-318 ALKKDKTKVLALSG
+318 ALKKDHTKVLALSG

-338 SKFGEDNVYTWDY
+338 DKFGEDNVYTWDY

-399 KAFNFKEFFKVWYK
+399 KAFNFREFFRVWYK

-421 PKNATEGKFVH
+421 PKNAVEGKFVH
-432 ENDIK
+432 ENDVN
-437 AFLDLM
+437 AFLNLM

-473 KEAKALSELLRN
+473 KEAQALSELLRN
-485 HPVFKNFGIA
+485 HPVFKHFGIA
-495 NVAGEGDRYEE
+495 NVAGKGDRYEE
-506 EHSKDALE
+506 EHSGDALE
-514 LVRDTIKNYDYSI
+514 LVRDTIKNYDHSI

-611 HREAMSE
+611 RREAMTE

-625 IAISGSR
+625 IAISGSK

-677 KFNELKN
+677 KFNELKD

-716 EPPKEKEP
+716 EPPTPPKD
-724 LTKEELE
+724 LTKEEQE

-763 ANVPIYEDID
+763 ADVPIEEDID
-773 IEDFVKIVD
+773 INSFVDIID
-782 DESWKEFMPS
+782 DESWKEFMPT
-792 GVTKEIFKEFTKY
+792 GVSKKIFTEFTKY

-826 KETPTRRV
+826 RETPTRRV

-866 LGGWCFYNEKF
+866 LGGWCFYNDKF
-877 EEDTQEEKHRLEE
+877 EEDTQEKKHRLEE
-890 PRFVDRGEVTK
+890 PRFVDHGEVTEA
-901 TVFAENAKILEI
+901 VFAKNSKILEI

-930 QRMEGMS
+930 QRMDGMS

-943 EKCQY
+943 EECQY

-970 TLRTLC
+970 TRRTLC
-976 GYSDIKCNAHYFDDL
+976 GYSDVKCNAHYFDDL

-1005 VLKGSYWKKDVK
+1005 VMKGSYWKKDVK

-1027 PPYQDSVSVNNRQ
+1027 PPYQEETDATRKPP
-1040 GAIYHYFY
+1040 IYNYFY
-1048 DIASEL
+1048 DMAFELAPIATL
-1054 SDRYSLI
+1054 VT
-1061 SPARFLFNAGL
+1061 PARFLFDAGQ
-1072 TPKEWNKKMLNDSN
+1072 TSKEWNRKMLSDEH
-1086 FKVVRYESDATQI
+1086 FKVIRYFENSKDVFDTVD
-1099 FPNTEIKG
+1099 IKG
-1107 GVVITY
+1107 GVAITY
-1113 RDKNIEFGA
+1113 HDSNTNFGA
-1122 IEKFIPDKYLQ
+1122 IDIFTAYSELNEIISKVKHMCEPTMDTIISARGTYRTT
-1133 SIVSHFKQDEE
+1133 
-1144 HNISSIMY
+1144 NI
-1152 GGRSDL
+1152 
-1158 KFNDLFLADYPQ
+1158 FNADYP
-1170 SVDDRLKAIQAEH
+1170 DAIERLGKGTGNMLVSNFFEKVPEAIA
-1183 PKVTK
+1183 
-1188 LGPNEEYEL
+1188 NETNEPCL
-1197 KSPTLDI
+1197 RI
-1204 LSYAFVETKPENADE
+1204 LCRV
-1219 YYKILGLISGKRVYR
+1219 GGKRS
-1234 YIPKKYMV
+1234 ICNILKKYIQ
-1242 PRYPSNNNLDGYKVF
+1242 PNKF
-1257 ITKASGNGS
+1257 IDKYN
-1266 VGEKLSKPVVASP
+1266 VASP
-1279 NTSATPTFISIGN
+1279 ETKSQGLFHQIHKQVTF
-1292 FKTEEEAVNVEKYIR
+1292 
-1307 TKFARILLSVL
+1307 
-1318 KITQDIVPSKWA
+1318 
-1330 YVPMQDFTSKS
+1330 
-1341 DIDWSKSVHDIDLQL
+1341 
-1356 YEKYGLNQSEIDYI
+1356 
-1370 EDTAESM
+1370 
-1377 DPNVLSEYES
+1377 
-1387 LLALSYNEVVKY
+1387 
-1399 LLKKYGAA
+1399 
-1407 KQSYFKDIACTI
+1407 C
-1419 KNPKVTRTN
+1419 
-1428 EGLYCHHIDEDK
+1428 
-1440 AIMLSNDKFAANN
+1440 
-1453 PYEYQKA
+1453 
-1460 DRLVYCNLLEHLLLH
+1460 
-1475 VKIAENPN
+1475 
-1483 PDANENE
+1483 
-1490 LPGIGGAINFICKD
+1490 
-1504 LNDIYSGK
+1504 
-1512 EFTEDWRKNVA
+1512 
-1523 EKVKDSFD
+1523 
-1531 DYIAILRYLWN
+1531 
-1542 VVEKNPIYKAI
+1542 
-1553 ITKEMLC
+1553 
-1560 VGWDGKVNKEVM
+1560 
-1572 AALLDGE
+1572 

>member
-1 MERFEQTH
+1 
-9 KFKLIYVFSMPYD
+9 MPYE

-29 VGETTLNT
+29 VGEATLKT
-37 DKKPNELVPN
+37 DIMPNELVPN
-47 CHDLNQAAKARIDSY
+47 CHTLNQAAKARIDSY
-62 TKTASMT
+62 TKTASMS

-74 TELARYMDCG
+74 TELALKTEFGYS
-84 EPFTLSDKD
+84 FTFKDKD

-118 TDLETVKAAIKAVK
+118 TDIETVKAAIKSVK

-140 ADVIRETP
+140 SDFVRETRQ
-148 YERIDFREEQID
+148 ETIDFREEQIN
-160 AIEKTIKTFKKD
+160 AIEKTLKTFKKD

-182 FGKTLTALEVIRR
+182 FGKTLSALEVIRR
-195 SQYRRVIIV
+195 SQYRRVIIA

-218 KKVFFPGNSEHE
+218 KKIFFPGNSEHE

-249 YENDLKIRKLDKD
+249 AENDLKIRKLDKD
-262 GTYFVYFASIQDLR
+262 GTYFVYFASVQDLR
-276 GSQKVGGNFNK
+276 GSKIVGGKFNK
-287 NNAVFSLDWDLIV
+287 NNAVFALDWDLII

-318 ALKKDKTKVLALSG
+318 ALKKDHTKVLALSG

-338 SKFGEDNVYTWDY
+338 DKFGEDNVYTWDY

-390 KYVSDEYDT
+390 KYISDEYDT
-399 KAFNFKEFFKVWYK
+399 KAFNFREFFRVWYK

-421 PKNATEGKFVH
+421 PKNAVEGKFVH
-432 ENDIK
+432 ENDVN
-437 AFLDLM
+437 AFLNLM

-473 KEAKALSELLRN
+473 KEAQALSELLRN
-485 HPVFKNFGIA
+485 HPVFKHFGIA
-495 NVAGEGDRYEE
+495 NVAGKGDRYEE
-506 EHSKDALE
+506 EHSGDALE
-514 LVRDTIKNYDYSI
+514 LVRDTIKNYDHSI

-611 HREAMSE
+611 RREAMTE

-625 IAISGSR
+625 IAISGSK

-677 KFNELKN
+677 KFNELKD

-716 EPPKEKEP
+716 EPPTPPKD
-724 LTKEELE
+724 LTKEEQE

-763 ANVPIYEDID
+763 ADVPIEEDID
-773 IEDFVKIVD
+773 INSFVDIID
-782 DESWKEFMPS
+782 DESWKEFMPT
-792 GVTKEIFKEFTKY
+792 GVSKKIFTEFTKY

-826 KETPTRRV
+826 RETPTRRV

-866 LGGWCFYNEKF
+866 LGGWCFYNDKF
-877 EEDTQEEKHRLEE
+877 EEDTQEKKHRLEE
-890 PRFVDRGEVTK
+890 PRFVDHGEVTEA
-901 TVFAENAKILEI
+901 VFAKNSKILEI

-930 QRMEGMS
+930 QRMDGMS

-943 EKCQY
+943 EECQY

-970 TLRTLC
+970 TRRTLC
-976 GYSDIKCNAHYFDDL
+976 GYSDVKCNAHYFDDL

-1005 VLKGSYWKKDVK
+1005 VMKGSYWKKDVK

-1027 PPYQDSVSVNNRQ
+1027 PPYQEETDATRKPP
-1040 GAIYHYFY
+1040 IYNYFY
-1048 DIASEL
+1048 DMAFELAPIATL
-1054 SDRYSLI
+1054 VT
-1061 SPARFLFNAGL
+1061 PARFLFDAGQ
-1072 TPKEWNKKMLNDSN
+1072 TSKEWNRKMLSDEH
-1086 FKVVRYESDATQI
+1086 FKVIRYFENSKDVFDTVD
-1099 FPNTEIKG
+1099 IKG
-1107 GVVITY
+1107 GVAITY
-1113 RDKNIEFGA
+1113 HDSNTNFGA
-1122 IEKFIPDKYLQ
+1122 IDIFTAYSELNEIISKVKHMCEPTMDTIISARGTYRTT
-1133 SIVSHFKQDEE
+1133 
-1144 HNISSIMY
+1144 NI
-1152 GGRSDL
+1152 
-1158 KFNDLFLADYPQ
+1158 FNADYP
-1170 SVDDRLKAIQAEH
+1170 DAIERLGKGTGNMLVSNFFEKVPEAIA
-1183 PKVTK
+1183 
-1188 LGPNEEYEL
+1188 NETNEPCL
-1197 KSPTLDI
+1197 RI
-1204 LSYAFVETKPENADE
+1204 LCRV
-1219 YYKILGLISGKRVYR
+1219 GGKRS
-1234 YIPKKYMV
+1234 ICNILKKYIQ
-1242 PRYPSNNNLDGYKVF
+1242 PNKF
-1257 ITKASGNGS
+1257 IDKYN
-1266 VGEKLSKPVVASP
+1266 VASP
-1279 NTSATPTFISIGN
+1279 EANSNGRFGERLTVGELLSPEEGATDTFISLGA
-1292 FKTEEEAVNVEKYIR
+1292 FD
-1307 TKFARILLSVL
+1307 TKFEALALQKYMKTKFFRALLGV
-1318 KITQDIVPSKWA
+1318 KKVTQHCP
-1330 YVPMQDFTSKS
+1330 PMVWEMIPCQEFSENS
-1341 DIDWSKSVHDIDLQL
+1341 DIDWSKSIHEIDLLL
-1356 YEKYGLNQSEIDYI
+1356 YKKYGLSDEEIAFI
-1370 EDTAESM
+1370 ESKVKPMDGTSYYESM
-1377 DPNVLSEYES
+1377 LKTNYQDIVS
-1387 LLALSYNEVVKY
+1387 A
-1399 LLKKYGAA
+1399 LLKKYGSA
-1407 KQSYFKDIACTI
+1407 KHNYFKDTACKI
-1419 KNPKVTRTN
+1419 KNPLVTRTN
-1428 EGLYCHHIDEDK
+1428 EGLFCHHIDEDK
-1440 AIMLSNDKFAANN
+1440 AIMLCNDKFAVNN
-1453 PYEYQKA
+1453 PFEYQKA

-1475 VKIAENPN
+1475 VKIAENPS

-1512 EFTEDWRKNVA
+1512 KFSDEWRKNVA
-1523 EKVKDSFD
+1523 DKVKDNFD
-1531 DYIAILRYLWN
+1531 DYIIILRYLWN
-1542 VVEKNPIYKAI
+1542 IVEKNPVYKAI

-1560 VGWDGKVNKEVM
+1560 VGWDGKVVKEVM
-1572 AALLDGE
+1572 NALNANE

>member
-1 MERFEQTH
+1 MEKFEQTYSY
-9 KFKLIYVFSMPYD
+9 KLIYVFSMPYE

-29 VGETTLNT
+29 VGEATLKT
-37 DKKPNELVPN
+37 DIMPNELVPN
-47 CHDLNQAAKARIDSY
+47 CHTLNQAAKARIDSY
-62 TKTASMT
+62 TKTASMS

-74 TELARYMDCG
+74 TELALKTEFGYS
-84 EPFTLSDKD
+84 FTFKDKD

-118 TDLETVKAAIKAVK
+118 TDIETVKAAIKSVK

-140 ADVIRETP
+140 SDFVRETRQ
-148 YERIDFREEQID
+148 ETIDFREEQIN
-160 AIEKTIKTFKKD
+160 AIEKTLKTFKKD

-182 FGKTLTALEVIRR
+182 FGKTLSALEVIRR
-195 SQYRRVIIV
+195 SQYRRVIIA

-218 KKVFFPGNSEHE
+218 KKIFFPGNSEHE

-249 YENDLKIRKLDKD
+249 AENDLKIRKLDKD
-262 GTYFVYFASIQDLR
+262 GTYFVYFASVQDLR
-276 GSQKVGGNFNK
+276 GSKIVGGKFNK
-287 NNAVFSLDWDLIV
+287 NNAVFALDWDLII

-318 ALKKDKTKVLALSG
+318 ALKKDHTKVLALSG

-338 SKFGEDNVYTWDY
+338 DKFGEDNVYTWDY

-399 KAFNFKEFFKVWYK
+399 KAFNFREFFRVWYK

-421 PKNATEGKFVH
+421 PKNAVEGKFVH
-432 ENDIK
+432 ENDVN
-437 AFLDLM
+437 AFLNLM

-473 KEAKALSELLRN
+473 KEAQALSELLRN
-485 HPVFKNFGIA
+485 HPVFKHFGIA
-495 NVAGEGDRYEE
+495 NVAGKGDRYEE
-506 EHSKDALE
+506 EHSGDALE
-514 LVRDTIKNYDYSI
+514 LVRDTIKNYDHSI

-611 HREAMSE
+611 RREAMTE

-625 IAISGSR
+625 IAISGSK

-677 KFNELKN
+677 KFNELKD

-716 EPPKEKEP
+716 EPPTPPKD
-724 LTKEELE
+724 LTKEEQE

-763 ANVPIYEDID
+763 ADVPIEEDID
-773 IEDFVKIVD
+773 INRFVDIID
-782 DESWKEFMPS
+782 DESWKEFMPT
-792 GVTKEIFKEFTKY
+792 GVSKKIFTEFTKY

-826 KETPTRRV
+826 RETPTRRV

-866 LGGWCFYNEKF
+866 LGGWCFYNDKF
-877 EEDTQEEKHRLEE
+877 EEDTQEKKNRLEE
-890 PRFVDRGEVTK
+890 PRFVDHGEVTEA
-901 TVFAENAKILEI
+901 VFAKNSKILEI

-930 QRMEGMS
+930 QRMDGMS

-943 EKCQY
+943 EECQY

-970 TLRTLC
+970 TRRTLC
-976 GYSDIKCNAHYFDDL
+976 GYSDVKCNAHYFDDL

-1005 VLKGSYWKKDVK
+1005 VMKGSYWKKDVK

-1027 PPYQDSVSVNNRQ
+1027 PPYQEETDATRKPP
-1040 GAIYHYFY
+1040 IYNYFY
-1048 DIASEL
+1048 DMAFELAPIATL
-1054 SDRYSLI
+1054 VT
-1061 SPARFLFNAGL
+1061 PARFLFDAGQ
-1072 TPKEWNKKMLNDSN
+1072 TSKEWNRKMLSDEH
-1086 FKVVRYESDATQI
+1086 FKVIRYFENSKDVFDTVD
-1099 FPNTEIKG
+1099 IKG
-1107 GVVITY
+1107 GVAITY
-1113 RDKNIEFGA
+1113 HDSNTNFGA
-1122 IEKFIPDKYLQ
+1122 IDIFTAYSELNEIISKVKHMREPTMDTIISARGTYRTT
-1133 SIVSHFKQDEE
+1133 
-1144 HNISSIMY
+1144 NI
-1152 GGRSDL
+1152 
-1158 KFNDLFLADYPQ
+1158 FNADYP
-1170 SVDDRLKAIQAEH
+1170 DAIERLGKGTGNMLVSNFFEKVPEAIA
-1183 PKVTK
+1183 
-1188 LGPNEEYEL
+1188 NETNEPCL
-1197 KSPTLDI
+1197 RI
-1204 LSYAFVETKPENADE
+1204 LCRV
-1219 YYKILGLISGKRVYR
+1219 GGKRS
-1234 YIPKKYMV
+1234 ICNILKKYIQ
-1242 PRYPSNNNLDGYKVF
+1242 PNKF
-1257 ITKASGNGS
+1257 IDKYN
-1266 VGEKLSKPVVASP
+1266 VASP
-1279 NTSATPTFISIGN
+1279 EANSNGRFGERLTVGELLSPEEGATDTFISLGA
-1292 FKTEEEAVNVEKYIR
+1292 FD
-1307 TKFARILLSVL
+1307 TKFEALALQKYMKTKFFRALLGV
-1318 KITQDIVPSKWA
+1318 KKVTQHCP
-1330 YVPMQDFTSKS
+1330 PMVWEMIPCQEFSENS
-1341 DIDWSKSVHDIDLQL
+1341 DIDWSKSIHEIDLLL
-1356 YEKYGLNQSEIDYI
+1356 YKKYGLSDEEIAFI
-1370 EDTAESM
+1370 ESKVKPMDGTSYYESM
-1377 DPNVLSEYES
+1377 LKTNYQDIVS
-1387 LLALSYNEVVKY
+1387 A
-1399 LLKKYGAA
+1399 LLKKYGSA
-1407 KQSYFKDIACTI
+1407 KHNYFKDTACKI
-1419 KNPKVTRTN
+1419 KNPLVTRTN
-1428 EGLYCHHIDEDK
+1428 EGLFCHHIDEDK
-1440 AIMLSNDKFAANN
+1440 AIMLCNDKFAVNN
-1453 PYEYQKA
+1453 PLVYQKA

-1475 VKIAENPN
+1475 VKIAENPS

-1512 EFTEDWRKNVA
+1512 KFSDEWRKNVA
-1523 EKVKDSFD
+1523 DKVKDNFD
-1531 DYIAILRYLWN
+1531 DYIIILRYLWN
-1542 VVEKNPIYKAI
+1542 IVEKNPVYKAI

-1560 VGWDGKVNKEVM
+1560 VGWDGKVVKEVM
-1572 AALLDGE
+1572 NALNANE

>member
-1 MERFEQTH
+1 MEKFEQTYSY
-9 KFKLIYVFSMPYD
+9 KLIYVFSMPYE

-29 VGETTLNT
+29 VGEATLKT
-37 DKKPNELVPN
+37 DIMPNELVPN
-47 CHDLNQAAKARIDSY
+47 CHTLNQAAKARIDSY
-62 TKTASMT
+62 TKTASMS

-74 TELARYMDCG
+74 TELALKTEFGYS
-84 EPFTLSDKD
+84 FTFKDKD

-118 TDLETVKAAIKAVK
+118 TDIETVKAAIKSVK

-140 ADVIRETP
+140 SDFVRETRQ
-148 YERIDFREEQID
+148 ETIDFREEQIN
-160 AIEKTIKTFKKD
+160 AIEKTLKTFKKD

-182 FGKTLTALEVIRR
+182 FGKTLSALEVIRR
-195 SQYRRVIIV
+195 SQYRRVIIA

-218 KKVFFPGNSEHE
+218 KKIFFPGNSEHE

-249 YENDLKIRKLDKD
+249 AENDLKIRKLDKD
-262 GTYFVYFASIQDLR
+262 GTYFVYFASVQDLR
-276 GSQKVGGNFNK
+276 GSKIVGGKFNK
-287 NNAVFSLDWDLIV
+287 NNAVFALDWDLII

-318 ALKKDKTKVLALSG
+318 ALKKDHTKVLALSG

-338 SKFGEDNVYTWDY
+338 DKFGEDNVYTWDY

-399 KAFNFKEFFKVWYK
+399 KAFNFREFFRVWYK

-421 PKNATEGKFVH
+421 PKNAVEGKFVH
-432 ENDIK
+432 ENDVN
-437 AFLDLM
+437 AFLNLM

-473 KEAKALSELLRN
+473 KEAQALSELLRN
-485 HPVFKNFGIA
+485 HPVFKHFGIA
-495 NVAGEGDRYEE
+495 NVAGKGDRYEE
-506 EHSKDALE
+506 EHSGDALE
-514 LVRDTIKNYDYSI
+514 LVRDTIKNYDHSI

-611 HREAMSE
+611 RREAMTE

-625 IAISGSR
+625 IAISGSK

-677 KFNELKN
+677 KFNELKD

-716 EPPKEKEP
+716 EPPTPPKD
-724 LTKEELE
+724 LTKEEQE

-763 ANVPIYEDID
+763 ADVPIEEDID
-773 IEDFVKIVD
+773 INSFVDIID
-782 DESWKEFMPS
+782 DESWKEFMPT
-792 GVTKEIFKEFTKY
+792 GVSKKIFTEFTKY

-826 KETPTRRV
+826 RETPTRRV

-866 LGGWCFYNEKF
+866 LGGWCFYNDKF
-877 EEDTQEEKHRLEE
+877 EEDTQEKKHRLEE
-890 PRFVDRGEVTK
+890 PRFVDHGEVTEA
-901 TVFAENAKILEI
+901 VFAKNSKILEI

-930 QRMEGMS
+930 QRMDGMS

-943 EKCQY
+943 EECQY

-970 TLRTLC
+970 TRRTLC
-976 GYSDIKCNAHYFDDL
+976 GYSDVKCNAHYFDDL

-1005 VLKGSYWKKDVK
+1005 VMKGSYWKKDVK

-1027 PPYQDSVSVNNRQ
+1027 PPYQEETDATRKPP
-1040 GAIYHYFY
+1040 IYNYFY
-1048 DIASEL
+1048 DMAFELAPIATL
-1054 SDRYSLI
+1054 VT
-1061 SPARFLFNAGL
+1061 PARFLFDAGQ
-1072 TPKEWNKKMLNDSN
+1072 TSKEWNRKMLSDEH
-1086 FKVVRYESDATQI
+1086 FKVIRYFENSKDVFDTVD
-1099 FPNTEIKG
+1099 IKG
-1107 GVVITY
+1107 GVAITY
-1113 RDKNIEFGA
+1113 HDSNTNFGA
-1122 IEKFIPDKYLQ
+1122 IDIFTAYSELNEIISKVKHMCEPTMDTIISARGTYRTT
-1133 SIVSHFKQDEE
+1133 
-1144 HNISSIMY
+1144 NI
-1152 GGRSDL
+1152 
-1158 KFNDLFLADYPQ
+1158 FNADYP
-1170 SVDDRLKAIQAEH
+1170 DAIERLGKGTGNMLVSNFFEKVPEAIA
-1183 PKVTK
+1183 
-1188 LGPNEEYEL
+1188 NETNEPCL
-1197 KSPTLDI
+1197 RI
-1204 LSYAFVETKPENADE
+1204 LCRV
-1219 YYKILGLISGKRVYR
+1219 GGKRS
-1234 YIPKKYMV
+1234 ICNILKKYIQ
-1242 PRYPSNNNLDGYKVF
+1242 PNKF
-1257 ITKASGNGS
+1257 IDKYN
-1266 VGEKLSKPVVASP
+1266 VASP
-1279 NTSATPTFISIGN
+1279 EANSNGRFGERLTVGELLSPEEGATDTFISLGA
-1292 FKTEEEAVNVEKYIR
+1292 FD
-1307 TKFARILLSVL
+1307 TKFEALALQKYMKTKFFRALLGV
-1318 KITQDIVPSKWA
+1318 KKVTQHCP
-1330 YVPMQDFTSKS
+1330 PMVWEMIPCQEFSENS
-1341 DIDWSKSVHDIDLQL
+1341 DIDWSKSIHEIDLLL
-1356 YEKYGLNQSEIDYI
+1356 YKKYGLSDEEIAFI
-1370 EDTAESM
+1370 ESKVKPMDGTSYYESM
-1377 DPNVLSEYES
+1377 LKTNYQDIVS
-1387 LLALSYNEVVKY
+1387 A
-1399 LLKKYGAA
+1399 LLKKYGSA
-1407 KQSYFKDIACTI
+1407 KHNYFKDTACKI
-1419 KNPKVTRTN
+1419 KNPLVTRTN
-1428 EGLYCHHIDEDK
+1428 EGLFCHHIDEDK
-1440 AIMLSNDKFAANN
+1440 AIMLCNDKFAVNN
-1453 PYEYQKA
+1453 PFEYQKA

-1475 VKIAENPN
+1475 VKIAENPS

-1512 EFTEDWRKNVA
+1512 KFSDEWRKNVA
-1523 EKVKDSFD
+1523 DKVKDNFD
-1531 DYIAILRYLWN
+1531 DYIITLRYLWN
-1542 VVEKNPIYKAI
+1542 IVEKNPVYKAI

-1560 VGWDGKVNKEVM
+1560 VGWDGKVVKEVM
-1572 AALLDGE
+1572 NALNANE

>member
-1 MERFEQTH
+1 MEKFEQTYSY
-9 KFKLIYVFSMPYD
+9 KLIYVFSMPYE

-29 VGETTLNT
+29 VGEATLKT
-37 DKKPNELVPN
+37 DIMPNELVPN
-47 CHDLNQAAKARIDSY
+47 CHILNQAAKARIDSY
-62 TKTASMT
+62 TKTASMS

-74 TELARYMDCG
+74 TELALKTEFGYS
-84 EPFTLSDKD
+84 FTFKDKD

-118 TDLETVKAAIKAVK
+118 TDIETVKAAIKSVK

-140 ADVIRETP
+140 SDFVRETRQ
-148 YERIDFREEQID
+148 ETIDFREEQIN
-160 AIEKTIKTFKKD
+160 AIEKTLKTFKKD

-182 FGKTLTALEVIRR
+182 FGKTLSALEVIRR
-195 SQYRRVIIV
+195 SQYRRVIIA

-218 KKVFFPGNSEHE
+218 KKIFFPGNSEHE

-249 YENDLKIRKLDKD
+249 AENDLKIRKLDKD
-262 GTYFVYFASIQDLR
+262 GTYFVYFASVQDLR
-276 GSQKVGGNFNK
+276 GSKIVGGKFNK
-287 NNAVFSLDWDLIV
+287 NNAVFALDWDLII

-318 ALKKDKTKVLALSG
+318 ALKKDHTKVLALSG

-338 SKFGEDNVYTWDY
+338 DKFGEDNVYTWDY

-399 KAFNFKEFFKVWYK
+399 KAFNFREFFRVWYK

-421 PKNATEGKFVH
+421 PKNAVEGKFVH
-432 ENDIK
+432 ENDVN
-437 AFLDLM
+437 AFLNLM

-473 KEAKALSELLRN
+473 KEAQALSELLRN
-485 HPVFKNFGIA
+485 HPAFKHFGIA
-495 NVAGEGDRYEE
+495 NVAGKGDRYEE
-506 EHSKDALE
+506 EHSGDALE
-514 LVRDTIKNYDYSI
+514 LVRDTIKNYDHSI

-611 HREAMSE
+611 RREAMTE

-625 IAISGSR
+625 IAISGSK

-677 KFNELKN
+677 KFNELKD

-716 EPPKEKEP
+716 EPPTPPKD
-724 LTKEELE
+724 LTKEEQE

-763 ANVPIYEDID
+763 ADVPIEEDID
-773 IEDFVKIVD
+773 INSFVDIID
-782 DESWKEFMPS
+782 DESWKEFMPT
-792 GVTKEIFKEFTKY
+792 GVSKKIFTEFTKY

-826 KETPTRRV
+826 RETPTRRV

-866 LGGWCFYNEKF
+866 LGGWCFYNDKF
-877 EEDTQEEKHRLEE
+877 EEDTQEKKHRLEE
-890 PRFVDRGEVTK
+890 PRFVDHGEVTEA
-901 TVFAENAKILEI
+901 VFAKNSKILEI

-930 QRMEGMS
+930 QRMDGMS

-943 EKCQY
+943 EECQY

-970 TLRTLC
+970 TRRTLC
-976 GYSDIKCNAHYFDDL
+976 GYSDVKCNAHYFDDL

-1005 VLKGSYWKKDVK
+1005 VMKGSYWKKDVK

-1027 PPYQDSVSVNNRQ
+1027 PPYQEETDATRKPP
-1040 GAIYHYFY
+1040 IYNYFY
-1048 DIASEL
+1048 DMAFELAPIATL
-1054 SDRYSLI
+1054 VT
-1061 SPARFLFNAGL
+1061 PARFLFDAGQ
-1072 TPKEWNKKMLNDSN
+1072 TSKEWNRKMLSDEH
-1086 FKVVRYESDATQI
+1086 FKVIRYFENSKDVFDTVD
-1099 FPNTEIKG
+1099 IKG
-1107 GVVITY
+1107 GVAITY
-1113 RDKNIEFGA
+1113 HDSNTNFGA
-1122 IEKFIPDKYLQ
+1122 IDIFTAYSELNEIISKVKHMCEPTMDTIISARGTYRTT
-1133 SIVSHFKQDEE
+1133 
-1144 HNISSIMY
+1144 NI
-1152 GGRSDL
+1152 
-1158 KFNDLFLADYPQ
+1158 FNADYP
-1170 SVDDRLKAIQAEH
+1170 DAIERLGKGTGNMLVSNFFEKVPEAIA
-1183 PKVTK
+1183 
-1188 LGPNEEYEL
+1188 NETNEPCL
-1197 KSPTLDI
+1197 RI
-1204 LSYAFVETKPENADE
+1204 LCRV
-1219 YYKILGLISGKRVYR
+1219 GGKRS
-1234 YIPKKYMV
+1234 ICNILKKYIQ
-1242 PRYPSNNNLDGYKVF
+1242 PNKF
-1257 ITKASGNGS
+1257 IDKYN
-1266 VGEKLSKPVVASP
+1266 VASP
-1279 NTSATPTFISIGN
+1279 EANSNGRFGERLTVGELLSPEEGATDTFISLGA
-1292 FKTEEEAVNVEKYIR
+1292 FD
-1307 TKFARILLSVL
+1307 TKFEALALQKYMKTKFFRALLGV
-1318 KITQDIVPSKWA
+1318 KKVTQHCP
-1330 YVPMQDFTSKS
+1330 PMVWEMIPCQEFSENS
-1341 DIDWSKSVHDIDLQL
+1341 DIDWSKSIHEIDLLL
-1356 YEKYGLNQSEIDYI
+1356 YKKYGLSDEEIAFI
-1370 EDTAESM
+1370 ESKVKPMDGTSYYESM
-1377 DPNVLSEYES
+1377 LKTNYQDIVS
-1387 LLALSYNEVVKY
+1387 A
-1399 LLKKYGAA
+1399 LLKKYGSA
-1407 KQSYFKDIACTI
+1407 KHNYFKDTACKI
-1419 KNPKVTRTN
+1419 KNPLVTRTN
-1428 EGLYCHHIDEDK
+1428 EGLFCHHIDEDK
-1440 AIMLSNDKFAANN
+1440 AIMLCNDKFAVNN
-1453 PYEYQKA
+1453 PFEHQKA

-1475 VKIAENPN
+1475 VKIAENPS

-1512 EFTEDWRKNVA
+1512 KFSDEWRKNVA
-1523 EKVKDSFD
+1523 DKVKDNFD
-1531 DYIAILRYLWN
+1531 DYIIILRYLWN
-1542 VVEKNPIYKAI
+1542 IVEKNPVYKAI

-1560 VGWDGKVNKEVM
+1560 VGWDGKVVKEVM
-1572 AALLDGE
+1572 NALNANE

>member
-1 MERFEQTH
+1 
-9 KFKLIYVFSMPYD
+9 MPYD
-22 THKGMLK
+22 DHKGLLK
-29 VGETTLNT
+29 VGEATLKSN
-37 DKKPNELVPN
+37 KQPNDILPN
-47 CHDLNQAAKARIDSY
+47 SRDLNQAAHARI
-62 TKTASMT
+62 KQEVGTASVRYT
-69 YKLEY
+69 LLH
-74 TELARYMDCG
+74 TELAVRTVGNYLAA
-84 EPFTLSDKD
+84 FSDKD
-93 VHKVLMNSGVHKVQ
+93 VQKVLMNSGIHKVQ
-107 PNGATGEEWFA
+107 PNGKTGAEWFA
-118 TDLETVKAAIKAVK
+118 TNIETAKAAIKALK
-132 NGKSTLSS
+132 EGKSSLSS
-140 ADVIRETP
+140 ADIAKNTPHETI
-148 YERIDFREEQID
+148 EFREEQID
-160 AIEKTIKTFKKD
+160 AVNKTLRTFKKD

-211 DGWSEDF
+211 DGWSDDF
-218 KKVFFPGNSEHE
+218 KKVFFHGNSEHD
-230 YHYER
+230 YYYER

-249 YENDLKIRKLDKD
+249 SENDLKIRNHDKNGD
-262 GTYFVYFASIQDLR
+262 HFIYFASMQDLR
-276 GSQKVGGNFNK
+276 GSQIVGGNFNK
-287 NNAVFSLDWDLIV
+287 NNAVFALDWDLIV
-300 IDEAHEGTQTELG
+300 IDEAHEGTQTKLG

-318 ALKKDKTKVLALSG
+318 ALKKEHTKVLALSG

-338 SKFGEDNVYTWDY
+338 DKFGEDNVYTWDY
-351 VMEQKKKTEWDLT
+351 VMEQKKKTEWDLA
-364 HQGDHN
+364 HYGDHN
-370 PYADLPKMHIFT
+370 PYADLPQMHIYT

-390 KYVSDEYDT
+390 KYVSDDYGI
-399 KAFNFKEFFKVWYK
+399 KAFNFREFFRVWYK
-413 GPNGNREL
+413 GPNGNRER
-421 PKNATEGKFVH
+421 PKNAVEGKFVH
-432 ENDIK
+432 ENDVN

-443 VREDTDSGYPY
+443 VTEDANSGYPY

-473 KEAKALSELLRN
+473 KEAKALSELLRS

-495 NVAGEGDRYEE
+495 NVAGEGDKYEE
-506 EHSKDALE
+506 EHSNDALE
-514 LVRDTIKNYDYSI
+514 LVRKTIEENEYSI

-611 HREAMSE
+611 RREAMTE

-625 IAISGSR
+625 IAIAGSK
-632 TRTYSV
+632 TKTYSV

-665 DELLKLDEIDAS
+665 DELLKLNEIDAS
-677 KFNELKN
+677 KFNELKD
-684 IIGASKASKKKK
+684 IIGASKASKKKS

-706 DEQVEHIDDP
+706 DEQLEYIDEP
-716 EPPKEKEP
+716 EPTPP
-724 LTKEELE
+724 SELPTPE
-731 ERKKK
+731 DIELRQKK
-736 KQAKEARKKAIDI
+736 KQAREARKKAIDI

-763 ANVPIYEDID
+763 ADVPIDEDID
-773 IEDFVKIVD
+773 IDSFVDIVD

-792 GVTKEIFKEFTKY
+792 GVSKKIFTEFTKY

-826 KETPTRRV
+826 RETPTRRV

-866 LGGWCFYNEKF
+866 LGGWCFFNENF
-877 EEDTQEEKHRLEE
+877 EDDTQEEKRRLEE
-890 PRFVDRGEVTK
+890 PRFVDRGEVTN

-937 DDDWTP
+937 DDDWAP
-943 EKCQY
+943 EECQY

-970 TLRTLC
+970 TRRTLC
-976 GYSDIKCNAHYFDDL
+976 GYSDVKCNAHYFDDL

-1027 PPYQDSVSVNNRQ
+1027 PPYQEESNGDSNAKKS
-1040 GAIYHYFY
+1040 IYNYFI
-1048 DIASEL
+1048 DSGEEL
-1054 SDRYSLI
+1054 ADRVTLI
-1061 SPARFLFNAGL
+1061 HPARFLFNAGD
-1072 TPKEWNKKMLNDSN
+1072 TPKAWNEKKLNDIHYQVI
-1086 FKVVRYESDATQI
+1086 KYWSDSSDI
-1099 FPNTEIKG
+1099 FPTVDIKG
-1107 GVVITY
+1107 GVAVTYWDKRKEFKPIKLFTAFDELHSILEKVEKLNEDSLSSIITNRGTYKYSNLAYTEQPDEMMKTADRRIAPSSFERMPKLFTEEKPNDKHEYVQILGNIKNERCYRWFRKDYISPVDNLEKYKVIVP
-1113 RDKNIEFGA
+1113 KANGSGA
-1122 IEKFIPDKYLQ
+1122 IGE
-1133 SIVSHFKQDEE
+1133 V
-1144 HNISSIMY
+1144 
-1152 GGRSDL
+1152 
-1158 KFNDLFLADYPQ
+1158 
-1170 SVDDRLKAIQAEH
+1170 
-1183 PKVTK
+1183 
-1188 LGPNEEYEL
+1188 
-1197 KSPTLDI
+1197 
-1204 LSYAFVETKPENADE
+1204 LSTPLIGTPLIGYTET
-1219 YYKILGLISGKRVYR
+1219 Y
-1234 YIPKKYMV
+1234 
-1242 PRYPSNNNLDGYKVF
+1242 
-1257 ITKASGNGS
+1257 
-1266 VGEKLSKPVVASP
+1266 
-1279 NTSATPTFISIGN
+1279 ISIGSTDS
-1292 FKTEEEAVNVEKYIR
+1292 FSEAEAILKYVK
-1307 TKFARILLSVL
+1307 TKFARTMLGILKV
-1318 KITQDIVPSKWA
+1318 TQNNPKETWQ
-1330 YVPMQDFTSKS
+1330 YVPMQDFTDNS
-1341 DIDWSKSVHDIDLQL
+1341 DIDWSKSVHEIDLQL
-1356 YEKYGLNQSEIDYI
+1356 YKKYGLSDEEIAFI
-1370 EDTAESM
+1370 ESKVKPMDGTSYYESM
-1377 DPNVLSEYES
+1377 LKM
-1387 LLALSYNEVVKY
+1387 SYQDIVSA
-1399 LLKKYGAA
+1399 LLKKYGSA
-1407 KQSYFKDIACTI
+1407 KHNYFKDTACKA
-1419 KNPKVTRTN
+1419 KNPLVTRTN
-1428 EGLYCHHIDEDK
+1428 EGLFCHHIDEDK
-1440 AIMLSNDKFAANN
+1440 AIMLCNDKFAVNN
-1453 PYEYQKA
+1453 SFEYQKA

-1475 VKIAENPN
+1475 VKIAENPS

-1512 EFTEDWRKNVA
+1512 EFSDEWRKNIA
-1523 EKVKDSFD
+1523 DKVNDNFD
-1531 DYIAILRYLWN
+1531 DYIIILRYLWN
-1542 VVEKNPIYKAI
+1542 IVEKNPVYKAI

-1560 VGWDGKVNKEVM
+1560 VGWDGKVVKEVM
-1572 AALLDGE
+1572 NALNDGE